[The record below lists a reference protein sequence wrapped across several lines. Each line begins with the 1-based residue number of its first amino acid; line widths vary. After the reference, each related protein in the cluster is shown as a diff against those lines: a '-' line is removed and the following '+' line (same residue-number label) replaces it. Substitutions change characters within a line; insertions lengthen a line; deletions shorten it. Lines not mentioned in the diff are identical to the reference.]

1 MTTDERIQKALESA
15 RKNDANNRDAAR
27 RLPGSSASGAGAS
40 GDRAQQALAAAR
52 QKDKTTTRT
61 LTPSR
66 TPSSTPA
73 SPLPSFATGSGN
85 TVESVLGRF
94 SGRGG
99 VEAIKSP
106 DSWSSAGDAELG
118 LKAWSNQLDGYEK
131 KLTELSGSIA
141 NTENRLKNLQ
151 TTVKTAEDAAAY
163 DELYAGY
170 EKMIAD
176 YNGVV
181 NDINRVQ
188 DKYSAGVERYRDI
201 LSGGMERADAA
212 AAEAKRLEDEN
223 SRLQQQANLIRIYEM
238 SGTSSSSAAAPI
250 EAQIEQN
257 AQRIKELQAEESQ
270 NKMQYYSSL
279 ALMEDYAGLSSPTSV
294 TGDSRYEY
302 INDIDNARYRNE
314 HTTDPSGAPVALRRY
329 QYLTEDEIKIY
340 NYLYASQGKDAAD
353 RFLEDMGPALTERQG
368 AAQYEELGA
377 LGKALYWIPAGL
389 DQFGSGIRQLFQR
402 EAVPVSSTQITSQL
416 IQQEAQEKSPVLG
429 TLYTLGTTLSN
440 MAPSILAS
448 ALGSWALGAAG
459 LSAGTAAAV
468 GRATGAATLGASAG
482 GNAYTQKLN
491 EGYSS
496 EAAQN
501 YATLVGASE
510 GALQY
515 LLGGIGALSKSGT
528 GRIAAK
534 IAALDNALGRVA
546 RTVSGSTAA
555 RLLGSM
561 ISEGTEEGL
570 QELLEPAFAA
580 IIFDEEYEADFED
593 AAYAFLLGALSAGII
608 EGPATI
614 AYARRPAGFS
624 FRDMD
629 GYADNGVDYFE
640 GANTL
645 EEVEARYRD
654 LARQYHP
661 DVGGDTAIMAEINRQ
676 RTMARAFF
684 RGRAEAAVEDN
695 TADTTPEAAAN
706 TERADGVTR
715 RLTAGR
721 ATEETTPETAGA
733 QIESQTGAEA
743 GGIVLPTADSAG
755 DFSPRVEVGETVAPT
770 LEAPRAAAPE
780 TNAAGNIVLPTADEI
795 MNGGISNGQQEG
807 QRPAALG
814 GDGGRNADI
823 SAGGQAG
830 RLGGS
835 AEVRTAPAEQ
845 GRAALARQNSA
856 RDLRLQEV
864 SSAELGIPE
873 GTDTRNVRVLPET
886 DWDDVLISTAEQVR
900 GVTGREVRYV
910 LGSIEVRTTAGE
922 TRRVRGVWQ
931 PSGDIIIQADN
942 LRVSPQQIA
951 DHEIYHELAAQDT
964 GLDYTV
970 EERIREQFGE
980 EEFARVVE
988 TYIQKLH
995 GIVDLPANASES
1007 EFETALARIKQE
1019 IFADAYAGINA
1030 FGAHAERFADPTRE
1044 TVKER
1049 TGIRSRENDDAT
1061 RDRTGPPAERYGV
1074 DEEYATELELW
1085 NRDGRP
1091 DGEMFVLGSTGEVL
1105 QGLGAMEQDIYLRS
1119 EKINAILDAHPEMT
1133 LSEIKRIPEILDD
1146 PVLIAKSAG
1155 EGRGGRNSRL
1165 TIMGSLHAQNGKPIM
1180 AVLDLRPIEGR
1191 LLVNDMQKINSA
1203 YTRSNAAN
1211 YLRRSEILYAD
1222 EKRTIPLLRSAG
1234 LTIASQ
1240 RLLRHGSMGSIT
1252 YSGNDVNIEGVP
1264 FSDLIDTAEP
1274 ERHSYVSINATN
1286 ADPEA
1291 LKAFETEKRQNN
1303 TRYSVEEYSEEEKRE
1318 HVEKAL
1324 DYFGSTYKWTETGY
1338 LTPDGKRIDFSG
1350 KRLGAPGGYRTVDHR
1365 EIRNAIGLGYGGDDY
1380 GGSLVQF
1387 MSEGNI
1393 RISPESAGINL
1404 SVKPTKAQEQM
1415 LSDYISR
1422 EHGEVIVDLDSLT
1435 GETISSTEYPRGTHA
1450 NKIIADI
1457 RNFFDKGETP
1467 TASELLRY
1475 RYSLEDNDRP
1485 DEISPA
1491 KSKFSLSEPV
1501 ERVADLVAV
1510 HNLEPY
1516 NLERALDLGAFPMP
1530 SIAIIRGNVG
1540 HDAFGDISV
1549 VFGAETIDPASDSRN
1564 RVYSRDAWTPTFPK
1578 RDTTGMSP
1586 EDILTLME
1594 RQPERVDS
1602 IGSPGWRLYMS
1613 SIESYGSLDDIRAD
1627 ESRID
1632 GATRNSSVNFRR
1644 IEEDLKRIAQRL
1656 ATPENTRN
1664 TFTFKIDDLDLLNF
1678 SKLDNIAYDLATAK
1692 YNKAEERRLFDVELP
1707 DIWADAVDDARDVY
1721 EIEAQKFINI
1731 LAMTPKYMR
1740 TVDNVLAQEEAIYLE
1755 LSPEEAERA
1764 IEAVNE
1770 VEDSVWNESS
1780 KETVDEQF
1788 LDWAENVIITAAKG
1802 PHTLDA
1808 VKTALE
1814 EGGLKF
1820 SENSAKAVLNLINE
1834 TASIATRY
1842 FEAKPHRVVNF
1853 DEIRGIVVPDNT
1865 DSKLLQRLSEKN
1877 IPILEYRAEDEA
1889 DRARVIN
1896 SIEGARFSTDEDDDW
1911 PVEQAISSAKTSLR
1925 QVPALFK
1932 DKNVQFG
1939 DVNIDIGGGKYDL
1952 ATEFLAERGTQNLVF
1967 DPYNR
1972 GEATN
1977 RATLDFLRDGSR
1989 ADTATNAN
1997 VLNVIAEAPTR
2008 ANVILEMAKAIKPD
2022 GKAYFMVYEG
2032 DGSGVG
2038 RETSAGWQ
2046 NNRKTADY
2054 MDEIKRYFDSVE
2066 RRGKLIIASN
2076 PKADLPKALW
2086 EVQPG
2091 DAVRYSAADD
2101 EPRPVIAKQDLRRR
2115 LLDTFSVPPGS
2126 RAELGRIIEGFA
2138 DKIIR
2143 SGRYTEQDR
2152 GYLFDKLYD
2161 AGVMSVAADPYY
2173 SEARNALVKRR
2184 MYVSDALKAEFGDDW
2199 NDFRKRAFAAGVYLT
2214 NDPDDMA
2221 PDMWQAELGETLPG
2235 LFDSDNLDM
2244 RSFMERVVQVAEE
2257 GRDEQV
2263 SLAEYTQML
2272 AGENYVSEDEV
2283 LQDLEQRVDWE
2294 LRSFA
2299 EKADLEVR
2307 LRGRGADG
2315 ITNTE
2320 RKRIIQEERANYWQ
2334 LHKQYQEET
2343 RQRIAEERGKRHA
2356 SEREAREKINNIIR
2370 EEREKYWQKRRDYQQ
2385 RADERV
2391 RQERERRWAVQ
2402 AETRRRI
2409 DDVEQGERRT
2419 YYERLERYKEARR
2432 ATDARERERRK
2443 AMSERRR
2450 ETAELRSL
2458 QQRTLKQ
2465 IQWLAKSQYRAP
2477 AELKQQWDEVLGDLD
2492 IFAVSAANEMNY
2504 SKKYDATWRDLAEM
2518 YKKARDT
2525 DPNFLPSQELE
2536 RIVARLDNDK
2546 IGGLDIG
2553 ALQDLYKAAVGLRQE
2568 FYNRNHVIGDEEARL
2583 FSELYADSKEEINS
2597 APGGYSKNPA
2607 DKVFNL
2613 EQLTPMNY
2621 LERMAGWNPDS
2632 AWYSMAKQLEAGE
2645 RNERAYIVQANA
2657 LLADWLEE
2665 NEEWVL
2671 RSDGQGKDAVWYE
2684 VEVPEL
2690 LELGMGDKPV
2700 FGDSVKVWMT
2710 PSMKVHLYLE
2720 SKNYD
2725 NLRHMVGGR
2734 TFPDK
2739 ELYSDGKRQEA
2750 FAQGKT
2756 IRLAPETVK
2765 KLVSDLA
2772 PEERELAALLERYYN
2787 QFAAERIN
2795 KVSNALYGY
2804 DRAVT
2809 KNYAPIYTNSNYNQK
2824 EIGKSDQTA
2833 EGVGNMKQRIRG
2845 AKNPSY
2851 NLSAYDAFERHVDQT
2866 ARFVG
2871 MAIPARNWKTLLN
2884 WRERNNSMSDVI
2896 THKWGNESLKYIT
2909 DLLTD
2914 LQGGSPRKAQFQ
2926 ISSFA
2931 DKLWSNYI
2939 SAVFGAN
2946 PSIVLKQLGSIPLGG
2961 AYLGMNNVP
2970 SPGQIANIDR
2980 ELISRYT
2987 SELDWRLMGYATP
3000 ETKMLKDHPNWTE
3013 RNSFF
3018 RTVFGGGAITG
3029 MDGWAASTLWPWAEN
3044 KVRKERPELEVGT
3057 QEQIDAGQSPFY
3069 KAVAEEFDNAVN
3081 RSQSMSDTLHNARIR
3096 KSDNAVLR
3104 TLTMF
3109 KSDAAQTYNAFRQ
3122 TIGEAQYYKRKG
3134 ADSKAQRTAR
3144 AATGAAFLAWII
3156 NAAWTAGVNFLV
3168 NLAKKKGANYRD
3180 DEDELTAQS
3189 VLGNMASDMVSGMS
3203 GVVILGEE
3211 LAGAIGSAITGE
3223 RWYGLDVP
3231 GIEQLNDILESIIS
3245 SDKNTMLI
3253 EAVNIGR
3260 QGGDVIAYLN
3270 EHRADLIGEIKD
3282 VAMTAATYLGGISAN
3297 NVEAYLLGVLNWT
3310 LPGIAT
3316 AYEDMFETPDKA
3328 SLSGLEGDA
3337 LVTRV
3342 EDILASR
3349 LEDVSEPA
3357 AQTVATLYAAGY
3369 TEALPSGIPKQVT
3382 VTDKK
3387 TDTSETVELD
3397 AYQQQFFGQVWTE
3410 TVGRAVNEL
3419 VLMPEF
3425 ETASPEDQAK
3435 MLSQIY
3441 RFANE
3446 TAKAETVEKYSPP
3459 STMAEAAEDIAS
3471 GRTLAE
3477 WAAYDV
3483 LSDDVSGTFGKLT
3496 DEGLD
3501 YEQALDV
3508 AETLDDLGDDAT
3520 SVERYL
3526 AVARMPLPEDEKEL
3540 ALRGVMTDS
3549 AYAKYETARSAG
3561 IDTLDYCEFLDRISD
3576 ISGDGRQERVWA
3588 LIDSMRLTN
3597 RQKDVL
3603 HLAAGYKDSTLSKT
3617 PWHN

>member
-1 MTTDERIQKALESA
+1 MSSVQERLDRMINGTGTAS
-15 RKNDANNRDAAR
+15 
-27 RLPGSSASGAGAS
+27 SGAGS
-40 GDRAQQALAAAR
+40 SVMERLDRMINHSLPQVANKNDEDSAAR
-52 QKDKTTTRT
+52 WPSQSKESTKD
-61 LTPSR
+61 L
-66 TPSSTPA
+66 
-73 SPLPSFATGSGN
+73 LPSFATPSGGGKS
-85 TVESVLGRF
+85 VENILGKF
-94 SGRGG
+94 SDRGG

-106 DSWSSAGDAELG
+106 DSWSSTGDAELG
-118 LKAWSNQLDGYEK
+118 LKAWSGQLESYEK

-170 EKMIAD
+170 EKMLAD
-176 YNGVV
+176 YNGTV
-181 NDINRVQ
+181 NDFNRVQ
-188 DKYSAGVERYRDI
+188 DKYNTGIERYRDI

-223 SRLQQQANLIRIYEM
+223 SRLQRQANLIRVYEM
-238 SGTSSSSAAAPI
+238 SGTSPSSAAAPI

-257 AQRIKELQAEESQ
+257 AERIKKLRAEENQ

-279 ALMEDYAGLSSPTSV
+279 ALMEDYAGLSSPASV
-294 TGDSRYEY
+294 TDDTRYEY

-482 GNAYTQKLN
+482 GNAFTQKLN

-534 IAALDNALGRVA
+534 IAGLDNALGRVA

-684 RGRAEAAVEDN
+684 RGRAEAAQEEEQ
-695 TADTTPEAAAN
+695 AEPQRPEA
-706 TERADGVTR
+706 EDGVIR
-715 RLTAGR
+715 RLNAPAATTAQE
-721 ATEETTPETAGA
+721 AAPAAEPAVQTE
-733 QIESQTGAEA
+733 QES
-743 GGIVLPTADSAG
+743 GIVLPTAEDAG
-755 DFSPRVEVGETVAPT
+755 DFTPRAAAETAPMLEVS
-770 LEAPRAAAPE
+770 RAAAPE
-780 TNAAGNIVLPTADEI
+780 ISAEGNIVLPTADDTMI
-795 MNGGISNGQQEG
+795 GGIANGQQEG
-807 QRPAALG
+807 QQQDFG
-814 GDGGRNADI
+814 GDVGRDADI
-823 SAGGQAG
+823 GPRGQAG

-970 EERIREQFGE
+970 EERIRERFSE

-1007 EFETALARIKQE
+1007 EFEAALARIKQE

-1030 FGAHAERFADPTRE
+1030 FGAHAERFAEPARE
-1044 TVKER
+1044 TVRER
-1049 TGIRSRENDDAT
+1049 AGLSRENENAT
-1061 RDRTGPPAERYGV
+1061 RDRTGPPAERYS
-1074 DEEYATELELW
+1074 YA
-1085 NRDGRP
+1085 
-1091 DGEMFVLGSTGEVL
+1091 
-1105 QGLGAMEQDIYLRS
+1105 GA
-1119 EKINAILDAHPEMT
+1119 
-1133 LSEIKRIPEILDD
+1133 
-1146 PVLIAKSAG
+1146 
-1155 EGRGGRNSRL
+1155 
-1165 TIMGSLHAQNGKPIM
+1165 
-1180 AVLDLRPIEGR
+1180 
-1191 LLVNDMQKINSA
+1191 
-1203 YTRSNAAN
+1203 NAAN
-1211 YLRRSEILYAD
+1211 AD
-1222 EKRTIPLLRSAG
+1222 L
-1234 LTIASQ
+1234 
-1240 RLLRHGSMGSIT
+1240 
-1252 YSGNDVNIEGVP
+1252 
-1264 FSDLIDTAEP
+1264 
-1274 ERHSYVSINATN
+1274 
-1286 ADPEA
+1286 EA
-1291 LKAFETEKRQNN
+1291 LEVAKGMAEQNVSPETIRQATGWFQGADGKWRFELDDSGM
-1303 TRYSVEEYSEEEKRE
+1303 RYSAQGDLNYGDP
-1318 HVEKAL
+1318 
-1324 DYFGSTYKWTETGY
+1324 DYW
-1338 LTPDGKRIDFSG
+1338 
-1350 KRLGAPGGYRTVDHR
+1350 
-1365 EIRNAIGLGYGGDDY
+1365 
-1380 GGSLVQF
+1380 
-1387 MSEGNI
+1387 
-1393 RISPESAGINL
+1393 
-1404 SVKPTKAQEQM
+1404 
-1415 LSDYISR
+1415 
-1422 EHGEVIVDLDSLT
+1422 
-1435 GETISSTEYPRGTHA
+1435 
-1450 NKIIADI
+1450 
-1457 RNFFDKGETP
+1457 
-1467 TASELLRY
+1467 RY
-1475 RYSLEDNDRP
+1475 RELRDKLERDMLGIGSEAATEAERAELGNAERQYDAG
-1485 DEISPA
+1485 EISPA

-1501 ERVADLVAV
+1501 EETSDLLAL
-1510 HNLEPY
+1510 HNLTEDKLL
-1516 NLERALDLGAFPMP
+1516 NTLKLGGFPMP
-1530 SIAIIRGNVG
+1530 SIAVIR
-1540 HDAFGDISV
+1540 DQMPYEEFGDITM
-1549 VFGAETIDPASDSRN
+1549 VFGRDTIDPQVNSGN
-1564 RVYSRDAWTPTFPK
+1564 RIYGGDAWTPTFPQVEYK
-1578 RDTTGMSP
+1578 VNEDELNRIEREVDDLVGGRD
-1586 EDILTLME
+1586 IR
-1594 RQPERVDS
+1594 RQLDRTH
-1602 IGSPGWRLYMS
+1602 
-1613 SIESYGSLDDIRAD
+1613 SLDV
-1627 ESRID
+1627 
-1632 GATRNSSVNFRR
+1632 TNV
-1644 IEEDLKRIAQRL
+1644 
-1656 ATPENTRN
+1656 T
-1664 TFTFKIDDLDLLNF
+1664 DDLNRY
-1678 SKLDNIAYDLATAK
+1678 NGDLATAYRYSNALK
-1692 YNKAEERRLFDVELP
+1692 YAYLRQLNADYSLPYRYAPLGARSNMDDEIIIQLADMFGIDAIRQMREGGYRYYDSHKEELEKILDLVNQHYRETYNLDENLYDEIPFNTWGSLTADIYSYLRQGPKISVDTDAVSKFLADNVNQTEYENWVTNLFDSIVAKRGIRNSKDIFTPSGKRRNFEALHYELTLENVVKAMKNAAQKGGGAVLGGKSIWGVATKDYASVDALKQDKSRLQNIP
-1707 DIWADAVDDARDVY
+1707 DEKYQEQRQKFTERLHDLASEIANPKANNRLIALDDAT
-1721 EIEAQKFINI
+1721 ETIIEALSKRKTASGINNELRSNKTLNI
-1731 LAMTPKYMR
+1731 KNDTAEK
-1740 TVDNVLAQEEAIYLE
+1740 ALE
-1755 LSPEEAERA
+1755 LFKDISNMP
-1764 IEAVNE
+1764 V
-1770 VEDSVWNESS
+1770 
-1780 KETVDEQF
+1780 
-1788 LDWAENVIITAAKG
+1788 G
-1802 PHTLDA
+1802 
-1808 VKTALE
+1808 
-1814 EGGLKF
+1814 
-1820 SENSAKAVLNLINE
+1820 
-1834 TASIATRY
+1834 Y
-1842 FEAKPHRVVNF
+1842 FEAKPQRAVPF
-1853 DEIRGIVVPDNT
+1853 DEVLAAVVPNDISEELRDGLAKAGIQT
-1865 DSKLLQRLSEKN
+1865 IEYDAGDQLDRLAKVES
-1877 IPILEYRAEDEA
+1877 
-1889 DRARVIN
+1889 V
-1896 SIEGARFSTDEDDDW
+1896 EGARFSTDEDDDQ

-1997 VLNVIAEAPTR
+1997 VLNVIAEAPAR

-2054 MDEIKRYFDSVE
+2054 MEEIKRYFDSVE

-2101 EPRPVIAKQDLRRR
+2101 DPRPVIAKQDLRRR

-2138 DKIIR
+2138 DKMIR

-2152 GYLFDKLYD
+2152 SALFDKLYD
-2161 AGVMSVAADPYY
+2161 AGAMTLTADPYY
-2173 SEARNALVKRR
+2173 SDARGALVKRR

-2199 NDFRKRAFAAGVYLT
+2199 NDFRKRAFAAGIYLT
-2214 NDPDDMA
+2214 NNPSDMA

-2235 LFDSDNLDM
+2235 LFDADNLDM

-2343 RQRIAEERGKRHA
+2343 RRRIAEERGKRHA

-2391 RQERERRWAVQ
+2391 RQERERRWAAQ

-2465 IQWLAKSQYRAP
+2465 IQWLAKNQYRAP

-2518 YKKARDT
+2518 YKKARDS

-2546 IGGLDIG
+2546 IGDLDIG

-2607 DKVFNL
+2607 DKMFNL

-2657 LLADWLEE
+2657 LLADWLGE

-2750 FAQGKT
+2750 FAQGRT

-2765 KLVSDLA
+2765 KLASDLT

-2884 WRERNNSMSDVI
+2884 WRERNDSMSDVI

-2926 ISSFA
+2926 ISSFT

-3000 ETKMLKDHPNWTE
+3000 ETKQLKDHPNWTE

-3018 RTVFGGGAITG
+3018 RNVFGGGAITG
-3029 MDGWAASTLWPWAEN
+3029 VDGWAASTLWPWAEN
-3044 KVRKERPELEVGT
+3044 KVRREQPELEVGT

-3069 KAVAEEFDNAVN
+3069 KAVAAEFDNAVN

-3134 ADSKAQRTAR
+3134 ADSKTQRVAR

-3189 VLGNMASDMVSGMS
+3189 VLGNMASDMLNGMS

-3223 RWYGLDVP
+3223 RWYGLDTP
-3231 GIEQLNDILESIIS
+3231 GIEQLNDTLESLINSGNSIKS
-3245 SDKNTMLI
+3245 LLSDAI
-3253 EAVNIGR
+3253 NIGR
-3260 QGGDVIAYLN
+3260 QGGDVLAYLN
-3270 EHRADLIGEIKD
+3270 EHRADLAGGIKE
-3282 VAMTAATYLGGISAN
+3282 VAATAVTYFPGLPVN
-3297 NVEAYLLGVLNWT
+3297 NVEAYLAGLLSWT
-3310 LPGIAT
+3310 IPSLST
-3316 AYEDMFETPDKA
+3316 SYEDLFETPDKA

-3369 TEALPSGIPKQVT
+3369 SEALPSGIPNQVT

-3549 AYAKYETARSAG
+3549 AYAKYETARNAG

>member
-1 MTTDERIQKALESA
+1 M
-15 RKNDANNRDAAR
+15 
-27 RLPGSSASGAGAS
+27 
-40 GDRAQQALAAAR
+40 
-52 QKDKTTTRT
+52 
-61 LTPSR
+61 
-66 TPSSTPA
+66 
-73 SPLPSFATGSGN
+73 
-85 TVESVLGRF
+85 
-94 SGRGG
+94 
-99 VEAIKSP
+99 
-106 DSWSSAGDAELG
+106 
-118 LKAWSNQLDGYEK
+118 
-131 KLTELSGSIA
+131 
-141 NTENRLKNLQ
+141 
-151 TTVKTAEDAAAY
+151 
-163 DELYAGY
+163 
-170 EKMIAD
+170 
-176 YNGVV
+176 
-181 NDINRVQ
+181 
-188 DKYSAGVERYRDI
+188 
-201 LSGGMERADAA
+201 
-212 AAEAKRLEDEN
+212 
-223 SRLQQQANLIRIYEM
+223 
-238 SGTSSSSAAAPI
+238 
-250 EAQIEQN
+250 
-257 AQRIKELQAEESQ
+257 
-270 NKMQYYSSL
+270 
-279 ALMEDYAGLSSPTSV
+279 
-294 TGDSRYEY
+294 
-302 INDIDNARYRNE
+302 
-314 HTTDPSGAPVALRRY
+314 
-329 QYLTEDEIKIY
+329 
-340 NYLYASQGKDAAD
+340 
-353 RFLEDMGPALTERQG
+353 
-368 AAQYEELGA
+368 
-377 LGKALYWIPAGL
+377 
-389 DQFGSGIRQLFQR
+389 
-402 EAVPVSSTQITSQL
+402 
-416 IQQEAQEKSPVLG
+416 
-429 TLYTLGTTLSN
+429 
-440 MAPSILAS
+440 
-448 ALGSWALGAAG
+448 
-459 LSAGTAAAV
+459 
-468 GRATGAATLGASAG
+468 
-482 GNAYTQKLN
+482 
-491 EGYSS
+491 
-496 EAAQN
+496 
-501 YATLVGASE
+501 
-510 GALQY
+510 
-515 LLGGIGALSKSGT
+515 
-528 GRIAAK
+528 
-534 IAALDNALGRVA
+534 
-546 RTVSGSTAA
+546 
-555 RLLGSM
+555 
-561 ISEGTEEGL
+561 
-570 QELLEPAFAA
+570 
-580 IIFDEEYEADFED
+580 
-593 AAYAFLLGALSAGII
+593 
-608 EGPATI
+608 
-614 AYARRPAGFS
+614 
-624 FRDMD
+624 
-629 GYADNGVDYFE
+629 
-640 GANTL
+640 
-645 EEVEARYRD
+645 
-654 LARQYHP
+654 
-661 DVGGDTAIMAEINRQ
+661 
-676 RTMARAFF
+676 
-684 RGRAEAAVEDN
+684 
-695 TADTTPEAAAN
+695 
-706 TERADGVTR
+706 
-715 RLTAGR
+715 
-721 ATEETTPETAGA
+721 
-733 QIESQTGAEA
+733 
-743 GGIVLPTADSAG
+743 
-755 DFSPRVEVGETVAPT
+755 
-770 LEAPRAAAPE
+770 
-780 TNAAGNIVLPTADEI
+780 
-795 MNGGISNGQQEG
+795 
-807 QRPAALG
+807 
-814 GDGGRNADI
+814 
-823 SAGGQAG
+823 
-830 RLGGS
+830 
-835 AEVRTAPAEQ
+835 
-845 GRAALARQNSA
+845 
-856 RDLRLQEV
+856 
-864 SSAELGIPE
+864 
-873 GTDTRNVRVLPET
+873 RVLPET
-886 DWDDVLISTAEQVR
+886 DWDDELVSTAERVR
-900 GVTGREVRYV
+900 SVTGREVRYV
-910 LGSIEVRTTAGE
+910 LGSIEVRTAGGG
-922 TRRVRGVWQ
+922 THRVRGVWM
-931 PSGDIIIQADN
+931 PNGDIIVQADN
-942 LRVSPQQIA
+942 MRVSAQQIA
-951 DHEIYHELAAQDT
+951 EHEIYHDIAAQMPGT
-964 GLDYTV
+964 DYEV
-970 EERIREQFGE
+970 EERIREQFGA
-980 EEFARVVE
+980 EEFERVVE
-988 TYIQKLH
+988 IYIQKLH
-995 GIVDLPANASES
+995 GIVDLPANASEG

-1061 RDRTGPPAERYGV
+1061 RDRTGPPAERYSI

-1091 DGEMFVLGSTGEVL
+1091 DGEVFVLGSTGEAL

-1165 TIMGSLHAQNGKPIM
+1165 TIMGSLRAQNGKPIM
-1180 AVLDLRPIEGR
+1180 VVLDLRPIEGR

-1264 FSDLIDTAEP
+1264 FSDLVETVEP
-1274 ERHSYVSINATN
+1274 EQYSYVGINATN
-1286 ADPEA
+1286 ADLKA
-1291 LKAFETEKRQNN
+1291 LKAFETEKRQN
-1303 TRYSVEEYSEEEKRE
+1303 
-1318 HVEKAL
+1318 
-1324 DYFGSTYKWTETGY
+1324 
-1338 LTPDGKRIDFSG
+1338 I
-1350 KRLGAPGGYRTVDHR
+1350 
-1365 EIRNAIGLGYGGDDY
+1365 
-1380 GGSLVQF
+1380 
-1387 MSEGNI
+1387 
-1393 RISPESAGINL
+1393 
-1404 SVKPTKAQEQM
+1404 
-1415 LSDYISR
+1415 
-1422 EHGEVIVDLDSLT
+1422 
-1435 GETISSTEYPRGTHA
+1435 
-1450 NKIIADI
+1450 
-1457 RNFFDKGETP
+1457 FDKGEAP

-1475 RYSLEDNDRP
+1475 RYSLED
-1485 DEISPA
+1485 
-1491 KSKFSLSEPV
+1491 
-1501 ERVADLVAV
+1501 
-1510 HNLEPY
+1510 
-1516 NLERALDLGAFPMP
+1516 
-1530 SIAIIRGNVG
+1530 
-1540 HDAFGDISV
+1540 
-1549 VFGAETIDPASDSRN
+1549 
-1564 RVYSRDAWTPTFPK
+1564 
-1578 RDTTGMSP
+1578 
-1586 EDILTLME
+1586 
-1594 RQPERVDS
+1594 
-1602 IGSPGWRLYMS
+1602 
-1613 SIESYGSLDDIRAD
+1613 DD
-1627 ESRID
+1627 
-1632 GATRNSSVNFRR
+1632 
-1644 IEEDLKRIAQRL
+1644 Q
-1656 ATPENTRN
+1656 
-1664 TFTFKIDDLDLLNF
+1664 
-1678 SKLDNIAYDLATAK
+1678 
-1692 YNKAEERRLFDVELP
+1692 
-1707 DIWADAVDDARDVY
+1707 
-1721 EIEAQKFINI
+1721 
-1731 LAMTPKYMR
+1731 
-1740 TVDNVLAQEEAIYLE
+1740 
-1755 LSPEEAERA
+1755 
-1764 IEAVNE
+1764 
-1770 VEDSVWNESS
+1770 
-1780 KETVDEQF
+1780 
-1788 LDWAENVIITAAKG
+1788 
-1802 PHTLDA
+1802 
-1808 VKTALE
+1808 
-1814 EGGLKF
+1814 
-1820 SENSAKAVLNLINE
+1820 
-1834 TASIATRY
+1834 
-1842 FEAKPHRVVNF
+1842 
-1853 DEIRGIVVPDNT
+1853 
-1865 DSKLLQRLSEKN
+1865 
-1877 IPILEYRAEDEA
+1877 
-1889 DRARVIN
+1889 
-1896 SIEGARFSTDEDDDW
+1896 

-1932 DKNVQFG
+1932 DKNVLFG

-1972 GEATN
+1972 GETTN

-1997 VLNVIAEAPTR
+1997 VLNVIAEAPAR

-2054 MDEIKRYFDSVE
+2054 VDEIKRYFDSVE

-2138 DKIIR
+2138 DKMIR

-2152 GYLFDKLYD
+2152 SALFDKLYD
-2161 AGVMSVAADPYY
+2161 AGAMTLTADPYY
-2173 SEARNALVKRR
+2173 SDARGALVKRR
-2184 MYVSDALKAEFGDDW
+2184 MYVSDALKAEFGNDW
-2199 NDFRKRAFAAGVYLT
+2199 NDFRKRAFAAGIYLT
-2214 NDPDDMA
+2214 NNPSDMA

-2465 IQWLAKSQYRAP
+2465 IQWLAKNQYRAP
-2477 AELKQQWDEVLGDLD
+2477 AELRQQWDEVLGDLD

-2546 IGGLDIG
+2546 IGDLDIG

-2583 FSELYADSKEEINS
+2583 FSELYEDSKEEINS

-2657 LLADWLEE
+2657 LLEDWLEE

-2824 EIGKSDQTA
+2824 EIGKFDQTA
-2833 EGVGNMKQRIRG
+2833 EGVGNLKQRIRG

-2884 WRERNNSMSDVI
+2884 WRERDNSMSDVI
-2896 THKWGNESLKYIT
+2896 THKWGSESLKYIT

-2931 DKLWSNYI
+2931 DRLWSNYI

-2961 AYLGMNNVP
+2961 AYLGMGNVP
-2970 SPGQIANIDR
+2970 TPRQMANIDR
-2980 ELISRYT
+2980 DLIALYT

-3000 ETKMLKDHPNWTE
+3000 ETKQLKDHPNWTQ

-3018 RTVFGGGAITG
+3018 RNVFGGGAITG

-3044 KVRKERPELEVGT
+3044 KVRRERPELEVGT
-3057 QEQIDAGQSPFY
+3057 EEQVNAGQSPFY
-3069 KAVAEEFDNAVN
+3069 KAVAAEFDNAVN

-3096 KSDNAVLR
+3096 KADNAILR

-3134 ADSKAQRTAR
+3134 ADSKTQRVAR

-3180 DEDELTAQS
+3180 DEDELTAHS
-3189 VLGNMASDMVSGMS
+3189 VLGNMASDMLNGMS

-3223 RWYGLDVP
+3223 RWYGLDTP
-3231 GIEQLNDILESIIS
+3231 GIEQLNDTLESLINSGNSIKS
-3245 SDKNTMLI
+3245 LLSDAI
-3253 EAVNIGR
+3253 NIGR
-3260 QGGDVIAYLN
+3260 QGGDVLAYLN
-3270 EHRADLIGEIKD
+3270 EHRADLAGGIKE
-3282 VAMTAATYLGGISAN
+3282 VAATAVTYFPGLPVN
-3297 NVEAYLLGVLNWT
+3297 NVEAYLAGLLSWT
-3310 LPGIAT
+3310 IPSLST
-3316 AYEDMFETPDKA
+3316 SYEDLFETPDKA

-3369 TEALPSGIPKQVT
+3369 SEALPSGIPNQVT

-3501 YEQALDV
+3501 YEQALDM

-3576 ISGDGRQERVWA
+3576 MSGDGRQERVWA

>member
-1 MTTDERIQKALESA
+1 MSSVQERLDRMINGTGTAS
-15 RKNDANNRDAAR
+15 
-27 RLPGSSASGAGAS
+27 SGAGS
-40 GDRAQQALAAAR
+40 SVMERLDRMINHSLPQVANKNDEDSAAR
-52 QKDKTTTRT
+52 WPSQSKESTKD
-61 LTPSR
+61 L
-66 TPSSTPA
+66 
-73 SPLPSFATGSGN
+73 LPSFATPSGGGKS
-85 TVESVLGRF
+85 VENILGKF
-94 SGRGG
+94 SDRGG

-118 LKAWSNQLDGYEK
+118 LKAWSGQLESYEK

-141 NTENRLKNLQ
+141 NAENRLKNLQ

-188 DKYSAGVERYRDI
+188 DKYSAGVERYRNI

-212 AAEAKRLEDEN
+212 ASEAKRLEDEN
-223 SRLQQQANLIRIYEM
+223 SRLQRQANLIRVYEM
-238 SGTSSSSAAAPI
+238 SGTSPSSAAAPI

-279 ALMEDYAGLSSPTSV
+279 ALMEDYAGLSSPASV

-340 NYLYASQGKDAAD
+340 NYLYASQGKEAAD

-368 AAQYEELGA
+368 TAQYEKLGA

-459 LSAGTAAAV
+459 LSAGTASAI
-468 GRATGAATLGASAG
+468 GRAAGGTALGASAG

-528 GRIAAK
+528 GHIAAK
-534 IAALDNALGRVA
+534 IAGLDNALGRVA

-580 IIFDEEYEADFED
+580 IIFDDEYEADFED

-608 EGPATI
+608 EGPAAI

-684 RGRAEAAVEDN
+684 RGRAEAAQEEEQ
-695 TADTTPEAAAN
+695 AEPQRPEA
-706 TERADGVTR
+706 EDGVIR
-715 RLTAGR
+715 RLNAPAATTAQE
-721 ATEETTPETAGA
+721 AAPAAEPAVQTE
-733 QIESQTGAEA
+733 QES
-743 GGIVLPTADSAG
+743 GIVLPTAEDAG
-755 DFSPRVEVGETVAPT
+755 DFTPRAAAETVPM
-770 LEAPRAAAPE
+770 LEVSRAAAPE
-780 TNAAGNIVLPTADEI
+780 ISAEGNIVLPTADDTMI
-795 MNGGISNGQQEG
+795 GGIANGQQEG
-807 QRPAALG
+807 QQQDFG
-814 GDGGRNADI
+814 GDVGRDADI
-823 SAGGQAG
+823 GPRGQAERLDRGAG
-830 RLGGS
+830 RR
-835 AEVRTAPAEQ
+835 AAPADQ
-845 GRAALARQNSA
+845 SRAALARQNSA
-856 RDLRLQEV
+856 KDLRLEPV

-873 GTDTRNVRVLPET
+873 GTDTRNVRVLPRE
-886 DWDDVLISTAEQVR
+886 DWDDALLGTAEQVQS
-900 GVTGREVRYV
+900 VTGRGTRFV
-910 LGSIEVRTTAGE
+910 LGSIEVRTTDGG
-922 TRRVRGVWQ
+922 THRVRGVWR
-931 PSGDIIIQADN
+931 PEGDIIIQADN
-942 LRVSPQQIA
+942 LRVSPRQIA
-951 DHEIYHELAAQDT
+951 DHEIYHELAAQNP
-964 GLDYTV
+964 GLDADV
-970 EERIREQFGE
+970 EARIRERFSE
-980 EEFARVVE
+980 EEFGRVVE
-988 TYIQKLH
+988 SYIQKLR
-995 GIVDLPANASES
+995 GVIDLPENASEA
-1007 EFETALARIKQE
+1007 EFEAAMNRILQE
-1019 IFADAYAGINA
+1019 IYADAYAGINA
-1030 FGAHAERFADPTRE
+1030 FGARADRFAEPARAA
-1044 TVKER
+1044 VQER
-1049 TGIRSRENDDAT
+1049 TGIGRETEEA
-1061 RDRTGPPAERYGV
+1061 RQDRTGPPEERYSYAGVNAAAADLETLDVAERQTTSEEPRRQTAPDVG
-1074 DEEYATELELW
+1074 DEETTFA
-1085 NRDGRP
+1085 
-1091 DGEMFVLGSTGEVL
+1091 EMPGDSD
-1105 QGLGAMEQDIYLRS
+1105 QRS
-1119 EKINAILDAHPEMT
+1119 YDDDALP
-1133 LSEIKRIPEILDD
+1133 IK
-1146 PVLIAKSAG
+1146 
-1155 EGRGGRNSRL
+1155 SR
-1165 TIMGSLHAQNGKPIM
+1165 
-1180 AVLDLRPIEGR
+1180 
-1191 LLVNDMQKINSA
+1191 
-1203 YTRSNAAN
+1203 
-1211 YLRRSEILYAD
+1211 
-1222 EKRTIPLLRSAG
+1222 
-1234 LTIASQ
+1234 
-1240 RLLRHGSMGSIT
+1240 
-1252 YSGNDVNIEGVP
+1252 
-1264 FSDLIDTAEP
+1264 
-1274 ERHSYVSINATN
+1274 
-1286 ADPEA
+1286 
-1291 LKAFETEKRQNN
+1291 
-1303 TRYSVEEYSEEEKRE
+1303 
-1318 HVEKAL
+1318 
-1324 DYFGSTYKWTETGY
+1324 
-1338 LTPDGKRIDFSG
+1338 
-1350 KRLGAPGGYRTVDHR
+1350 
-1365 EIRNAIGLGYGGDDY
+1365 
-1380 GGSLVQF
+1380 
-1387 MSEGNI
+1387 
-1393 RISPESAGINL
+1393 
-1404 SVKPTKAQEQM
+1404 
-1415 LSDYISR
+1415 
-1422 EHGEVIVDLDSLT
+1422 
-1435 GETISSTEYPRGTHA
+1435 
-1450 NKIIADI
+1450 
-1457 RNFFDKGETP
+1457 
-1467 TASELLRY
+1467 
-1475 RYSLEDNDRP
+1475 
-1485 DEISPA
+1485 
-1491 KSKFSLSEPV
+1491 FSLSEPV
-1501 ERVADLVAV
+1501 ERTADLVAV
-1510 HNLEPY
+1510 HNIEPY
-1516 NLERALDLGAFPMP
+1516 NLERTLDLGAFPMP
-1530 SIAIIRGNVG
+1530 SIAIIRGDAG
-1540 HDAFGDISV
+1540 HDIFGDISV
-1549 VFGAETIDPASDSRN
+1549 VFGADTIDPAADSRN
-1564 RVYSRDAWTPTFPK
+1564 RVYSRDAWTPRFPK
-1578 RDTTGMSP
+1578 ADTSGLSP
-1586 EDILTLME
+1586 DEIVTLMQ
-1594 RQPERVDS
+1594 RQPERQDS
-1602 IGSPGWRLYMS
+1602 FGRPAMQLLMS
-1613 SIESYGSLDDIRAD
+1613 SVERYGSLDEIIAD
-1627 ESRID
+1627 ENRID
-1632 GATRNSSVNFRR
+1632 SVTRTSTVDFAE
-1644 IEEDLKRIAQRL
+1644 IQDDLQHTADSL

-1664 TFTFKIDDLDLLNF
+1664 TFSYKLDDLDILTYN
-1678 SKLDNIAYDLATAK
+1678 KLQGVVYDLAKAK
-1692 YNKAEERRLFDVELP
+1692 NEKVEERMLFDDELP
-1707 DIWADAVDDARDVY
+1707 DIWADAVEDAQYAY
-1721 EIEAQKFINI
+1721 ELEADRFVQL
-1731 LAMTPKYMR
+1731 LAMTPHYMR
-1740 TVDNVLAQEEAIYLE
+1740 TVENALSQEGAAYLE
-1755 LSPEEAERA
+1755 LTPDEARA
-1764 IEAVNE
+1764 AIDAVNE
-1770 VEDSVWNESS
+1770 VEDTVWNESS
-1780 KETVDEQF
+1780 QEEINNQF
-1788 LDWAENVIITAAKG
+1788 DDWAESVIITAAKG
-1802 PHTLDA
+1802 PHTLEA
-1808 VKTALE
+1808 IKTALKN
-1814 EGGLKF
+1814 GGLTPAD
-1820 SENSAKAVLNLINE
+1820 SSAEAVLNLINK
-1834 TASIATRY
+1834 TASVGTKY
-1842 FEAKPHRVVNF
+1842 LEAKPYRVVNF
-1853 DEIRGIVVPDNT
+1853 DEILGVVVPDDT
-1865 DSKLLQRLSEKN
+1865 SQSLLDRLAEKS
-1877 IPILEYRAEDEA
+1877 IPVIEYRAEDEA
-1889 DRARVIN
+1889 DRTRAIN
-1896 SIEGARFSTDEDDDW
+1896 SIENARFSVNEEGDSWSDDNLDKTDYEGAALSQEQADFFKDSKIRLDEDGDYW
-1911 PVEQAISSAKTSLR
+1911 YGNGKLL
-1925 QVPALFK
+1925 PA
-1932 DKNVQFG
+1932 
-1939 DVNIDIGGGKYDL
+1939 YH
-1952 ATEFLAERGTQNLVF
+1952 ATWSDEFTVFDPAYLGENTDSTASDEWLGATAHTGFWFNTQNLAEGQRAGKRAEKVYLNITE
-1967 DPYNR
+1967 PYEV
-1972 GEATN
+1972 GGVAELADLIYE
-1977 RATLDFLRDGSR
+1977 RAEED
-1989 ADTATNAN
+1989 
-1997 VLNVIAEAPTR
+1997 
-2008 ANVILEMAKAIKPD
+2008 
-2022 GKAYFMVYEG
+2022 
-2032 DGSGVG
+2032 
-2038 RETSAGWQ
+2038 ETSAEAAQ
-2046 NNRKTADY
+2046 KFVQELKADGY
-2054 MDEIKRYFDSVE
+2054 DGLIILKDGEFGGMSFVAFEPNQIKRVSNESPTVDADIRYSVE
-2066 RRGKLIIASN
+2066 SSPTIEGYEDNA
-2076 PKADLPKALW
+2076 PK
-2086 EVQPG
+2086 
-2091 DAVRYSAADD
+2091 
-2101 EPRPVIAKQDLRRR
+2101 PVIAKQDLRRR

-2126 RAELGRIIEGFA
+2126 RAELGRVIEGFA
-2138 DKIIR
+2138 DKMIR

-2152 GYLFDKLYD
+2152 SALFDKLYD
-2161 AGVMSVAADPYY
+2161 AGAMTLTADPYY
-2173 SEARNALVKRR
+2173 SDARGALVKRR

-2199 NDFRKRAFAAGVYLT
+2199 NDFRKRAFAAGIFLT
-2214 NDPDDMA
+2214 NDPNDMA

-2307 LRGRGADG
+2307 LRGRGTDG

-2391 RQERERRWAVQ
+2391 RQERERRWAAQ

-2409 DDVEQGERRT
+2409 DDVEQTERQT

-2450 ETAELRSL
+2450 ETAELRNL

-2465 IQWLAKSQYRAP
+2465 IQWLAKNQYRAP

-2504 SKKYDATWRDLAEM
+2504 SKKFDATWRDISEM

-2546 IGGLDIG
+2546 IGDLDIG

-2657 LLADWLEE
+2657 LLADWLED

-2700 FGDSVKVWMT
+2700 FGDSIKVWMT

-2739 ELYSDGKRQEA
+2739 ELYSEGKRQEA

-2756 IRLAPETVK
+2756 VRLAPETVK
-2765 KLVSDLA
+2765 KLVSDLT
-2772 PEERELAALLERYYN
+2772 PEERELAAMLERYYN

-2809 KNYAPIYTNSNYNQK
+2809 TNYAPIYTNSNYNQK
-2824 EIGKSDQTA
+2824 EIGKFDQTA
-2833 EGVGNMKQRIRG
+2833 EGVGNLKQRIRG

-2884 WRERNNSMSDVI
+2884 WRERDNSMSDVI
-2896 THKWGNESLKYIT
+2896 THKWGSESLKYIT

-2931 DKLWSNYI
+2931 DRLWSNYI

-2961 AYLGMNNVP
+2961 AYLGMGNVP
-2970 SPGQIANIDR
+2970 TPRQMANIDR
-2980 ELISRYT
+2980 DLIALYT

-3000 ETKMLKDHPNWTE
+3000 ETKQLKDHPNWTQ

-3018 RTVFGGGAITG
+3018 RNVFGGGAITG

-3044 KVRKERPELEVGT
+3044 KVRRERPELEVGT
-3057 QEQIDAGQSPFY
+3057 EEQVNAGQSPFY
-3069 KAVAEEFDNAVN
+3069 RAVAAEFDNAVN

-3096 KSDNAVLR
+3096 KADNAILR

-3122 TIGEAQYYKRKG
+3122 TIGEAQYYKRTG
-3134 ADSKAQRTAR
+3134 ASSKTQRTAR
-3144 AATGAAFLAWII
+3144 AAMGAAFLAWIV

-3168 NLAKKKGANYRD
+3168 NLAKTKGKNYRD
-3180 DEDELTAQS
+3180 DEDELTAES
-3189 VLGNMASDMVSGMS
+3189 VLGKMATDMISGMS

-3211 LAGAIGSAITGE
+3211 LAGALGSAVTGE
-3223 RWYGLDVP
+3223 RWYGLDAP
-3231 GIEQLNDILESIIS
+3231 GIEQLNDTLESIINS
-3245 SDKNTMLI
+3245 SKSLKKLLTD
-3253 EAVNIGR
+3253 AVNIGR
-3260 QGGDVIAYLN
+3260 QGGDVLAYLN
-3270 EHRADLIGEIKD
+3270 SHRADIIGGIKD
-3282 VAMTAATYLGGISAN
+3282 VAATAVTYFPGLPVN
-3297 NVEAYLLGVLNWT
+3297 NVEAYLAGLISWA
-3310 LPGIAT
+3310 LPSVGT
-3316 AYEDMFETPDKA
+3316 AYEDLFETPEKA
-3328 SLSGLEGDA
+3328 DLSGLEGDA

-3342 EDILASR
+3342 TDILGGR
-3349 LEDVSEPA
+3349 LDDVSEKA
-3357 AQTVATLYAAGY
+3357 AEDIATLYAAGY
-3369 TEALPSGIPKQVT
+3369 SEALPAGVPTQIT
-3382 VTDKK
+3382 VTDKD

-3397 AYQQQFFGQVWTE
+3397 AYQRQFFERVWTE
-3410 TVGRAVNEL
+3410 TVGRAVDDL
-3419 VLMPEF
+3419 VAMPEY
-3425 ETASPEDQAK
+3425 EQASPDEQVK
-3435 MLSQIY
+3435 MLNQIY

-3446 TAKAETVEKYSPP
+3446 TAKAETIEKYSPP
-3459 STMAEAAEDIAS
+3459 STIAEAAEDIAD

-3496 DEGLD
+3496 DEGLG

-3508 AETLDDLGDDAT
+3508 AETVNELGDDSTA
-3520 SVERYL
+3520 VERYL
-3526 AVARMPLPEDEKEL
+3526 AVAQMPIPEDEKEL
-3540 ALRGVMTDS
+3540 ALRGIMTDS
-3549 AYAKYETARSAG
+3549 AYSKYETARAAG

>member
-1 MTTDERIQKALESA
+1 MSRTSELLERKKNGTLTFESNTEESRTSRMLSQRGVTNYDDISEPANADSKKALQTLRET
-15 RKNDANNRDAAR
+15 
-27 RLPGSSASGAGAS
+27 GSVTYAG
-40 GDRAQQALAAAR
+40 
-52 QKDKTTTRT
+52 KTYTM
-61 LTPSR
+61 PVKS
-66 TPSSTPA
+66 TPSSSDSKSLLLGFTNP
-73 SPLPSFATGSGN
+73 GGGDYK
-85 TVESVLGRF
+85 SVDDVLDHPF
-94 SGRGG
+94 SRGILD
-99 VEAIKSP
+99 AIISP
-106 DSWSSAGDAELG
+106 DNWLSTTDAEMGLKSWSG
-118 LKAWSNQLDGYEK
+118 QLDDYQKE
-131 KLTELSGSIA
+131 LTSLSSNISNA
-141 NTENRLKNLQ
+141 ENRLKSMQGNVN
-151 TTVKTAEDAAAY
+151 TEADVAEYNKLYDNYEALVNDYNSLVNEYNRVREKYAVGVDQYRSILNSGMDRAEAAAK
-163 DELYAGY
+163 EIKKL
-170 EKMIAD
+170 
-176 YNGVV
+176 
-181 NDINRVQ
+181 
-188 DKYSAGVERYRDI
+188 
-201 LSGGMERADAA
+201 
-212 AAEAKRLEDEN
+212 EAEN
-223 SRLQQQANLIRIYEM
+223 SRLQQQVDLIKAYDTNGLDM
-238 SGTSSSSAAAPI
+238 TGTYAEPI
-250 EAQIEQN
+250 EAEIRRN
-257 AQRIKELQAEESQ
+257 AQRIKELRAEENQ

-279 ALMEDYAGLSSPTSV
+279 ALMDDYAELSAPGKV
-294 TGDSRYEY
+294 TGDERYYY
-302 INDIDNARYRNE
+302 INDIDSARYKNE
-314 HTTDPSGAPVALRRY
+314 HTTDPGGEPIALRLY
-329 QYLTEDEIKIY
+329 QHLTDDERKIY
-340 NYLYASQGKDAAD
+340 NYLYASKGKEAAD
-353 RFLEDMGPALTERQG
+353 RFLDDIGDTLRTRQG
-368 AAQYEELGA
+368 AAQYEQLGT

-389 DQFGSGIRQLFQR
+389 EQFGSGIKQLFQS
-402 EAVPVSSTQITSQL
+402 EALPVSPTLITSQL

-429 TLYTLGTTLSN
+429 TLYELGTTLSN
-440 MAPSILAS
+440 MAPSILAG
-448 ALGSWALGAAG
+448 ALGGWALGAAG
-459 LSAGTAAAV
+459 LSASTATAIARGV
-468 GRATGAATLGASAG
+468 GAATLGASAG
-482 GNAYTQKLN
+482 GNAYTQKIN
-491 EGYSS
+491 EGYSP
-496 EAAQN
+496 EAARN
-501 YATLVGASE
+501 YSTLVGASE

-534 IAALDNALGRVA
+534 IAGMDNALGRVA

-608 EGPATI
+608 EGPAAI
-614 AYARRPAGFS
+614 DYARRPAGFS

-684 RGRAEAAVEDN
+684 RGRAEAAAADEA
-695 TADTTPEAAAN
+695 ADTTPEAAAN
-706 TERADGVTR
+706 TERADGVIR

-721 ATEETTPETAGA
+721 TTEETTPETAGA
-733 QIESQTGAEA
+733 QIEDQIYAEA
-743 GGIVLPTADSAG
+743 GGIVLPTADTAG
-755 DFSPRVEVGETVAPT
+755 DFSPRVEVGATETST

-795 MNGGISNGQQEG
+795 MNGGIQNGQQG
-807 QRPAALG
+807 QQWQQWG
-814 GDGGRNADI
+814 DQVSDGDGGRF
-823 SAGGQAG
+823 SGQRAGVEAG
-830 RLGGS
+830 ELARG
-835 AEVRTAPAEQ
+835 AEQ
-845 GRAALARQNSA
+845 AARPTQQVGTALARQA
-856 RDLRLQEV
+856 RVRALRLERV
-864 SSAELGIPE
+864 SSASLGLENGTEARSLQVIPE
-873 GTDTRNVRVLPET
+873 AAYDDELRAVSADVYRRTGQRVT
-886 DWDDVLISTAEQVR
+886 FVAGNIQVR
-900 GVTGREVRYV
+900 A
-910 LGSIEVRTTAGE
+910 AGK
-922 TRRVRGVWQ
+922 TRAVRGVWT
-931 PSGDIIIQADN
+931 PGGIYVQADN
-942 LRVSPQQIA
+942 AGYSAAQIA
-951 DHEIYHELAAQDT
+951 AHEVYHDLAANTPGLDADVKQRIIERYGEDEFRRVAQVYIERLRGVYDVPDGAEHDPALMDKYFASILQEIY
-964 GLDYTV
+964 
-970 EERIREQFGE
+970 
-980 EEFARVVE
+980 
-988 TYIQKLH
+988 
-995 GIVDLPANASES
+995 
-1007 EFETALARIKQE
+1007 
-1019 IFADAYAGINA
+1019 ADAYAGINA

-1049 TGIRSRENDDAT
+1049 TGIRSRENDDAV
-1061 RDRTGPPAERYGV
+1061 RDRTGPPAERYS
-1074 DEEYATELELW
+1074 YAGT
-1085 NRDGRP
+1085 
-1091 DGEMFVLGSTGEVL
+1091 
-1105 QGLGAMEQDIYLRS
+1105 
-1119 EKINAILDAHPEMT
+1119 
-1133 LSEIKRIPEILDD
+1133 
-1146 PVLIAKSAG
+1146 
-1155 EGRGGRNSRL
+1155 
-1165 TIMGSLHAQNGKPIM
+1165 
-1180 AVLDLRPIEGR
+1180 
-1191 LLVNDMQKINSA
+1191 
-1203 YTRSNAAN
+1203 NAAN
-1211 YLRRSEILYAD
+1211 AD
-1222 EKRTIPLLRSAG
+1222 L
-1234 LTIASQ
+1234 
-1240 RLLRHGSMGSIT
+1240 
-1252 YSGNDVNIEGVP
+1252 
-1264 FSDLIDTAEP
+1264 
-1274 ERHSYVSINATN
+1274 
-1286 ADPEA
+1286 EA
-1291 LKAFETEKRQNN
+1291 LEVAKGMAEQNVSAETIRQATGWFQGADGKWRFEIDDSGM
-1303 TRYSVEEYSEEEKRE
+1303 RYSARGDLNYGDPDYWRYRELLDKLEREMLGIGSEAVTEAERAEYEELAPRYRDFYLQPG
-1318 HVEKAL
+1318 VRG
-1324 DYFGSTYKWTETGY
+1324 DGSATAT
-1338 LTPDGKRIDFSG
+1338 R
-1350 KRLGAPGGYRTVDHR
+1350 
-1365 EIRNAIGLGYGGDDY
+1365 
-1380 GGSLVQF
+1380 
-1387 MSEGNI
+1387 
-1393 RISPESAGINL
+1393 
-1404 SVKPTKAQEQM
+1404 
-1415 LSDYISR
+1415 LSDYIQHDELFEQYPQLRDARLVFEDMEDGKQGSYNPDTNTITLSESLQNSERDDALVHEIQHAIQEAEGFARGASPQYWARREYESGDFVGERLRR
-1422 EHGEVIVDLDSLT
+1422 EHDNLFRSLSQEEQNQFT
-1435 GETISSTEYPRGTHA
+1435 
-1450 NKIIADI
+1450 
-1457 RNFFDKGETP
+1457 
-1467 TASELLRY
+1467 RY
-1475 RYSLEDNDRP
+1475 RELDRELNRTMFAELGTEEAADYERYEAEQDALYDELYSNEWFRKLLD
-1485 DEISPA
+1485 
-1491 KSKFSLSEPV
+1491 
-1501 ERVADLVAV
+1501 
-1510 HNLEPY
+1510 
-1516 NLERALDLGAFPMP
+1516 LERRMDDIPGEYRAMYSNTSGEIEARDAEARRKLTADERRAAPPDLGNEDTIFAQSGAGVQA
-1530 SIAIIRGNVG
+1530 SI
-1540 HDAFGDISV
+1540 DYD
-1549 VFGAETIDPASDSRN
+1549 TDN
-1564 RVYSRDAWTPTFPK
+1564 RPYVTVE
-1578 RDTTGMSP
+1578 
-1586 EDILTLME
+1586 EDILDGV
-1594 RQPERVDS
+1594 PERD
-1602 IGSPGWRLYMS
+1602 
-1613 SIESYGSLDDIRAD
+1613 
-1627 ESRID
+1627 
-1632 GATRNSSVNFRR
+1632 
-1644 IEEDLKRIAQRL
+1644 
-1656 ATPENTRN
+1656 
-1664 TFTFKIDDLDLLNF
+1664 
-1678 SKLDNIAYDLATAK
+1678 
-1692 YNKAEERRLFDVELP
+1692 
-1707 DIWADAVDDARDVY
+1707 WA
-1721 EIEAQKFINI
+1721 
-1731 LAMTPKYMR
+1731 R
-1740 TVDNVLAQEEAIYLE
+1740 TV
-1755 LSPEEAERA
+1755 
-1764 IEAVNE
+1764 
-1770 VEDSVWNESS
+1770 
-1780 KETVDEQF
+1780 
-1788 LDWAENVIITAAKG
+1788 
-1802 PHTLDA
+1802 
-1808 VKTALE
+1808 
-1814 EGGLKF
+1814 
-1820 SENSAKAVLNLINE
+1820 KAVLREKFPDGITVGNSEINIGGRTGRE
-1834 TASIATRY
+1834 LTWSGTSRWLRANDPVAFADKYRTANNADELLLASTDYVNEGLDHPRRDDITDFSRGKVQFRIGDRDYTADVIVAALKDGRLMLYDITHLTRTEIQNRSQPRRSTNPSPGTASYTA
-1842 FEAKPHRVVNF
+1842 
-1853 DEIRGIVVPDNT
+1853 T
-1865 DSKLLQRLSEKN
+1865 DS
-1877 IPILEYRAEDEA
+1877 D
-1889 DRARVIN
+1889 N
-1896 SIEGARFSTDEDDDW
+1896 SISALGDNVNARFSYDE
-1911 PVEQAISSAKTSLR
+1911 EL
-1925 QVPALFK
+1925 
-1932 DKNVQFG
+1932 
-1939 DVNIDIGGGKYDL
+1939 
-1952 ATEFLAERGTQNLVF
+1952 
-1967 DPYNR
+1967 
-1972 GEATN
+1972 
-1977 RATLDFLRDGSR
+1977 
-1989 ADTATNAN
+1989 
-1997 VLNVIAEAPTR
+1997 
-2008 ANVILEMAKAIKPD
+2008 
-2022 GKAYFMVYEG
+2022 
-2032 DGSGVG
+2032 
-2038 RETSAGWQ
+2038 
-2046 NNRKTADY
+2046 
-2054 MDEIKRYFDSVE
+2054 
-2066 RRGKLIIASN
+2066 
-2076 PKADLPKALW
+2076 
-2086 EVQPG
+2086 
-2091 DAVRYSAADD
+2091 
-2101 EPRPVIAKQDLRRR
+2101 PRPVIAKQDLRRR

-2126 RAELGRIIEGFA
+2126 RAELGRIIEGFT
-2138 DKIIR
+2138 DKMIR

-2152 GYLFDKLYD
+2152 SALFDKLYD

-2184 MYVSDALKAEFGDDW
+2184 MYVGDALKAEFGNDW

-2214 NDPDDMA
+2214 NDPDDVA

-2465 IQWLAKSQYRAP
+2465 IQWLAKNQYRAP
-2477 AELKQQWDEVLGDLD
+2477 AELRQQWDEVLGDLD

-2546 IGGLDIG
+2546 IGDLDIG

-2568 FYNRNHVIGDEEARL
+2568 FYNRNHVIGDEEGRL
-2583 FSELYADSKEEINS
+2583 FAELYADSKAEITE
-2597 APGGYSKNPA
+2597 APGGYTGNPA
-2607 DKVFNL
+2607 DKVFNI

-2632 AWYSMAKQLEAGE
+2632 AWYSMAKQLEKGE
-2645 RNERAYIVQANA
+2645 RDERAYIVQANK
-2657 LLADWLEE
+2657 LLSDWLRD
-2665 NEEWVL
+2665 NEDWVMQ
-2671 RSDGQGKDAVWYE
+2671 SDGQGKNAVWYE

-2700 FGDSVKVWMT
+2700 FGDSVKVYMT

-2765 KLVSDLA
+2765 KLVSDLT
-2772 PEERELAALLERYYN
+2772 PEELELAALLERYYN

-2970 SPGQIANIDR
+2970 SPGQMANIDR

-2987 SELDWRLMGYATP
+2987 SELDWRLMGYSTP
-3000 ETKMLKDHPNWTE
+3000 ETKQLKDHPNWTE

-3018 RTVFGGGAITG
+3018 RNVFGGGAITG
-3029 MDGWAASTLWPWAEN
+3029 VDGWAASTLWPWAEN
-3044 KVRKERPELEVGT
+3044 KVRREQPELEVGT

-3069 KAVAEEFDNAVN
+3069 KAVAAEFDNAVN

-3134 ADSKAQRTAR
+3134 ADSKTQRVAR

-3189 VLGNMASDMVSGMS
+3189 VLGNMASDMLNGMS

-3223 RWYGLDVP
+3223 RWYGLDTP
-3231 GIEQLNDILESIIS
+3231 GIEQLNDTLES
-3245 SDKNTMLI
+3245 LI
-3253 EAVNIGR
+3253 NSGNSIKRLLGDAINIGQ
-3260 QGGDVIAYLN
+3260 QGGDVLAYLN
-3270 EHRADLIGEIKD
+3270 EHRADLAGGIKE
-3282 VAMTAATYLGGISAN
+3282 VAATAVTYFPGLPVN
-3297 NVEAYLLGVLNWT
+3297 NVEAYLTGLLSWT
-3310 LPGIAT
+3310 FPSLST
-3316 AYEDMFETPDKA
+3316 SYEDMFETPDKA

-3369 TEALPSGIPKQVT
+3369 TEALTSGIPNQVT

>member
-1 MTTDERIQKALESA
+1 MSRTSELLERKKNGTLTFEPNTEESRTSRMLSQRGVTNYDDISEPANADSKKALQTLRET
-15 RKNDANNRDAAR
+15 
-27 RLPGSSASGAGAS
+27 GSVTYAG
-40 GDRAQQALAAAR
+40 
-52 QKDKTTTRT
+52 KTYTM
-61 LTPSR
+61 PVKS
-66 TPSSTPA
+66 TPSS
-73 SPLPSFATGSGN
+73 SGSKSLLLGFTN
-85 TVESVLGRF
+85 PGGGDYKSVDDVLDHPF
-94 SGRGG
+94 SRG
-99 VEAIKSP
+99 VLDAIISP
-106 DSWSSAGDAELG
+106 DNWLSTTDAEMGLKSWSG
-118 LKAWSNQLDGYEK
+118 QLDDYQKE
-131 KLTELSGSIA
+131 LTSLSSNISNA
-141 NTENRLKNLQ
+141 ENRLKSMQGNVN
-151 TTVKTAEDAAAY
+151 TEADVAEYNKLYDNYEALVNDYNSLVNEYNRVREKYAVGVDQYRSILNSGMDRAEAAAK
-163 DELYAGY
+163 EIKKL
-170 EKMIAD
+170 
-176 YNGVV
+176 
-181 NDINRVQ
+181 
-188 DKYSAGVERYRDI
+188 
-201 LSGGMERADAA
+201 
-212 AAEAKRLEDEN
+212 EAKN
-223 SRLQQQANLIRIYEM
+223 SRLQQQVDLIKAYDT
-238 SGTSSSSAAAPI
+238 SGLDMTGTYAEPI
-250 EAQIEQN
+250 EAEIRRN
-257 AQRIKELQAEESQ
+257 AQRIKELRAKENQ

-279 ALMEDYAGLSSPTSV
+279 ALMDDYAELSAPGKV
-294 TGDSRYEY
+294 TGDERYYY
-302 INDIDNARYRNE
+302 INDIDNARYKNE
-314 HTTDPSGAPVALRRY
+314 HTTDTGGEPIALRLY
-329 QYLTEDEIKIY
+329 QHLTDDERKIY
-340 NYLYASQGKDAAD
+340 NYLYASKGKEAAD
-353 RFLEDMGPALTERQG
+353 RFLDDIGDTLRTRQG
-368 AAQYEELGA
+368 AAQYEQLGT

-389 DQFGSGIRQLFQR
+389 EQFGSGIKQLFQS
-402 EAVPVSSTQITSQL
+402 EALPVSPTLITSQL

-429 TLYTLGTTLSN
+429 TLYELGTTLSN
-440 MAPSILAS
+440 MAPSILAG
-448 ALGSWALGAAG
+448 ALGGWALGAAG
-459 LSAGTAAAV
+459 LSASTATAIARGV
-468 GRATGAATLGASAG
+468 GAATLGASAG
-482 GNAYTQKLN
+482 GNAYTQKIN
-491 EGYSS
+491 EGYSP
-496 EAAQN
+496 EAARN
-501 YATLVGASE
+501 YSTLVGASE

-515 LLGGIGALSKSGT
+515 LLGGIGALSRSGV
-528 GRIAAK
+528 GSVAAK
-534 IAALDNALGRVA
+534 IAGLDNALGRVA

-608 EGPATI
+608 EGPAAI
-614 AYARRPAGFS
+614 DYARRPAGFS

-645 EEVEARYRD
+645 EEVEARYRE

-661 DVGGDTAIMAEINRQ
+661 DLGGDAAVMAEINRQ

-684 RGRAEAAVEDN
+684 HGRAEAAQEAAPAQ
-695 TADTTPEAAAN
+695 TEEQAGPQSPEAEEGIIRRLNAPASTTEQKAAPAAN
-706 TERADGVTR
+706 PATQTEQV
-715 RLTAGR
+715 
-721 ATEETTPETAGA
+721 
-733 QIESQTGAEA
+733 S
-743 GGIVLPTADSAG
+743 GIVLPTAEDAG
-755 DFSPRVEVGETVAPT
+755 DFTPRAAAEAAPT
-770 LEAPRAAAPE
+770 LEVSRAAAPE
-780 TNAAGNIVLPTADEI
+780 ISAVGNIVLPTADDTMIGGMTNGQHEKQEWQQRGLQVPSG
-795 MNGGISNGQQEG
+795 NGGRLGDIGAGRQTGRLGQ
-807 QRPAALG
+807 
-814 GDGGRNADI
+814 
-823 SAGGQAG
+823 SAGGRAATFEQ
-830 RLGGS
+830 S
-835 AEVRTAPAEQ
+835 RTAIE
-845 GRAALARQNSA
+845 RQNRA

-873 GTDTRNVRVLPET
+873 GTQTRNVRVLPES
-886 DWDDVLISTAEQVR
+886 DWDGELVSTAERVR
-900 GVTGREVRYV
+900 NVTGREVHYV
-910 LGSIEVRTTAGE
+910 LGSIEVRTAGND
-922 TRRVRGVWQ
+922 THRVRGVWM
-931 PSGDIIIQADN
+931 PNGDIIVQADN
-942 LRVSPQQIA
+942 MRVSAQQIA
-951 DHEIYHELAAQDT
+951 EHEIYHDIAAQT
-964 GLDYTV
+964 PGTDYEV
-970 EERIREQFGE
+970 EQRIREQFGD
-980 EEFARVVE
+980 EEFERVVE
-988 TYIQKLH
+988 IYIQKLH

-1007 EFETALARIKQE
+1007 EFEAALARIKQE

-1049 TGIRSRENDDAT
+1049 AGIRSRENDDAV
-1061 RDRTGPPAERYGV
+1061 RDRTGPPAERYS
-1074 DEEYATELELW
+1074 YAGT
-1085 NRDGRP
+1085 
-1091 DGEMFVLGSTGEVL
+1091 
-1105 QGLGAMEQDIYLRS
+1105 
-1119 EKINAILDAHPEMT
+1119 
-1133 LSEIKRIPEILDD
+1133 
-1146 PVLIAKSAG
+1146 
-1155 EGRGGRNSRL
+1155 
-1165 TIMGSLHAQNGKPIM
+1165 
-1180 AVLDLRPIEGR
+1180 
-1191 LLVNDMQKINSA
+1191 
-1203 YTRSNAAN
+1203 NAAN
-1211 YLRRSEILYAD
+1211 AD
-1222 EKRTIPLLRSAG
+1222 L
-1234 LTIASQ
+1234 
-1240 RLLRHGSMGSIT
+1240 
-1252 YSGNDVNIEGVP
+1252 
-1264 FSDLIDTAEP
+1264 
-1274 ERHSYVSINATN
+1274 
-1286 ADPEA
+1286 EA
-1291 LKAFETEKRQNN
+1291 LEVAKGMAEQNVSAETIRQATGWFQGADGKWRFEIDDSGM
-1303 TRYSVEEYSEEEKRE
+1303 RYSARGDLNYGDPDYWRYRELLDKLEREMLGIGSEAVTEAERAEYEELAPRYRDFYLQPG
-1318 HVEKAL
+1318 VRG
-1324 DYFGSTYKWTETGY
+1324 DGSATAS
-1338 LTPDGKRIDFSG
+1338 R
-1350 KRLGAPGGYRTVDHR
+1350 
-1365 EIRNAIGLGYGGDDY
+1365 
-1380 GGSLVQF
+1380 
-1387 MSEGNI
+1387 
-1393 RISPESAGINL
+1393 
-1404 SVKPTKAQEQM
+1404 
-1415 LSDYISR
+1415 LSDYIQHDELFEQYPQLRDARLVFEDMEDGKQGSYNPDTNTITLSESLQNSERDDALVHEIQHAIQEAEGFARGASPQYWARREYESGDLVGERLRR
-1422 EHGEVIVDLDSLT
+1422 EHDNLFRSLSQEEQNQFT
-1435 GETISSTEYPRGTHA
+1435 
-1450 NKIIADI
+1450 
-1457 RNFFDKGETP
+1457 
-1467 TASELLRY
+1467 RY
-1475 RYSLEDNDRP
+1475 RELDRELNRTMFAELGTEEAADYERYEAEQDALYDELYSNEWFRKLLDLERRMDDIPGEYRAMYTNTSGEIEARDAEARRKLTADERRAAPP
-1485 DEISPA
+1485 DLGNEKTIFAEMRGDPEQRSYAGGVLPI
-1491 KSKFSLSEPV
+1491 KSRFSLSEPV
-1501 ERVADLVAV
+1501 ERTADLVAV
-1510 HNLEPY
+1510 HNIEPY
-1516 NLERALDLGAFPMP
+1516 NLERTLELGAFPMP
-1530 SIAIIRGNVG
+1530 SIAIIRGDAG
-1540 HDAFGDISV
+1540 HDVFGDISV
-1549 VFGAETIDPASDSRN
+1549 VFGADTIDPAADSRN
-1564 RVYSRDAWTPTFPK
+1564 RVYSRDAWTPRFPNT
-1578 RDTTGMSP
+1578 DTSGMSP
-1586 EDILTLME
+1586 DEIVTLMQ
-1594 RQPERVDS
+1594 RQPERKDS
-1602 IGSPGWRLYMS
+1602 FGWPAMQLLMS
-1613 SIESYGSLDDIRAD
+1613 SIERYGSLDEIIAD
-1627 ESRID
+1627 ENRID
-1632 GATRNSSVNFRR
+1632 SFTRTSTVNFGE
-1644 IEEDLKRIAQRL
+1644 IQNDLQRTINSL

-1664 TFTFKIDDLDLLNF
+1664 TFSYKLDDLDLLTYN
-1678 SKLDNIAYDLATAK
+1678 KLQDIVYDLAKAK
-1692 YNKAEERRLFDVELP
+1692 NEKAEERRLFDDELP
-1707 DIWADAVDDARDVY
+1707 DMWADAVDDAQYAY
-1721 EIEAQKFINI
+1721 ELEADRFIQL
-1731 LAMTPKYMR
+1731 LAMTPHYMR
-1740 TVDNVLAQEEAIYLE
+1740 TVEYALAQDGAAYLKLTPDEAK
-1755 LSPEEAERA
+1755 AA
-1764 IEAVNE
+1764 IDAVNE
-1770 VEDSVWNESS
+1770 VEDTVWKESTQEEIN
-1780 KETVDEQF
+1780 KQF
-1788 LDWAENVIITAAKG
+1788 DDWAESVIITAAKG
-1802 PHTLDA
+1802 PHTLEA
-1808 VKTALE
+1808 IKTSLKN
-1814 EGGLKF
+1814 GGLTPTD
-1820 SENSAKAVLNLINE
+1820 SSAKAVLNLINN
-1834 TASIATRY
+1834 TTSIGTRY
-1842 FEAKPHRVVNF
+1842 LEAKPYRVVNF
-1853 DEIRGIVVPDNT
+1853 DEILGVVVPDNT

-1896 SIEGARFSTDEDDDW
+1896 SIEGARFSIEDDDW

-1997 VLNVIAEAPTR
+1997 VLNVIAEAPAR

-2138 DKIIR
+2138 DKMIR

-2152 GYLFDKLYD
+2152 SALFDKLYD
-2161 AGVMSVAADPYY
+2161 AGAMTLTADPYY
-2173 SEARNALVKRR
+2173 SDARGALVKRR

-2199 NDFRKRAFAAGVYLT
+2199 NDFRKRAFAAGIYLT
-2214 NDPDDMA
+2214 NNSNDMA

-2257 GRDEQV
+2257 GRNEQV

-2272 AGENYVSEDEV
+2272 ANENYVSEDEV

-2343 RQRIAEERGKRHA
+2343 RRRIAEERGKRHA

-2391 RQERERRWAVQ
+2391 RQEREKRWAAQ

-2409 DDVEQGERRT
+2409 DDVEQAERRT
-2419 YYERLERYKEARR
+2419 YYERLERYKEGRR

-2450 ETAELRSL
+2450 ETAELRNL

-2465 IQWLAKSQYRAP
+2465 IQWLAKNQYRAP
-2477 AELKQQWDEVLGDLD
+2477 AELKQQWNEVLGDLD

-2504 SKKYDATWRDLAEM
+2504 SKKYDATWRDIAEM

-2546 IGGLDIG
+2546 IGDLDIG

-2657 LLADWLEE
+2657 LLADWLED

-2700 FGDSVKVWMT
+2700 FSDSVKVWMT

-2739 ELYSDGKRQEA
+2739 ELYSEGKRQEA
-2750 FAQGKT
+2750 YAQGKT
-2756 IRLAPETVK
+2756 IRLAPETVRK
-2765 KLVSDLA
+2765 MVSDLT

-2809 KNYAPIYTNSNYNQK
+2809 TNYAPIYTNSNYNQK
-2824 EIGKSDQTA
+2824 EIGKFDQTA

-2884 WRERNNSMSDVI
+2884 WRERNDSMSDVI
-2896 THKWGNESLKYIT
+2896 THKWGNESLTYIT

-2914 LQGGSPRKAQFQ
+2914 LQGGSPRKAKFQ
-2926 ISSFA
+2926 ISSLA

-2939 SAVFGAN
+2939 SAVFGSN

-2961 AYLGMNNVP
+2961 AYLGMENVP
-2970 SPGQIANIDR
+2970 TPRQMANIDR
-2980 ELISRYT
+2980 DLIALYT

-3000 ETKMLKDHPNWTE
+3000 ETKQLKDHPNWTQ

-3018 RTVFGGGAITG
+3018 RNVFGGGAITG

-3044 KVRKERPELEVGT
+3044 KVRRERPELEVGT
-3057 QEQIDAGQSPFY
+3057 EEQVNAGQSPFY
-3069 KAVAEEFDNAVN
+3069 KAVAAEFDNAVN

-3096 KSDNAVLR
+3096 KADNAILR

-3122 TIGEAQYYKRKG
+3122 TIGEAQYYKRTG
-3134 ADSKAQRTAR
+3134 ASSKTQRTAR
-3144 AATGAAFLAWII
+3144 AAMGAAFLAWIV

-3168 NLAKKKGANYRD
+3168 NLAKTKGKNYRD
-3180 DEDELTAQS
+3180 DEDELTAES
-3189 VLGNMASDMVSGMS
+3189 VLGKMATDMISGMS

-3211 LAGAIGSAITGE
+3211 LAGALGSAVTGE
-3223 RWYGLDVP
+3223 RWYGLDAP
-3231 GIEQLNDILESIIS
+3231 GIEQLNDTLESIINS
-3245 SDKNTMLI
+3245 SKSLKKLLTD
-3253 EAVNIGR
+3253 AVNIGR
-3260 QGGDVIAYLN
+3260 QGGDVLAYLN
-3270 EHRADLIGEIKD
+3270 SHRADIIGGIKD
-3282 VAMTAATYLGGISAN
+3282 VAATAVTYFPGLPVN
-3297 NVEAYLLGVLNWT
+3297 NVEAYLAGLISWA
-3310 LPGIAT
+3310 LPSVGT
-3316 AYEDMFETPDKA
+3316 AYEDLFETPEKA
-3328 SLSGLEGDA
+3328 DLSGLEGDA

-3342 EDILASR
+3342 TDILGGR
-3349 LEDVSEPA
+3349 LDDVSEKA
-3357 AQTVATLYAAGY
+3357 AEDIATLYAAGY
-3369 TEALPSGIPKQVT
+3369 SEALPAGVPTQIT
-3382 VTDKK
+3382 VTDKD

-3397 AYQQQFFGQVWTE
+3397 AYQRQFFERVWTE
-3410 TVGRAVNEL
+3410 TVGRAVDDL
-3419 VLMPEF
+3419 VDMPEF
-3425 ETASPEDQAK
+3425 EQASPDEQAK
-3435 MLSQIY
+3435 MLNQIY

-3446 TAKAETVEKYSPP
+3446 TAKAETIEKYSPP
-3459 STMAEAAEDIAS
+3459 STIAEAAEDIAD

-3496 DEGLD
+3496 DEGLG

-3508 AETLDDLGDDAT
+3508 AETVNELGDDSTA
-3520 SVERYL
+3520 VERYL
-3526 AVARMPLPEDEKEL
+3526 AVAQMPIPEDEKEL
-3540 ALRGVMTDS
+3540 ALRGIMTDS
-3549 AYAKYETARSAG
+3549 AYSKYETARAAG

>member
-118 LKAWSNQLDGYEK
+118 LKAWSGQLESYEK

-141 NTENRLKNLQ
+141 NAENRLKNLQ

-223 SRLQQQANLIRIYEM
+223 SRLQQQANLIRVYEM
-238 SGTSSSSAAAPI
+238 SGTSPSSAAAPI

-257 AQRIKELQAEESQ
+257 AERIKKLRAEENQ

-279 ALMEDYAGLSSPTSV
+279 ALMEDYAGLSSPASV
-294 TGDSRYEY
+294 TDDTRYEY

-340 NYLYASQGKDAAD
+340 NYLYASQGKEAAD

-368 AAQYEELGA
+368 TAQYEKLGA

-459 LSAGTAAAV
+459 LSAGTASAI
-468 GRATGAATLGASAG
+468 GRAAGGTALGASAG

-534 IAALDNALGRVA
+534 IAGLDNALGRVA
-546 RTVSGSTAA
+546 RTVSGSTEA

-608 EGPATI
+608 EGPAAI
-614 AYARRPAGFS
+614 DYARRPAGFS

-661 DVGGDTAIMAEINRQ
+661 DLGGDAATMAEINRQ

-684 RGRAEAAVEDN
+684 RGRAEAAAADEA
-695 TADTTPEAAAN
+695 ADTTPEAAAN
-706 TERADGVTR
+706 TERADGVIR

-721 ATEETTPETAGA
+721 TTEETAPETAGA
-733 QIESQTGAEA
+733 QIEDQPYAEA
-743 GGIVLPTADSAG
+743 GGIVLPTADTAG
-755 DFSPRVEVGETVAPT
+755 DFSPRAETGATETPT

-795 MNGGISNGQQEG
+795 MNGGIQNGQQG
-807 QRPAALG
+807 QQWQQWG
-814 GDGGRNADI
+814 DQVSDGDGGRLDGI
-823 SAGGQAG
+823 STGGQAG

-835 AEVRTAPAEQ
+835 AEVRSAPAEQ
-845 GRAALARQNSA
+845 GRAAIERQNRA

-886 DWDDVLISTAEQVR
+886 DWDDELVSTAERVR
-900 GVTGREVRYV
+900 SVTGREVRYV
-910 LGSIEVRTTAGE
+910 LGSIEVRTAGGG
-922 TRRVRGVWQ
+922 THRVRGVWM
-931 PSGDIIIQADN
+931 PNGDIIVQADN
-942 LRVSPQQIA
+942 MRVSAQQIA
-951 DHEIYHELAAQDT
+951 EHEIYHDIAAQMPGT
-964 GLDYTV
+964 DYEV
-970 EERIREQFGE
+970 EERIREQFGA
-980 EEFARVVE
+980 EEFERVVE
-988 TYIQKLH
+988 IYIQKLH
-995 GIVDLPANASES
+995 GIVDLPANASEG

-1061 RDRTGPPAERYGV
+1061 RDRTGPPAERYSI

-1091 DGEMFVLGSTGEVL
+1091 DGEVFVLGSTGEAL

-1165 TIMGSLHAQNGKPIM
+1165 TIMGSLRAQNGKPIM
-1180 AVLDLRPIEGR
+1180 VVLDLRPIEGR

-1264 FSDLIDTAEP
+1264 FSDLVETVEP
-1274 ERHSYVSINATN
+1274 EQYSYVGINATN
-1286 ADPEA
+1286 ADLKA
-1291 LKAFETEKRQNN
+1291 LKAFETEKRQN
-1303 TRYSVEEYSEEEKRE
+1303 
-1318 HVEKAL
+1318 
-1324 DYFGSTYKWTETGY
+1324 
-1338 LTPDGKRIDFSG
+1338 I
-1350 KRLGAPGGYRTVDHR
+1350 
-1365 EIRNAIGLGYGGDDY
+1365 
-1380 GGSLVQF
+1380 
-1387 MSEGNI
+1387 
-1393 RISPESAGINL
+1393 
-1404 SVKPTKAQEQM
+1404 
-1415 LSDYISR
+1415 
-1422 EHGEVIVDLDSLT
+1422 
-1435 GETISSTEYPRGTHA
+1435 
-1450 NKIIADI
+1450 
-1457 RNFFDKGETP
+1457 FDKGEAP

-1475 RYSLEDNDRP
+1475 RYSLED
-1485 DEISPA
+1485 
-1491 KSKFSLSEPV
+1491 
-1501 ERVADLVAV
+1501 
-1510 HNLEPY
+1510 
-1516 NLERALDLGAFPMP
+1516 
-1530 SIAIIRGNVG
+1530 
-1540 HDAFGDISV
+1540 
-1549 VFGAETIDPASDSRN
+1549 
-1564 RVYSRDAWTPTFPK
+1564 
-1578 RDTTGMSP
+1578 
-1586 EDILTLME
+1586 
-1594 RQPERVDS
+1594 
-1602 IGSPGWRLYMS
+1602 
-1613 SIESYGSLDDIRAD
+1613 DD
-1627 ESRID
+1627 
-1632 GATRNSSVNFRR
+1632 
-1644 IEEDLKRIAQRL
+1644 Q
-1656 ATPENTRN
+1656 
-1664 TFTFKIDDLDLLNF
+1664 
-1678 SKLDNIAYDLATAK
+1678 
-1692 YNKAEERRLFDVELP
+1692 
-1707 DIWADAVDDARDVY
+1707 
-1721 EIEAQKFINI
+1721 
-1731 LAMTPKYMR
+1731 
-1740 TVDNVLAQEEAIYLE
+1740 
-1755 LSPEEAERA
+1755 
-1764 IEAVNE
+1764 
-1770 VEDSVWNESS
+1770 
-1780 KETVDEQF
+1780 
-1788 LDWAENVIITAAKG
+1788 
-1802 PHTLDA
+1802 
-1808 VKTALE
+1808 
-1814 EGGLKF
+1814 
-1820 SENSAKAVLNLINE
+1820 
-1834 TASIATRY
+1834 
-1842 FEAKPHRVVNF
+1842 
-1853 DEIRGIVVPDNT
+1853 
-1865 DSKLLQRLSEKN
+1865 
-1877 IPILEYRAEDEA
+1877 
-1889 DRARVIN
+1889 
-1896 SIEGARFSTDEDDDW
+1896 

-1972 GEATN
+1972 GETTN

-1997 VLNVIAEAPTR
+1997 VLNVIAEAPAR

-2054 MDEIKRYFDSVE
+2054 VDEIKRYFDSVE

-2138 DKIIR
+2138 DKMIR

-2152 GYLFDKLYD
+2152 SALFDKLYD
-2161 AGVMSVAADPYY
+2161 AGAMTLTADPYY
-2173 SEARNALVKRR
+2173 SDARGALVKRR
-2184 MYVSDALKAEFGDDW
+2184 MYVSDALKAEFGNDW
-2199 NDFRKRAFAAGVYLT
+2199 NDFRKRAFAAGIYLT
-2214 NDPDDMA
+2214 NNPSDMA

-2465 IQWLAKSQYRAP
+2465 IQWLAKNQYRAP
-2477 AELKQQWDEVLGDLD
+2477 AELRQQWDEVLGDLD

-2546 IGGLDIG
+2546 IGDLDIG

-2583 FSELYADSKEEINS
+2583 FSELYEDSKEEINS

-2657 LLADWLEE
+2657 LLEDWLEE

-2824 EIGKSDQTA
+2824 EIGKFDQTA
-2833 EGVGNMKQRIRG
+2833 EGVGNLKQRIRG

-2884 WRERNNSMSDVI
+2884 WRERDNSMSDVI
-2896 THKWGNESLKYIT
+2896 THKWGSESLKYIT

-2931 DKLWSNYI
+2931 DRLWSNYI

-2961 AYLGMNNVP
+2961 AYLGMGNVP
-2970 SPGQIANIDR
+2970 TPRQMANIDR
-2980 ELISRYT
+2980 DLIALYT

-3000 ETKMLKDHPNWTE
+3000 ETKQLKDHPNWTQ

-3018 RTVFGGGAITG
+3018 RNVFGGGAITG

-3044 KVRKERPELEVGT
+3044 KVRRERPELEVGT
-3057 QEQIDAGQSPFY
+3057 EEQVNAGQSPFY
-3069 KAVAEEFDNAVN
+3069 KAVAAEFDNAVN

-3096 KSDNAVLR
+3096 KADNAILR

-3134 ADSKAQRTAR
+3134 ADSKTQRVAR

-3180 DEDELTAQS
+3180 DEDELTAHS
-3189 VLGNMASDMVSGMS
+3189 VLGNMASDMLNGMS

-3223 RWYGLDVP
+3223 RWYGLDTP
-3231 GIEQLNDILESIIS
+3231 GIEQLNDTLESLINSGNSIKS
-3245 SDKNTMLI
+3245 LLSDAI
-3253 EAVNIGR
+3253 NIGR
-3260 QGGDVIAYLN
+3260 QGGDVLAYLN
-3270 EHRADLIGEIKD
+3270 EHRADLAGGIKE
-3282 VAMTAATYLGGISAN
+3282 VAATAVTYFPGLPVN
-3297 NVEAYLLGVLNWT
+3297 NVEAYLAGLLSWT
-3310 LPGIAT
+3310 IPSLST
-3316 AYEDMFETPDKA
+3316 SYEDLFETPDKA

-3369 TEALPSGIPKQVT
+3369 SEALPSGIPNQVT

-3576 ISGDGRQERVWA
+3576 MSGDGRQERVWA

>member
-1 MTTDERIQKALESA
+1 MSSVQERLDRMINGTGTAS
-15 RKNDANNRDAAR
+15 
-27 RLPGSSASGAGAS
+27 SGAGS
-40 GDRAQQALAAAR
+40 SVMERLDRMINHSLPQVANKNDEDSAAR
-52 QKDKTTTRT
+52 WPSQSKESTKD
-61 LTPSR
+61 L
-66 TPSSTPA
+66 
-73 SPLPSFATGSGN
+73 LPSFATPSGGGKS
-85 TVESVLGRF
+85 VENILGKF
-94 SGRGG
+94 SDRGG

-106 DSWSSAGDAELG
+106 DSWSSTGDAELG
-118 LKAWSNQLDGYEK
+118 LKAWSGQLESYEK
-131 KLTELSGSIA
+131 KLTELSGDIA
-141 NTENRLKNLQ
+141 NTENRLKSLQ
-151 TTVKTAEDAAAY
+151 TTAKTAEDAAAY

-223 SRLQQQANLIRIYEM
+223 SRLQRQANLIRIYEM
-238 SGTSSSSAAAPI
+238 SGTSPSSAAAPI

-279 ALMEDYAGLSSPTSV
+279 ALMEDYAGLSSPASV

-416 IQQEAQEKSPVLG
+416 IQQEAQEKSPALG

-534 IAALDNALGRVA
+534 IAGLDNALGRVA

-608 EGPATI
+608 EGPAAI

-661 DVGGDTAIMAEINRQ
+661 DLGGDAATMAEINRQ

-684 RGRAEAAVEDN
+684 RGRAEAAAEND
-695 TADTTPEAAAN
+695 TADTTPETAAN
-706 TERADGVTR
+706 TERADSVIR

-733 QIESQTGAEA
+733 SIEGQIYSEA
-743 GGIVLPTADSAG
+743 GGIVLPTADTAG
-755 DFSPRVEVGETVAPT
+755 DFSPRVEVGATETPT
-770 LEAPRAAAPE
+770 LEAPRAAVPE
-780 TNAAGNIVLPTADEI
+780 TNAAGNIVLPTAEEI
-795 MNGGISNGQQEG
+795 MNGGIQNGQQG
-807 QRPAALG
+807 QEWQQWG
-814 GDGGRNADI
+814 DQVSDGDGGRLDGI
-823 SAGGQAG
+823 STGGQAG

-835 AEVRTAPAEQ
+835 SEVRSAPAEQ
-845 GRAALARQNSA
+845 GRAAIERQNRA

-886 DWDDVLISTAEQVR
+886 DWDDELVRTAERVR
-900 GVTGREVRYV
+900 SVTGREVRYV
-910 LGSIEVRTTAGE
+910 LGSIEVRTAGGG
-922 TRRVRGVWQ
+922 THRVRGVWM
-931 PSGDIIIQADN
+931 PNGDIIVQADN
-942 LRVSPQQIA
+942 MRVSAQQIA
-951 DHEIYHELAAQDT
+951 EHEIYHDIAAQMPGT
-964 GLDYTV
+964 DYEV
-970 EERIREQFGE
+970 EERIREQFGA
-980 EEFARVVE
+980 EEFERVVE
-988 TYIQKLH
+988 IYIQKLH
-995 GIVDLPANASES
+995 GIVDLPVNASEG

-1030 FGAHAERFADPTRE
+1030 FGAHAERFADVTRE

-1049 TGIRSRENDDAT
+1049 TGIRSRENDDAV
-1061 RDRTGPPAERYGV
+1061 RDRTGPPAEQYSI

-1091 DGEMFVLGSTGEVL
+1091 DGEVFVLGSTGEAL

-1155 EGRGGRNSRL
+1155 EGREGRNSRL
-1165 TIMGSLHAQNGKPIM
+1165 TIMGSLRAQNGKPIM
-1180 AVLDLRPIEGR
+1180 VVLDLRPIEGR

-1264 FSDLIDTAEP
+1264 FSDLVETVEP
-1274 ERHSYVSINATN
+1274 EQYSYVGINATN
-1286 ADPEA
+1286 ADLKA
-1291 LKAFETEKRQNN
+1291 LKAFETEKRQN
-1303 TRYSVEEYSEEEKRE
+1303 
-1318 HVEKAL
+1318 
-1324 DYFGSTYKWTETGY
+1324 
-1338 LTPDGKRIDFSG
+1338 I
-1350 KRLGAPGGYRTVDHR
+1350 
-1365 EIRNAIGLGYGGDDY
+1365 
-1380 GGSLVQF
+1380 
-1387 MSEGNI
+1387 
-1393 RISPESAGINL
+1393 
-1404 SVKPTKAQEQM
+1404 
-1415 LSDYISR
+1415 
-1422 EHGEVIVDLDSLT
+1422 
-1435 GETISSTEYPRGTHA
+1435 
-1450 NKIIADI
+1450 
-1457 RNFFDKGETP
+1457 FDKGEAP

-1475 RYSLEDNDRP
+1475 RYSLED
-1485 DEISPA
+1485 
-1491 KSKFSLSEPV
+1491 
-1501 ERVADLVAV
+1501 
-1510 HNLEPY
+1510 
-1516 NLERALDLGAFPMP
+1516 
-1530 SIAIIRGNVG
+1530 
-1540 HDAFGDISV
+1540 
-1549 VFGAETIDPASDSRN
+1549 
-1564 RVYSRDAWTPTFPK
+1564 
-1578 RDTTGMSP
+1578 
-1586 EDILTLME
+1586 
-1594 RQPERVDS
+1594 
-1602 IGSPGWRLYMS
+1602 
-1613 SIESYGSLDDIRAD
+1613 DD
-1627 ESRID
+1627 
-1632 GATRNSSVNFRR
+1632 
-1644 IEEDLKRIAQRL
+1644 Q
-1656 ATPENTRN
+1656 
-1664 TFTFKIDDLDLLNF
+1664 
-1678 SKLDNIAYDLATAK
+1678 
-1692 YNKAEERRLFDVELP
+1692 
-1707 DIWADAVDDARDVY
+1707 
-1721 EIEAQKFINI
+1721 
-1731 LAMTPKYMR
+1731 
-1740 TVDNVLAQEEAIYLE
+1740 
-1755 LSPEEAERA
+1755 
-1764 IEAVNE
+1764 
-1770 VEDSVWNESS
+1770 
-1780 KETVDEQF
+1780 
-1788 LDWAENVIITAAKG
+1788 
-1802 PHTLDA
+1802 
-1808 VKTALE
+1808 
-1814 EGGLKF
+1814 
-1820 SENSAKAVLNLINE
+1820 
-1834 TASIATRY
+1834 
-1842 FEAKPHRVVNF
+1842 
-1853 DEIRGIVVPDNT
+1853 
-1865 DSKLLQRLSEKN
+1865 
-1877 IPILEYRAEDEA
+1877 
-1889 DRARVIN
+1889 
-1896 SIEGARFSTDEDDDW
+1896 

-1972 GEATN
+1972 GETTN

-1997 VLNVIAEAPTR
+1997 VLNVIAEAPAR

-2138 DKIIR
+2138 DKMIR

-2161 AGVMSVAADPYY
+2161 AGAMSVAADPYY

-2214 NDPDDMA
+2214 NDPDDMS
-2221 PDMWQAELGETLPG
+2221 PGMWQAELGETLPG

-2263 SLAEYTQML
+2263 NLAEYTQML

-2294 LRSFA
+2294 LRTFA

-2307 LRGRGADG
+2307 LRGRGTDG

-2343 RQRIAEERGKRHA
+2343 RRRIAEERQKRHA
-2356 SEREAREKINNIIR
+2356 SEKEARERINDIIR
-2370 EEREKYWQKRRDYQQ
+2370 EERAKYWQNRRDYQQ

-2409 DDVEQGERRT
+2409 DDVEQTERQT

-2450 ETAELRSL
+2450 ETAELRNL

-2465 IQWLAKSQYRAP
+2465 IQWLAKNQYRAP

-2504 SKKYDATWRDLAEM
+2504 SKKFDATWRDISEM

-2546 IGGLDIG
+2546 IGDLDIG

-2657 LLADWLEE
+2657 LLADWLED

-2700 FGDSVKVWMT
+2700 FGDSIKVWMT

-2739 ELYSDGKRQEA
+2739 ELYSEGKRQEA

-2756 IRLAPETVK
+2756 VRLAPETVK
-2765 KLVSDLA
+2765 KLVSDLT
-2772 PEERELAALLERYYN
+2772 PEERELAAMLERYYN

-2809 KNYAPIYTNSNYNQK
+2809 TNYAPIYTNSNYNQK
-2824 EIGKSDQTA
+2824 EIGKFDQTA
-2833 EGVGNMKQRIRG
+2833 EGVGNLKQRIRG

-2884 WRERNNSMSDVI
+2884 WRERDNSMSDVI
-2896 THKWGNESLKYIT
+2896 THKWGSESLKYIT

-2931 DKLWSNYI
+2931 DRLWSNYI

-2961 AYLGMNNVP
+2961 AYLGMGNVP
-2970 SPGQIANIDR
+2970 TPRQMANIDR
-2980 ELISRYT
+2980 DLIALYT

-3000 ETKMLKDHPNWTE
+3000 ETKQLKDHPNWTQ

-3018 RTVFGGGAITG
+3018 RNVFGGGAITG

-3044 KVRKERPELEVGT
+3044 KVRRERPELEVGT
-3057 QEQIDAGQSPFY
+3057 EEQVNAGQSPFY
-3069 KAVAEEFDNAVN
+3069 RAVAAEFDNAVN

-3096 KSDNAVLR
+3096 KADNAILR

-3122 TIGEAQYYKRKG
+3122 TIGEAQYYKRTG
-3134 ADSKAQRTAR
+3134 ASSKTQRTAR
-3144 AATGAAFLAWII
+3144 AAMGAAFLAWVV

-3168 NLAKKKGANYRD
+3168 NLAKTKGKNYRD
-3180 DEDELTAQS
+3180 DEDELTAES
-3189 VLGNMASDMVSGMS
+3189 VLGKMATDMISGMS

-3211 LAGAIGSAITGE
+3211 LAGALGSAVTGE
-3223 RWYGLDVP
+3223 RWYGLDAP
-3231 GIEQLNDILESIIS
+3231 GIEQLNDTLESIINS
-3245 SDKNTMLI
+3245 SKSLKKLLTD
-3253 EAVNIGR
+3253 AVNIGR
-3260 QGGDVIAYLN
+3260 QGGDVLAYLN
-3270 EHRADLIGEIKD
+3270 SHRADIIGGIKD
-3282 VAMTAATYLGGISAN
+3282 VAATAVTYFPGLPVN
-3297 NVEAYLLGVLNWT
+3297 NVEAYLAGLISWA
-3310 LPGIAT
+3310 LPSVGT
-3316 AYEDMFETPDKA
+3316 AYEDLFEAPEKA
-3328 SLSGLEGDA
+3328 DLSGLEGDA

-3342 EDILASR
+3342 TDILGGR
-3349 LEDVSEPA
+3349 LDDVSEKA
-3357 AQTVATLYAAGY
+3357 AEDIATLYAAGY
-3369 TEALPSGIPKQVT
+3369 SEALPAGVPTQIT
-3382 VTDKK
+3382 VTDKD

-3397 AYQQQFFGQVWTE
+3397 AYQRQFFERVWTE
-3410 TVGRAVNEL
+3410 TVGRAVDDL
-3419 VLMPEF
+3419 VAMPEY
-3425 ETASPEDQAK
+3425 EQASPDEQVK
-3435 MLSQIY
+3435 MLNQIY

-3446 TAKAETVEKYSPP
+3446 TAKAETIEKYSPP
-3459 STMAEAAEDIAS
+3459 STIAEAAEDIAD

-3496 DEGLD
+3496 DEGLG

-3508 AETLDDLGDDAT
+3508 AETVNELGDDSTA
-3520 SVERYL
+3520 VERYL
-3526 AVARMPLPEDEKEL
+3526 AVAQMPIPEDEKEL
-3540 ALRGVMTDS
+3540 ALRGIMTDS
-3549 AYAKYETARSAG
+3549 AYSKYETARAAG

>member
-118 LKAWSNQLDGYEK
+118 LKAWSGQLESYEK
-131 KLTELSGSIA
+131 KLTELSGDIA
-141 NTENRLKNLQ
+141 NTENRLKSLQ
-151 TTVKTAEDAAAY
+151 TTAKTAEDAAAY

-223 SRLQQQANLIRIYEM
+223 SRLQRQANLIRIYEM
-238 SGTSSSSAAAPI
+238 SGTSPSSAAAPI

-279 ALMEDYAGLSSPTSV
+279 ALMEDYAGLSSPASV
-294 TGDSRYEY
+294 TDDTRYEY

-340 NYLYASQGKDAAD
+340 NYLYASQGKEAAD

-368 AAQYEELGA
+368 TAQYEKLGA

-416 IQQEAQEKSPVLG
+416 IQQEAQEKSPALG
-429 TLYTLGTTLSN
+429 TLYTLGTILSN
-440 MAPSILAS
+440 MAPSLLAS
-448 ALGSWALGAAG
+448 SLGSWALGAAG

-528 GRIAAK
+528 GRVAAK
-534 IAALDNALGRVA
+534 IAGLDNALGRVA

-608 EGPATI
+608 EGPATV

-684 RGRAEAAVEDN
+684 RGRAEAAQEAAPAQ
-695 TADTTPEAAAN
+695 TEEQAGPQSPEAEEGIIRRLNAPATITAQEAAPAAN
-706 TERADGVTR
+706 PATQTEQV
-715 RLTAGR
+715 
-721 ATEETTPETAGA
+721 
-733 QIESQTGAEA
+733 S
-743 GGIVLPTADSAG
+743 GIVLPTAEDAG
-755 DFSPRVEVGETVAPT
+755 DFTPRAAAEAAPT
-770 LEAPRAAAPE
+770 LEVSRAAAPE
-780 TNAAGNIVLPTADEI
+780 ISAVGNIVLPTADDTMIGGMTNGQHEKQEWQQRGLQVPSG
-795 MNGGISNGQQEG
+795 NGGRLGDIGAGRQTGRLGQ
-807 QRPAALG
+807 
-814 GDGGRNADI
+814 
-823 SAGGQAG
+823 SAGGRAATFEQ
-830 RLGGS
+830 S
-835 AEVRTAPAEQ
+835 RTAIE
-845 GRAALARQNSA
+845 RQNRA

-873 GTDTRNVRVLPET
+873 GTQTRNVRVLPES
-886 DWDDVLISTAEQVR
+886 DWDGELVSTAERVR
-900 GVTGREVRYV
+900 NVTGREVHYV
-910 LGSIEVRTTAGE
+910 LGSIEVRTAGND
-922 TRRVRGVWQ
+922 THRVRGVWM
-931 PSGDIIIQADN
+931 PNGDIIVQADN
-942 LRVSPQQIA
+942 MRVSAQQIA
-951 DHEIYHELAAQDT
+951 EHEIYHDIAAQT
-964 GLDYTV
+964 PGTDYEV
-970 EERIREQFGE
+970 EQRIREQFGD
-980 EEFARVVE
+980 EEFERVVE
-988 TYIQKLH
+988 IYIQKLH
-995 GIVDLPANASES
+995 GIVDLPANASAS
-1007 EFETALARIKQE
+1007 EFETALARVKQE

-1030 FGAHAERFADPTRE
+1030 FGAHAERFADVTRE

-1049 TGIRSRENDDAT
+1049 AGIRSRENDDAV
-1061 RDRTGPPAERYGV
+1061 RDRTGPPAERYS
-1074 DEEYATELELW
+1074 YAGT
-1085 NRDGRP
+1085 
-1091 DGEMFVLGSTGEVL
+1091 
-1105 QGLGAMEQDIYLRS
+1105 
-1119 EKINAILDAHPEMT
+1119 
-1133 LSEIKRIPEILDD
+1133 
-1146 PVLIAKSAG
+1146 
-1155 EGRGGRNSRL
+1155 
-1165 TIMGSLHAQNGKPIM
+1165 
-1180 AVLDLRPIEGR
+1180 
-1191 LLVNDMQKINSA
+1191 
-1203 YTRSNAAN
+1203 NAAN
-1211 YLRRSEILYAD
+1211 AD
-1222 EKRTIPLLRSAG
+1222 L
-1234 LTIASQ
+1234 
-1240 RLLRHGSMGSIT
+1240 
-1252 YSGNDVNIEGVP
+1252 
-1264 FSDLIDTAEP
+1264 
-1274 ERHSYVSINATN
+1274 
-1286 ADPEA
+1286 EA
-1291 LKAFETEKRQNN
+1291 LEVAKGMAEQNV
-1303 TRYSVEEYSEEEKRE
+1303 S
-1318 HVEKAL
+1318 
-1324 DYFGSTYKWTETGY
+1324 
-1338 LTPDGKRIDFSG
+1338 
-1350 KRLGAPGGYRTVDHR
+1350 
-1365 EIRNAIGLGYGGDDY
+1365 
-1380 GGSLVQF
+1380 
-1387 MSEGNI
+1387 
-1393 RISPESAGINL
+1393 
-1404 SVKPTKAQEQM
+1404 
-1415 LSDYISR
+1415 
-1422 EHGEVIVDLDSLT
+1422 
-1435 GETISSTEYPRGTHA
+1435 
-1450 NKIIADI
+1450 
-1457 RNFFDKGETP
+1457 
-1467 TASELLRY
+1467 
-1475 RYSLEDNDRP
+1475 
-1485 DEISPA
+1485 
-1491 KSKFSLSEPV
+1491 
-1501 ERVADLVAV
+1501 
-1510 HNLEPY
+1510 
-1516 NLERALDLGAFPMP
+1516 
-1530 SIAIIRGNVG
+1530 
-1540 HDAFGDISV
+1540 
-1549 VFGAETIDPASDSRN
+1549 AETIRQATGWFQGADGKWRFEIDDSGMRYSARGDLNYGDPDYWRY
-1564 RVYSRDAWTPTFPK
+1564 RELLDK
-1578 RDTTGMSP
+1578 
-1586 EDILTLME
+1586 LE
-1594 RQPERVDS
+1594 REMLG
-1602 IGSPGWRLYMS
+1602 IGS
-1613 SIESYGSLDDIRAD
+1613 E
-1627 ESRID
+1627 
-1632 GATRNSSVNFRR
+1632 
-1644 IEEDLKRIAQRL
+1644 
-1656 ATPENTRN
+1656 
-1664 TFTFKIDDLDLLNF
+1664 
-1678 SKLDNIAYDLATAK
+1678 
-1692 YNKAEERRLFDVELP
+1692 
-1707 DIWADAVDDARDVY
+1707 AV
-1721 EIEAQKFINI
+1721 
-1731 LAMTPKYMR
+1731 T
-1740 TVDNVLAQEEAIYLE
+1740 
-1755 LSPEEAERA
+1755 EAE
-1764 IEAVNE
+1764 
-1770 VEDSVWNESS
+1770 
-1780 KETVDEQF
+1780 
-1788 LDWAENVIITAAKG
+1788 
-1802 PHTLDA
+1802 
-1808 VKTALE
+1808 
-1814 EGGLKF
+1814 
-1820 SENSAKAVLNLINE
+1820 
-1834 TASIATRY
+1834 
-1842 FEAKPHRVVNF
+1842 
-1853 DEIRGIVVPDNT
+1853 
-1865 DSKLLQRLSEKN
+1865 
-1877 IPILEYRAEDEA
+1877 RAEDEA

-1896 SIEGARFSTDEDDDW
+1896 SIEGARFSTDEVDDQ

-1997 VLNVIAEAPTR
+1997 VLNVIAEAPAR

-2138 DKIIR
+2138 DKMIR

-2152 GYLFDKLYD
+2152 SALFDKLYD
-2161 AGVMSVAADPYY
+2161 AGAMTLTADPYY
-2173 SEARNALVKRR
+2173 SDARGALVKRR

-2199 NDFRKRAFAAGVYLT
+2199 NDFRKRAFAAGIYLT
-2214 NDPDDMA
+2214 SNPNDMA

-2272 AGENYVSEDEV
+2272 AGESYVSEDEV

-2299 EKADLEVR
+2299 DKADLEVR

-2343 RQRIAEERGKRHA
+2343 RQRIAEERQKRHA
-2356 SEREAREKINNIIR
+2356 SEKEAREKIDNIIR

-2391 RQERERRWAVQ
+2391 RQERERRWAAQ

-2465 IQWLAKSQYRAP
+2465 IQWLAKNQYRAP

-2504 SKKYDATWRDLAEM
+2504 SKKYDATWRDIADM
-2518 YKKARDT
+2518 VRDFESNPQKY
-2525 DPNFLPSQELE
+2525 PNFIPSEELK
-2536 RIVARLDNDK
+2536 RIAARVSDEK
-2546 IGGLDIG
+2546 IGNLDIG
-2553 ALQDLYKAAVGLRQE
+2553 ALQDLYKAAVGLRTE

-2657 LLADWLEE
+2657 LLEDWLEE

-2734 TFPDK
+2734 TFPNK

-2756 IRLAPETVK
+2756 IRLAPETVR
-2765 KLVSDLA
+2765 KLVSDLT

-2824 EIGKSDQTA
+2824 EIGKFDQTA

-2884 WRERNNSMSDVI
+2884 WRERNDSMSDVI

-2914 LQGGSPRKAQFQ
+2914 LQSSSPREAQFQ
-2926 ISSFA
+2926 ISSFV
-2931 DKLWSNYI
+2931 DNLWSNYI

-3000 ETKMLKDHPNWTE
+3000 ETKQLKDHPNWTQ

-3018 RTVFGGGAITG
+3018 RNVFGGGAITG

-3044 KVRKERPELEVGT
+3044 KVRREQPELEVGT

-3310 LPGIAT
+3310 LPGLAT

-3369 TEALPSGIPKQVT
+3369 TEALPSGIPNQVT

-3387 TDTSETVELD
+3387 TNTSETVELD

-3410 TVGRAVNEL
+3410 TVGRAVDEL

-3425 ETASPEDQAK
+3425 EAASPEDQAK

>member
-1 MTTDERIQKALESA
+1 MSSVQERLDRMINGTGTAS
-15 RKNDANNRDAAR
+15 
-27 RLPGSSASGAGAS
+27 SGAGS
-40 GDRAQQALAAAR
+40 SVMERLDRMINHSLPQAANKDDEDSAAR
-52 QKDKTTTRT
+52 WPSQSKESTKD
-61 LTPSR
+61 L
-66 TPSSTPA
+66 
-73 SPLPSFATGSGN
+73 LPSFATPSGGRK
-85 TVESVLGRF
+85 TVKSILGKF
-94 SGRGG
+94 SDRGG
-99 VEAIKSP
+99 IETIKSP

-118 LKAWSNQLDGYEK
+118 LKAWSGQLDGYEK
-131 KLTELSGSIA
+131 KLTELSGDIA
-141 NTENRLKNLQ
+141 NTENRLKSLQ

-279 ALMEDYAGLSSPTSV
+279 ALMEDYAGLSSPASV

-389 DQFGSGIRQLFQR
+389 DQFSIGIRQLFQR

-534 IAALDNALGRVA
+534 IAGLDNALGRVA

-593 AAYAFLLGALSAGII
+593 AAYAFLLGALSTGII
-608 EGPATI
+608 EGPAAI
-614 AYARRPAGFS
+614 DYARRPAGFS

-661 DVGGDTAIMAEINRQ
+661 DLGGDAATMAEINRQ

-684 RGRAEAAVEDN
+684 RGRAEAAAEND

-706 TERADGVTR
+706 TERADGVIR

-721 ATEETTPETAGA
+721 ATEETTPETVRAP
-733 QIESQTGAEA
+733 IEDQTYAET
-743 GGIVLPTADSAG
+743 GGIVLTTADTAG
-755 DFSPRVEVGETVAPT
+755 DFSPRAEVGATETST

-795 MNGGISNGQQEG
+795 MNGGISNGQQG
-807 QRPAALG
+807 QQWQQWG
-814 GDGGRNADI
+814 DQVSDGDGGRLDGI
-823 SAGGQAG
+823 STGGQAG

-835 AEVRTAPAEQ
+835 AEVRSAPAEQ

-886 DWDDVLISTAEQVR
+886 DWDDELVSTAERVR
-900 GVTGREVRYV
+900 SVTGREVRYV
-910 LGSIEVRTTAGE
+910 LGSIEVRTAGGG
-922 TRRVRGVWQ
+922 THRVRGVWM
-931 PSGDIIIQADN
+931 PNGDIIVQADN
-942 LRVSPQQIA
+942 MRVSAQQIA
-951 DHEIYHELAAQDT
+951 EHEIYHDIAAQMPGT
-964 GLDYTV
+964 DYEV
-970 EERIREQFGE
+970 EERIREQFGA
-980 EEFARVVE
+980 EEFERVVE
-988 TYIQKLH
+988 IYIQKLH
-995 GIVDLPANASES
+995 GIVDLPANASEG

-1061 RDRTGPPAERYGV
+1061 RDRTGPPAERYSI

-1091 DGEMFVLGSTGEVL
+1091 DGEVFVLGSTGEAL

-1165 TIMGSLHAQNGKPIM
+1165 TIMGSLRAQNGKPIM
-1180 AVLDLRPIEGR
+1180 VVLDLRPIEGR

-1264 FSDLIDTAEP
+1264 FSDLVETVEP
-1274 ERHSYVSINATN
+1274 EQYSYVGINATN
-1286 ADPEA
+1286 ADLKA
-1291 LKAFETEKRQNN
+1291 LKAFETEKRQN
-1303 TRYSVEEYSEEEKRE
+1303 
-1318 HVEKAL
+1318 
-1324 DYFGSTYKWTETGY
+1324 
-1338 LTPDGKRIDFSG
+1338 I
-1350 KRLGAPGGYRTVDHR
+1350 
-1365 EIRNAIGLGYGGDDY
+1365 
-1380 GGSLVQF
+1380 
-1387 MSEGNI
+1387 
-1393 RISPESAGINL
+1393 
-1404 SVKPTKAQEQM
+1404 
-1415 LSDYISR
+1415 
-1422 EHGEVIVDLDSLT
+1422 
-1435 GETISSTEYPRGTHA
+1435 
-1450 NKIIADI
+1450 
-1457 RNFFDKGETP
+1457 FDKGEAP

-1475 RYSLEDNDRP
+1475 RYSLED
-1485 DEISPA
+1485 
-1491 KSKFSLSEPV
+1491 
-1501 ERVADLVAV
+1501 
-1510 HNLEPY
+1510 
-1516 NLERALDLGAFPMP
+1516 
-1530 SIAIIRGNVG
+1530 
-1540 HDAFGDISV
+1540 
-1549 VFGAETIDPASDSRN
+1549 
-1564 RVYSRDAWTPTFPK
+1564 
-1578 RDTTGMSP
+1578 
-1586 EDILTLME
+1586 
-1594 RQPERVDS
+1594 
-1602 IGSPGWRLYMS
+1602 
-1613 SIESYGSLDDIRAD
+1613 DD
-1627 ESRID
+1627 
-1632 GATRNSSVNFRR
+1632 
-1644 IEEDLKRIAQRL
+1644 Q
-1656 ATPENTRN
+1656 
-1664 TFTFKIDDLDLLNF
+1664 
-1678 SKLDNIAYDLATAK
+1678 
-1692 YNKAEERRLFDVELP
+1692 
-1707 DIWADAVDDARDVY
+1707 
-1721 EIEAQKFINI
+1721 
-1731 LAMTPKYMR
+1731 
-1740 TVDNVLAQEEAIYLE
+1740 
-1755 LSPEEAERA
+1755 
-1764 IEAVNE
+1764 
-1770 VEDSVWNESS
+1770 
-1780 KETVDEQF
+1780 
-1788 LDWAENVIITAAKG
+1788 
-1802 PHTLDA
+1802 
-1808 VKTALE
+1808 
-1814 EGGLKF
+1814 
-1820 SENSAKAVLNLINE
+1820 
-1834 TASIATRY
+1834 
-1842 FEAKPHRVVNF
+1842 
-1853 DEIRGIVVPDNT
+1853 
-1865 DSKLLQRLSEKN
+1865 
-1877 IPILEYRAEDEA
+1877 
-1889 DRARVIN
+1889 
-1896 SIEGARFSTDEDDDW
+1896 

-1972 GEATN
+1972 GETTN

-1997 VLNVIAEAPTR
+1997 VLNVIAEAPAR

-2054 MDEIKRYFDSVE
+2054 VDEIKRYFDSVE

-2138 DKIIR
+2138 DKMIR

-2152 GYLFDKLYD
+2152 SALFDKLYD

-2184 MYVSDALKAEFGDDW
+2184 MYVSDALKAEFGNDW
-2199 NDFRKRAFAAGVYLT
+2199 NDFRKRAFAAGIYLT
-2214 NDPDDMA
+2214 NNPSDMA

-2465 IQWLAKSQYRAP
+2465 IQWLAKNQYRAP
-2477 AELKQQWDEVLGDLD
+2477 AELRQQWDEVLGDLD

-2546 IGGLDIG
+2546 IGDLDIG

-2824 EIGKSDQTA
+2824 EIGKFDQTA
-2833 EGVGNMKQRIRG
+2833 EGVGNLKQRIRG

-2884 WRERNNSMSDVI
+2884 WRERNDSMSDVI

-3000 ETKMLKDHPNWTE
+3000 ETKQLKDHPNWTQ

-3018 RTVFGGGAITG
+3018 RNVFGGGAITG

-3044 KVRKERPELEVGT
+3044 KVRREQPELEVGT

-3069 KAVAEEFDNAVN
+3069 KAVAAEFDNAVN

-3134 ADSKAQRTAR
+3134 ADSKTQRVAR

-3180 DEDELTAQS
+3180 DEDELTAHS
-3189 VLGNMASDMVSGMS
+3189 VLGNMASDMLNGMS

-3223 RWYGLDVP
+3223 RWYGLDTP
-3231 GIEQLNDILESIIS
+3231 GIEQLNDTLES
-3245 SDKNTMLI
+3245 LI
-3253 EAVNIGR
+3253 NSGNSIKRLLGDAINIGQ
-3260 QGGDVIAYLN
+3260 QGGDVLAYLN
-3270 EHRADLIGEIKD
+3270 EHRADLAGGIKE
-3282 VAMTAATYLGGISAN
+3282 VAATAVTYFPGLPVN
-3297 NVEAYLLGVLNWT
+3297 NVEAYLAGLLSWT
-3310 LPGIAT
+3310 IPSLST
-3316 AYEDMFETPDKA
+3316 SYEDLFETPDKA

-3369 TEALPSGIPKQVT
+3369 TEALPSGIPNQVT
-3382 VTDKK
+3382 ITDKK
-3387 TDTSETVELD
+3387 
-3397 AYQQQFFGQVWTE
+3397 
-3410 TVGRAVNEL
+3410 
-3419 VLMPEF
+3419 
-3425 ETASPEDQAK
+3425 
-3435 MLSQIY
+3435 
-3441 RFANE
+3441 
-3446 TAKAETVEKYSPP
+3446 
-3459 STMAEAAEDIAS
+3459 
-3471 GRTLAE
+3471 
-3477 WAAYDV
+3477 
-3483 LSDDVSGTFGKLT
+3483 
-3496 DEGLD
+3496 
-3501 YEQALDV
+3501 
-3508 AETLDDLGDDAT
+3508 
-3520 SVERYL
+3520 
-3526 AVARMPLPEDEKEL
+3526 
-3540 ALRGVMTDS
+3540 
-3549 AYAKYETARSAG
+3549 
-3561 IDTLDYCEFLDRISD
+3561 
-3576 ISGDGRQERVWA
+3576 
-3588 LIDSMRLTN
+3588 
-3597 RQKDVL
+3597 
-3603 HLAAGYKDSTLSKT
+3603 
-3617 PWHN
+3617 

>member
-1 MTTDERIQKALESA
+1 MASIHDKFTRAIKQIIENDQRARAGLPYNTGNSISDKFERAIQEI
-15 RKNDANNRDAAR
+15 RERDNASR
-27 RLPGSSASGAGAS
+27 QNTSSQPA
-40 GDRAQQALAAAR
+40 
-52 QKDKTTTRT
+52 

-66 TPSSTPA
+66 TLSSTPT

-99 VEAIKSP
+99 IEAIKSP

-118 LKAWSNQLDGYEK
+118 LKAWSGQLDGYEK
-131 KLTELSGSIA
+131 KLTELSGDIA
-141 NTENRLKNLQ
+141 NTENRLKSLQ
-151 TTVKTAEDAAAY
+151 TTAKTAEDAAAY

-181 NDINRVQ
+181 NDFNRVQ

-201 LSGGMERADAA
+201 LSGGMERAETA

-223 SRLQQQANLIRIYEM
+223 SRLQRQANLIRIYEM
-238 SGTSSSSAAAPI
+238 SGTSPSSAAAPI

-257 AQRIKELQAEESQ
+257 ARRIQELQAEESR

-279 ALMEDYAGLSSPTSV
+279 ALMEDYADLSAPGKV
-294 TGDSRYEY
+294 TGDSRYDY
-302 INDIDNARYRNE
+302 INDIDSARYRNE

-416 IQQEAQEKSPVLG
+416 IQQEAQEKSPALG

-459 LSAGTAAAV
+459 LSAGTASAI
-468 GRATGAATLGASAG
+468 GRAAGGTALGASAG

-528 GRIAAK
+528 GHIAAK
-534 IAALDNALGRVA
+534 IAGLDNALGRVA

-661 DVGGDTAIMAEINRQ
+661 DLGGDTAVMAEINRQ

-684 RGRAEAAVEDN
+684 HGRAEAAQEAAPAQ
-695 TADTTPEAAAN
+695 TEEQAGPQSPEAEEGIIRRLNAPASTTEQKAAPAAN
-706 TERADGVTR
+706 PATQTEQV
-715 RLTAGR
+715 
-721 ATEETTPETAGA
+721 
-733 QIESQTGAEA
+733 S
-743 GGIVLPTADSAG
+743 GIVLPTAEDAG
-755 DFSPRVEVGETVAPT
+755 DFTPRAAAEAAPT
-770 LEAPRAAAPE
+770 LEVSRAAAPE
-780 TNAAGNIVLPTADEI
+780 ISAVGNIVLPTADDTMIGGMTNGQHEKQEWQQRGLQVPSG
-795 MNGGISNGQQEG
+795 NGGRLGDIGAGRQTGRLGQ
-807 QRPAALG
+807 
-814 GDGGRNADI
+814 
-823 SAGGQAG
+823 SAGGRAATFEQ
-830 RLGGS
+830 S
-835 AEVRTAPAEQ
+835 RTAIE
-845 GRAALARQNSA
+845 RQNRA

-873 GTDTRNVRVLPET
+873 GTQTRNVRVLPES
-886 DWDDVLISTAEQVR
+886 DWDGELVSTAERVR
-900 GVTGREVRYV
+900 NITGREVHYV
-910 LGSIEVRTTAGE
+910 LGSIEVRTAGND
-922 TRRVRGVWQ
+922 THRVRGVWM
-931 PSGDIIIQADN
+931 PNGDIIVQADN
-942 LRVSPQQIA
+942 MRVSAQQIA
-951 DHEIYHELAAQDT
+951 EHEIYHDIAAQT
-964 GLDYTV
+964 PGTDYEV
-970 EERIREQFGE
+970 EQRIREQFGD
-980 EEFARVVE
+980 EEFERVVE
-988 TYIQKLH
+988 IYIQKLH

-1007 EFETALARIKQE
+1007 EFEAALARIKQE

-1030 FGAHAERFADPTRE
+1030 FGAHAERFADVTRE

-1049 TGIRSRENDDAT
+1049 AGIRSRENDDAV
-1061 RDRTGPPAERYGV
+1061 RDRTGPPAERYS
-1074 DEEYATELELW
+1074 YAGT
-1085 NRDGRP
+1085 
-1091 DGEMFVLGSTGEVL
+1091 
-1105 QGLGAMEQDIYLRS
+1105 
-1119 EKINAILDAHPEMT
+1119 
-1133 LSEIKRIPEILDD
+1133 
-1146 PVLIAKSAG
+1146 
-1155 EGRGGRNSRL
+1155 
-1165 TIMGSLHAQNGKPIM
+1165 
-1180 AVLDLRPIEGR
+1180 
-1191 LLVNDMQKINSA
+1191 
-1203 YTRSNAAN
+1203 NAAN
-1211 YLRRSEILYAD
+1211 AD
-1222 EKRTIPLLRSAG
+1222 L
-1234 LTIASQ
+1234 
-1240 RLLRHGSMGSIT
+1240 
-1252 YSGNDVNIEGVP
+1252 
-1264 FSDLIDTAEP
+1264 
-1274 ERHSYVSINATN
+1274 
-1286 ADPEA
+1286 EA
-1291 LKAFETEKRQNN
+1291 LEVAKGMAEQNV
-1303 TRYSVEEYSEEEKRE
+1303 S
-1318 HVEKAL
+1318 
-1324 DYFGSTYKWTETGY
+1324 
-1338 LTPDGKRIDFSG
+1338 
-1350 KRLGAPGGYRTVDHR
+1350 
-1365 EIRNAIGLGYGGDDY
+1365 
-1380 GGSLVQF
+1380 
-1387 MSEGNI
+1387 
-1393 RISPESAGINL
+1393 
-1404 SVKPTKAQEQM
+1404 
-1415 LSDYISR
+1415 
-1422 EHGEVIVDLDSLT
+1422 
-1435 GETISSTEYPRGTHA
+1435 
-1450 NKIIADI
+1450 
-1457 RNFFDKGETP
+1457 
-1467 TASELLRY
+1467 
-1475 RYSLEDNDRP
+1475 
-1485 DEISPA
+1485 
-1491 KSKFSLSEPV
+1491 
-1501 ERVADLVAV
+1501 
-1510 HNLEPY
+1510 
-1516 NLERALDLGAFPMP
+1516 
-1530 SIAIIRGNVG
+1530 
-1540 HDAFGDISV
+1540 
-1549 VFGAETIDPASDSRN
+1549 AETIRQATGWFQGADGKWRFEIDDSGMRYSARGDLNYGDPDYWRY
-1564 RVYSRDAWTPTFPK
+1564 RELLDK
-1578 RDTTGMSP
+1578 
-1586 EDILTLME
+1586 LE
-1594 RQPERVDS
+1594 REMLG
-1602 IGSPGWRLYMS
+1602 IGS
-1613 SIESYGSLDDIRAD
+1613 E
-1627 ESRID
+1627 
-1632 GATRNSSVNFRR
+1632 
-1644 IEEDLKRIAQRL
+1644 
-1656 ATPENTRN
+1656 
-1664 TFTFKIDDLDLLNF
+1664 
-1678 SKLDNIAYDLATAK
+1678 
-1692 YNKAEERRLFDVELP
+1692 
-1707 DIWADAVDDARDVY
+1707 AV
-1721 EIEAQKFINI
+1721 
-1731 LAMTPKYMR
+1731 T
-1740 TVDNVLAQEEAIYLE
+1740 
-1755 LSPEEAERA
+1755 EAE
-1764 IEAVNE
+1764 
-1770 VEDSVWNESS
+1770 
-1780 KETVDEQF
+1780 
-1788 LDWAENVIITAAKG
+1788 
-1802 PHTLDA
+1802 
-1808 VKTALE
+1808 
-1814 EGGLKF
+1814 
-1820 SENSAKAVLNLINE
+1820 
-1834 TASIATRY
+1834 
-1842 FEAKPHRVVNF
+1842 
-1853 DEIRGIVVPDNT
+1853 
-1865 DSKLLQRLSEKN
+1865 
-1877 IPILEYRAEDEA
+1877 RAEDEA

-1896 SIEGARFSTDEDDDW
+1896 SIEGARFSTDEDNDR

-1939 DVNIDIGGGKYDL
+1939 DVNIDIGGGKFDL

-1997 VLNVIAEAPTR
+1997 VLNVIAEAPAR

-2138 DKIIR
+2138 DKMIR

-2152 GYLFDKLYD
+2152 SALFDKLYD
-2161 AGVMSVAADPYY
+2161 AGAMTLTADPYY
-2173 SEARNALVKRR
+2173 SDARGALVKRR

-2199 NDFRKRAFAAGVYLT
+2199 NDFRKRAFAAGIYLT
-2214 NDPDDMA
+2214 NNSNDMA

-2294 LRSFA
+2294 LRNFA

-2334 LHKQYQEET
+2334 LHKQHQAET

-2370 EEREKYWQKRRDYQQ
+2370 EEREKYWQKRREYQQ

-2391 RQERERRWAVQ
+2391 RQEREKRWAAQ
-2402 AETRRRI
+2402 AETRQRI
-2409 DDVEQGERRT
+2409 DDVEQAERRT
-2419 YYERLERYKEARR
+2419 YYERLERYKEGRR

-2450 ETAELRSL
+2450 ETAELRNL

-2465 IQWLAKSQYRAP
+2465 IQWLAKNQYRAP

-2546 IGGLDIG
+2546 IGDLDIG

-2657 LLADWLEE
+2657 LLADWLED

-2700 FGDSVKVWMT
+2700 FSDSVKVWMT

-2750 FAQGKT
+2750 YAQGKT

-2765 KLVSDLA
+2765 KLVSDLT
-2772 PEERELAALLERYYN
+2772 PEERELAAMLERYYN

-2809 KNYAPIYTNSNYNQK
+2809 TNYAPIYTNSNYNQK
-2824 EIGKSDQTA
+2824 EIGKFDQTA
-2833 EGVGNMKQRIRG
+2833 EGVGNLKQRIRG

-2884 WRERNNSMSDVI
+2884 WRERNDSMSDVI
-2896 THKWGNESLKYIT
+2896 THKWGSESLEYIT

-2926 ISSFA
+2926 FSSFV
-2931 DKLWSNYI
+2931 DNLWSNYI

-2961 AYLGMNNVP
+2961 TYLGMENVP
-2970 SPGQIANIDR
+2970 TPRQMANIDR
-2980 ELISRYT
+2980 DLIALYT

-3000 ETKMLKDHPNWTE
+3000 ETKQLKDHPNWTQ

-3018 RTVFGGGAITG
+3018 RNVFGGGAITG

-3044 KVRKERPELEVGT
+3044 KVRRERPELEVGT
-3057 QEQIDAGQSPFY
+3057 EEQVNAGQSPFY
-3069 KAVAEEFDNAVN
+3069 RAVAAEFDNAVN

-3096 KSDNAVLR
+3096 KADNAILR

-3122 TIGEAQYYKRKG
+3122 TIGEAQYYKRTG
-3134 ADSKAQRTAR
+3134 ASSKTQRTAR
-3144 AATGAAFLAWII
+3144 AAMGAAFLAWIV

-3168 NLAKKKGANYRD
+3168 NLAKTKGKNYRD
-3180 DEDELTAQS
+3180 DEDELTAES
-3189 VLGNMASDMVSGMS
+3189 VLGKMATDMISGMS

-3211 LAGAIGSAITGE
+3211 LAGALGSAVTGE
-3223 RWYGLDVP
+3223 RWYGLDAP
-3231 GIEQLNDILESIIS
+3231 GIEQLNDTLESIINS
-3245 SDKNTMLI
+3245 SKSLKKLLTD
-3253 EAVNIGR
+3253 AVNIGR
-3260 QGGDVIAYLN
+3260 QGGDVLAYLN
-3270 EHRADLIGEIKD
+3270 SHRADIIGGIKD
-3282 VAMTAATYLGGISAN
+3282 VAATAVTYFPGLPVN
-3297 NVEAYLLGVLNWT
+3297 NVEAYLAGLISWA
-3310 LPGIAT
+3310 LPSVGT
-3316 AYEDMFETPDKA
+3316 AYEDLFETPEKA
-3328 SLSGLEGDA
+3328 DLSGLEGDA

-3342 EDILASR
+3342 TDILGGR
-3349 LEDVSEPA
+3349 LDDVSEKA
-3357 AQTVATLYAAGY
+3357 AEDIATLYAAGY
-3369 TEALPSGIPKQVT
+3369 SEALPAGVPTQIT
-3382 VTDKK
+3382 VTDKD

-3397 AYQQQFFGQVWTE
+3397 AYQRQFFERVWTE
-3410 TVGRAVNEL
+3410 TVGRAVDDL
-3419 VLMPEF
+3419 VAMPEY
-3425 ETASPEDQAK
+3425 EQASPDEQVK
-3435 MLSQIY
+3435 MLNQIY

-3446 TAKAETVEKYSPP
+3446 TAKAETIEKYSPP
-3459 STMAEAAEDIAS
+3459 STIAEAAEDIAD

-3496 DEGLD
+3496 DEGLG

-3508 AETLDDLGDDAT
+3508 AETVNELGDDSTA
-3520 SVERYL
+3520 VERYL
-3526 AVARMPLPEDEKEL
+3526 AVAQMPIPEDEKEL
-3540 ALRGVMTDS
+3540 ALRGIMTDS
-3549 AYAKYETARSAG
+3549 AYSKYETARAAG

>member
-1 MTTDERIQKALESA
+1 MASIHDKFTRAINQIRENDQRARAGLPYNTGNSISDKFERAIQEI
-15 RKNDANNRDAAR
+15 RERDNASR
-27 RLPGSSASGAGAS
+27 HNTSSQPA
-40 GDRAQQALAAAR
+40 
-52 QKDKTTTRT
+52 

-73 SPLPSFATGSGN
+73 SPLPSIATGGGN
-85 TVESVLGRF
+85 TIESVLGRF
-94 SGRGG
+94 SNRGG
-99 VEAIKSP
+99 IEAITSP

-118 LKAWSNQLDGYEK
+118 LKAWSGQLESYEK

-170 EKMIAD
+170 ERMIAD

-223 SRLQQQANLIRIYEM
+223 SRLQRQANLIRVYEM
-238 SGTSSSSAAAPI
+238 SGTSPSSAAAPI

-257 AQRIKELQAEESQ
+257 AERIKKLRAEENQ

-279 ALMEDYAGLSSPTSV
+279 ALMEDYADLSAPGKV
-294 TGDSRYEY
+294 TGDERYYY
-302 INDIDNARYRNE
+302 INDIDSARHKNE
-314 HTTDPSGAPVALRRY
+314 HTTDPGGEAVAMRRY
-329 QYLTEDEIKIY
+329 QYLTEDERQIY
-340 NYLYASQGKDAAD
+340 NYLYATQGKTAAD
-353 RFLEDMGPALTERQG
+353 RFLDDLSDTLSERQG
-368 AAQYEELGA
+368 AAQYEDMGT

-389 DQFGSGIRQLFQR
+389 DQFGSGIKQLFQS
-402 EAVPVSSTQITSQL
+402 EAVPMSPTQITSQL

-429 TLYTLGTTLSN
+429 TLYTLGVNLSN
-440 MAPSILAS
+440 MAPSLLAS
-448 ALGSWALGAAG
+448 VLGSWALGAAG
-459 LSAGTAAAV
+459 LSAGTASAI
-468 GRATGAATLGASAG
+468 GRAAGGTALGASAG

-528 GRIAAK
+528 GRIAVK
-534 IAALDNALGRVA
+534 IAGLDNALGRVA

-608 EGPATI
+608 EGPAAI

-640 GANTL
+640 SANTL

-661 DVGGDTAIMAEINRQ
+661 DLGGDAATMAEINRQ

-684 RGRAEAAVEDN
+684 RGRAEAAAEND

-706 TERADGVTR
+706 TERADGVIR

-721 ATEETTPETAGA
+721 TTEETTPETAGA
-733 QIESQTGAEA
+733 SIEDQIYSEV
-743 GGIVLPTADSAG
+743 GGVVLPTADTAG
-755 DFSPRVEVGETVAPT
+755 DFSPRAEAGATETPT

-795 MNGGISNGQQEG
+795 MNGGILNGQQEG
-807 QRPAALG
+807 QRPAAPG

-886 DWDDVLISTAEQVR
+886 DWDDALISTAEQVR

-1007 EFETALARIKQE
+1007 EFEAALARIKQE

-1049 TGIRSRENDDAT
+1049 TGIRSRENDDAV
-1061 RDRTGPPAERYGV
+1061 RDRTGPPAERYSIGYDRDNRPFV
-1074 DEEYATELELW
+1074 TVEE
-1085 NRDGRP
+1085 D
-1091 DGEMFVLGSTGEVL
+1091 
-1105 QGLGAMEQDIYLRS
+1105 
-1119 EKINAILDAHPEMT
+1119 ILDGVPERDWVST
-1133 LSEIKRIPEILDD
+1133 VKGNLKRKFPNGVTVGNSEIKINQQSMREMTFSRYMKWLYNNYPHLRADKLRATNNADEILQATTDWVD
-1146 PVLIAKSAG
+1146 EGLNHPRKDTIAAFTRGNVLIRVGGNDYSADVVVGSRKDGSMILYDILNLQPTAITEKETTAVKAKNPSPGTDSSTATVSTDRVA
-1155 EGRGGRNSRL
+1155 ENALPVKENVPRNELADSESKDAVQEL
-1165 TIMGSLHAQNGKPIM
+1165 PKGAAENGSL
-1180 AVLDLRPIEGR
+1180 
-1191 LLVNDMQKINSA
+1191 
-1203 YTRSNAAN
+1203 
-1211 YLRRSEILYAD
+1211 
-1222 EKRTIPLLRSAG
+1222 
-1234 LTIASQ
+1234 
-1240 RLLRHGSMGSIT
+1240 
-1252 YSGNDVNIEGVP
+1252 
-1264 FSDLIDTAEP
+1264 
-1274 ERHSYVSINATN
+1274 
-1286 ADPEA
+1286 
-1291 LKAFETEKRQNN
+1291 
-1303 TRYSVEEYSEEEKRE
+1303 
-1318 HVEKAL
+1318 
-1324 DYFGSTYKWTETGY
+1324 
-1338 LTPDGKRIDFSG
+1338 
-1350 KRLGAPGGYRTVDHR
+1350 
-1365 EIRNAIGLGYGGDDY
+1365 
-1380 GGSLVQF
+1380 
-1387 MSEGNI
+1387 
-1393 RISPESAGINL
+1393 
-1404 SVKPTKAQEQM
+1404 TKAT
-1415 LSDYISR
+1415 S
-1422 EHGEVIVDLDSLT
+1422 
-1435 GETISSTEYPRGTHA
+1435 
-1450 NKIIADI
+1450 
-1457 RNFFDKGETP
+1457 
-1467 TASELLRY
+1467 TASEDIIRDAGESVNN
-1475 RYSLEDNDRP
+1475 RYS
-1485 DEISPA
+1485 
-1491 KSKFSLSEPV
+1491 
-1501 ERVADLVAV
+1501 
-1510 HNLEPY
+1510 
-1516 NLERALDLGAFPMP
+1516 
-1530 SIAIIRGNVG
+1530 
-1540 HDAFGDISV
+1540 
-1549 VFGAETIDPASDSRN
+1549 T
-1564 RVYSRDAWTPTFPK
+1564 
-1578 RDTTGMSP
+1578 
-1586 EDILTLME
+1586 
-1594 RQPERVDS
+1594 
-1602 IGSPGWRLYMS
+1602 
-1613 SIESYGSLDDIRAD
+1613 
-1627 ESRID
+1627 
-1632 GATRNSSVNFRR
+1632 
-1644 IEEDLKRIAQRL
+1644 
-1656 ATPENTRN
+1656 
-1664 TFTFKIDDLDLLNF
+1664 
-1678 SKLDNIAYDLATAK
+1678 
-1692 YNKAEERRLFDVELP
+1692 
-1707 DIWADAVDDARDVY
+1707 
-1721 EIEAQKFINI
+1721 
-1731 LAMTPKYMR
+1731 
-1740 TVDNVLAQEEAIYLE
+1740 
-1755 LSPEEAERA
+1755 
-1764 IEAVNE
+1764 
-1770 VEDSVWNESS
+1770 
-1780 KETVDEQF
+1780 
-1788 LDWAENVIITAAKG
+1788 
-1802 PHTLDA
+1802 
-1808 VKTALE
+1808 
-1814 EGGLKF
+1814 
-1820 SENSAKAVLNLINE
+1820 
-1834 TASIATRY
+1834 
-1842 FEAKPHRVVNF
+1842 
-1853 DEIRGIVVPDNT
+1853 
-1865 DSKLLQRLSEKN
+1865 
-1877 IPILEYRAEDEA
+1877 
-1889 DRARVIN
+1889 
-1896 SIEGARFSTDEDDDW
+1896 
-1911 PVEQAISSAKTSLR
+1911 
-1925 QVPALFK
+1925 
-1932 DKNVQFG
+1932 
-1939 DVNIDIGGGKYDL
+1939 
-1952 ATEFLAERGTQNLVF
+1952 
-1967 DPYNR
+1967 
-1972 GEATN
+1972 
-1977 RATLDFLRDGSR
+1977 
-1989 ADTATNAN
+1989 
-1997 VLNVIAEAPTR
+1997 
-2008 ANVILEMAKAIKPD
+2008 
-2022 GKAYFMVYEG
+2022 
-2032 DGSGVG
+2032 
-2038 RETSAGWQ
+2038 
-2046 NNRKTADY
+2046 
-2054 MDEIKRYFDSVE
+2054 
-2066 RRGKLIIASN
+2066 
-2076 PKADLPKALW
+2076 
-2086 EVQPG
+2086 
-2091 DAVRYSAADD
+2091 ADD

-2115 LLDTFSVPPGS
+2115 LLDTFSVPSGS

-2138 DKIIR
+2138 DKMIR

-2152 GYLFDKLYD
+2152 SALFDKLYD
-2161 AGVMSVAADPYY
+2161 AGAMTLTADPYY
-2173 SEARNALVKRR
+2173 SDARGALVKRR

-2199 NDFRKRAFAAGVYLT
+2199 SDFRKRAFAAGIYLT
-2214 NDPDDMA
+2214 NNPSDMA

-2244 RSFMERVVQVAEE
+2244 RSFMERVVQAAEE

-2294 LRSFA
+2294 LRTFA

-2307 LRGRGADG
+2307 LRGRGTDG

-2391 RQERERRWAVQ
+2391 RQERERRWAAQ

-2409 DDVEQGERRT
+2409 DDVEQAERQT

-2443 AMSERRR
+2443 QMSERRR
-2450 ETAELRSL
+2450 ETAELRNL
-2458 QQRTLKQ
+2458 QHRTLKQ
-2465 IQWLAKSQYRAP
+2465 IQWLAKNQYRAP

-2518 YKKARDT
+2518 YKKARDS

-2536 RIVARLDNDK
+2536 RIVARLDNEK
-2546 IGGLDIG
+2546 IGNLDIG
-2553 ALQDLYKAAVGLRQE
+2553 ALQDLYKAAVGLRTE
-2568 FYNRNHVIGDEEARL
+2568 FYNRNRVIGDEEGRL
-2583 FSELYADSKEEINS
+2583 FAELYADSKAEIIE
-2597 APGGYSKNPA
+2597 APGGYTGNPA
-2607 DKVFNL
+2607 DKVFNI

-2632 AWYSMAKQLEAGE
+2632 AWYSMAKQLEKGE
-2645 RNERAYIVQANA
+2645 RDERAYIVQANK
-2657 LLADWLEE
+2657 LLSDWLRD
-2665 NEEWVL
+2665 NEDWVMQ
-2671 RSDGQGKDAVWYE
+2671 SDGQGKNAVWYE

-2700 FGDSVKVWMT
+2700 FGDSVKVYMT

-2750 FAQGKT
+2750 FAQGRT
-2756 IRLAPETVK
+2756 IRLAPETVR
-2765 KLVSDLA
+2765 KLVSDLT

-2795 KVSNALYGY
+2795 KVSNTLYGY

-2884 WRERNNSMSDVI
+2884 WQERNDSMSDVI

-2987 SELDWRLMGYATP
+2987 SELDWRLMGYSTP
-3000 ETKMLKDHPNWTE
+3000 ETKQLKDHPNWTE

-3018 RTVFGGGAITG
+3018 RNVFGGGAITG

-3044 KVRKERPELEVGT
+3044 KVRREQPELEVGT

-3069 KAVAEEFDNAVN
+3069 KAVAAEFDNAVN

-3134 ADSKAQRTAR
+3134 ADSKTQRVAR
-3144 AATGAAFLAWII
+3144 AATGTAFLAWII

-3189 VLGNMASDMVSGMS
+3189 VLGNMASDMLNGMS

-3223 RWYGLDVP
+3223 RWYGFDTP
-3231 GIEQLNDILESIIS
+3231 GIEQLNDTLESLINSGNSIKVLL
-3245 SDKNTMLI
+3245 SDAI
-3253 EAVNIGR
+3253 NIGR
-3260 QGGDVIAYLN
+3260 QGGDVLAYLN
-3270 EHRADLIGEIKD
+3270 EHRADLAGGIKE
-3282 VAMTAATYLGGISAN
+3282 VAATAITYFPGLPVN
-3297 NVEAYLLGVLNWT
+3297 NVEAYLAGLLSWT
-3310 LPGIAT
+3310 FPSLST
-3316 AYEDMFETPDKA
+3316 SYEDLFETPDKA
-3328 SLSGLEGDA
+3328 SLKGLEGDA

-3342 EDILASR
+3342 ENILASR
-3349 LEDVSEPA
+3349 LEEVSEPA
-3357 AQTVATLYAAGY
+3357 AQTVATLFAAGY
-3369 TEALPSGIPKQVT
+3369 SEALPSGIPKQVT

-3425 ETASPEDQAK
+3425 EAASPEDQAK

-3526 AVARMPLPEDEKEL
+3526 AVARMPIPEDEKEL

-3549 AYAKYETARSAG
+3549 AYAKYETARNAG
-3561 IDTLDYCEFLDRISD
+3561 IDTLDYCDFLDRISD
-3576 ISGDGRQERVWA
+3576 ISGDSRQERVWA
-3588 LIDSMRLTN
+3588 LIDSMRLSN

-3603 HLAAGYKDSTLSKT
+3603 HLAAGYKESTLEKT
-3617 PWHN
+3617 PWHSTE

>member
-27 RLPGSSASGAGAS
+27 RLPGHSASGAGAS

-66 TPSSTPA
+66 TPSSTPV

-106 DSWSSAGDAELG
+106 DSWSSVGDAELG
-118 LKAWSNQLDGYEK
+118 LKAWSGQLESYEK

-212 AAEAKRLEDEN
+212 AAEIKKLEAEN
-223 SRLQQQANLIRIYEM
+223 SRLQQQVDLIKAYDT
-238 SGTSSSSAAAPI
+238 SGLDMTGTYAEPI
-250 EAQIEQN
+250 EAEIRRN
-257 AQRIKELQAEESQ
+257 AQRIKELRAEENQ

-389 DQFGSGIRQLFQR
+389 DQFGSSIRQLFQR

-496 EAAQN
+496 EAARN

-608 EGPATI
+608 EGPAAV

-640 GANTL
+640 GTNTL

-661 DVGGDTAIMAEINRQ
+661 DVGGDTDIMAEINRQ

-684 RGRAEAAVEDN
+684 HGRAEAAQEEAPAQ
-695 TADTTPEAAAN
+695 TQEQAEPQSPEAEEGVIRRLNAPATTTAQETAPAAN
-706 TERADGVTR
+706 PATQTEQV
-715 RLTAGR
+715 
-721 ATEETTPETAGA
+721 
-733 QIESQTGAEA
+733 S
-743 GGIVLPTADSAG
+743 GIVLPTAEDAG
-755 DFSPRVEVGETVAPT
+755 DFTPRAAAETAPT
-770 LEAPRAAAPE
+770 LEVSRAAAPE
-780 TNAAGNIVLPTADEI
+780 ISAVGNIVLPTADDTMSGGMTNGQHEKQEWQQRGLQVPSG
-795 MNGGISNGQQEG
+795 NGGRLGDIGAGRQTGRLGQ
-807 QRPAALG
+807 
-814 GDGGRNADI
+814 
-823 SAGGQAG
+823 SAGGRAATFEQ
-830 RLGGS
+830 S
-835 AEVRTAPAEQ
+835 RTAIE
-845 GRAALARQNSA
+845 RQNRA

-873 GTDTRNVRVLPET
+873 GTQTRNVRVLPES
-886 DWDDVLISTAEQVR
+886 DWDGELISTAERVR
-900 GVTGREVRYV
+900 NVTGREVHYV
-910 LGSIEVRTTAGE
+910 LGSIEVRTAGND
-922 TRRVRGVWQ
+922 THRVRGVWM
-931 PSGDIIIQADN
+931 PNGDIIVQADN
-942 LRVSPQQIA
+942 MRVSAQQIA
-951 DHEIYHELAAQDT
+951 EHEIYHDIAAQT
-964 GLDYTV
+964 PGTDYEV
-970 EERIREQFGE
+970 EQRIREQFGD
-980 EEFARVVE
+980 EEFERVVE
-988 TYIQKLH
+988 IYIQKLH

-1007 EFETALARIKQE
+1007 EFETALARVKQE

-1030 FGAHAERFADPTRE
+1030 FGAHAERFADVTRE

-1049 TGIRSRENDDAT
+1049 TGIRSRENDDAV
-1061 RDRTGPPAERYGV
+1061 RDRTGPPEERYS
-1074 DEEYATELELW
+1074 YAGT
-1085 NRDGRP
+1085 
-1091 DGEMFVLGSTGEVL
+1091 
-1105 QGLGAMEQDIYLRS
+1105 
-1119 EKINAILDAHPEMT
+1119 
-1133 LSEIKRIPEILDD
+1133 
-1146 PVLIAKSAG
+1146 
-1155 EGRGGRNSRL
+1155 
-1165 TIMGSLHAQNGKPIM
+1165 
-1180 AVLDLRPIEGR
+1180 
-1191 LLVNDMQKINSA
+1191 
-1203 YTRSNAAN
+1203 NAAN
-1211 YLRRSEILYAD
+1211 AD
-1222 EKRTIPLLRSAG
+1222 L
-1234 LTIASQ
+1234 
-1240 RLLRHGSMGSIT
+1240 
-1252 YSGNDVNIEGVP
+1252 
-1264 FSDLIDTAEP
+1264 
-1274 ERHSYVSINATN
+1274 
-1286 ADPEA
+1286 EA
-1291 LKAFETEKRQNN
+1291 LEVAKGMAEQNVSVETIRQATGWFQGADGKWRFEIDDSGM
-1303 TRYSVEEYSEEEKRE
+1303 RYSARGDLNYGDP
-1318 HVEKAL
+1318 
-1324 DYFGSTYKWTETGY
+1324 DYW
-1338 LTPDGKRIDFSG
+1338 R
-1350 KRLGAPGGYRTVDHR
+1350 YR
-1365 EIRNAIGLGYGGDDY
+1365 
-1380 GGSLVQF
+1380 
-1387 MSEGNI
+1387 
-1393 RISPESAGINL
+1393 
-1404 SVKPTKAQEQM
+1404 
-1415 LSDYISR
+1415 
-1422 EHGEVIVDLDSLT
+1422 
-1435 GETISSTEYPRGTHA
+1435 
-1450 NKIIADI
+1450 
-1457 RNFFDKGETP
+1457 
-1467 TASELLRY
+1467 ELL
-1475 RYSLEDNDRP
+1475 D
-1485 DEISPA
+1485 
-1491 KSKFSLSEPV
+1491 K
-1501 ERVADLVAV
+1501 
-1510 HNLEPY
+1510 
-1516 NLERALDLGAFPMP
+1516 LEREMLG
-1530 SIAIIRGNVG
+1530 
-1540 HDAFGDISV
+1540 
-1549 VFGAETIDPASDSRN
+1549 
-1564 RVYSRDAWTPTFPK
+1564 
-1578 RDTTGMSP
+1578 
-1586 EDILTLME
+1586 
-1594 RQPERVDS
+1594 
-1602 IGSPGWRLYMS
+1602 IGS
-1613 SIESYGSLDDIRAD
+1613 E
-1627 ESRID
+1627 
-1632 GATRNSSVNFRR
+1632 
-1644 IEEDLKRIAQRL
+1644 
-1656 ATPENTRN
+1656 
-1664 TFTFKIDDLDLLNF
+1664 
-1678 SKLDNIAYDLATAK
+1678 
-1692 YNKAEERRLFDVELP
+1692 
-1707 DIWADAVDDARDVY
+1707 AV
-1721 EIEAQKFINI
+1721 
-1731 LAMTPKYMR
+1731 T
-1740 TVDNVLAQEEAIYLE
+1740 
-1755 LSPEEAERA
+1755 EAE
-1764 IEAVNE
+1764 
-1770 VEDSVWNESS
+1770 
-1780 KETVDEQF
+1780 
-1788 LDWAENVIITAAKG
+1788 
-1802 PHTLDA
+1802 
-1808 VKTALE
+1808 
-1814 EGGLKF
+1814 
-1820 SENSAKAVLNLINE
+1820 
-1834 TASIATRY
+1834 
-1842 FEAKPHRVVNF
+1842 
-1853 DEIRGIVVPDNT
+1853 
-1865 DSKLLQRLSEKN
+1865 
-1877 IPILEYRAEDEA
+1877 RAEDEA

-1896 SIEGARFSTDEDDDW
+1896 SIEGARFSTDEDDDR

-1952 ATEFLAERGTQNLVF
+1952 ATEFLAERGTRNLVF

-1997 VLNVIAEAPTR
+1997 VLNVIAEAPAR

-2076 PKADLPKALW
+2076 PKADLPKAIW

-2091 DAVRYSAADD
+2091 EAVRYSAADD

-2115 LLDTFSVPPGS
+2115 LLDSFSVPPGS

-2138 DKIIR
+2138 DKMIR

-2152 GYLFDKLYD
+2152 SALFDKLYD
-2161 AGVMSVAADPYY
+2161 AGAMTLTADPYY
-2173 SEARNALVKRR
+2173 SDARGALVKRR

-2199 NDFRKRAFAAGVYLT
+2199 NDFRKRAFAAGIFLT
-2214 NDPDDMA
+2214 NNPNDMA
-2221 PDMWQAELGETLPG
+2221 PDMWQAELDETLPG

-2294 LRSFA
+2294 LRNFA

-2343 RQRIAEERGKRHA
+2343 RRRIAEERQKRHA
-2356 SEREAREKINNIIR
+2356 SEKEAREKIDNIIR
-2370 EEREKYWQKRRDYQQ
+2370 EEREKYWQKRREYQQ

-2391 RQERERRWAVQ
+2391 RQEREKRWAAQ
-2402 AETRRRI
+2402 AETRQRI
-2409 DDVEQGERRT
+2409 DDVEQAERRT

-2450 ETAELRSL
+2450 ETAELRNL

-2465 IQWLAKSQYRAP
+2465 IQWLAKNQYRAP

-2504 SKKYDATWRDLAEM
+2504 SKKFDATWRDISEM

-2546 IGGLDIG
+2546 IGDLDIG

-2657 LLADWLEE
+2657 LLADWLED

-2671 RSDGQGKDAVWYE
+2671 RSDGQGKVAVWYE

-2700 FGDSVKVWMT
+2700 FGDSIKVWMT

-2739 ELYSDGKRQEA
+2739 ELYSEGKRQEA

-2756 IRLAPETVK
+2756 VRLAPETVK
-2765 KLVSDLA
+2765 KLVSDLT
-2772 PEERELAALLERYYN
+2772 PEERELAAMLERYYN

-2809 KNYAPIYTNSNYNQK
+2809 TNYAPIYTNSNYNQK
-2824 EIGKSDQTA
+2824 EIGKFDQTA
-2833 EGVGNMKQRIRG
+2833 EGVGNLKQRIRG

-2884 WRERNNSMSDVI
+2884 WRERDNSMSDVI
-2896 THKWGNESLKYIT
+2896 THKWGSESLKYIT

-2931 DKLWSNYI
+2931 DRLWSNYI

-2961 AYLGMNNVP
+2961 AYLGMENVP
-2970 SPGQIANIDR
+2970 TPRQMANIDR
-2980 ELISRYT
+2980 DLIALYT

-3000 ETKMLKDHPNWTE
+3000 ETKQLKDHPNWTQ

-3018 RTVFGGGAITG
+3018 RNVFGGGAITG

-3044 KVRKERPELEVGT
+3044 KVRRERPELEVGT
-3057 QEQIDAGQSPFY
+3057 EEQVNAGQSPFY
-3069 KAVAEEFDNAVN
+3069 RAVAAEFDNAVN

-3096 KSDNAVLR
+3096 KADNAILR

-3122 TIGEAQYYKRKG
+3122 TIGEAQYYKRTG
-3134 ADSKAQRTAR
+3134 ASSKTQRTAR
-3144 AATGAAFLAWII
+3144 AAMGAAFLAWIV

-3168 NLAKKKGANYRD
+3168 NLAKTKGKNYRD
-3180 DEDELTAQS
+3180 DEDELTAES
-3189 VLGNMASDMVSGMS
+3189 VLGKMATDMISGMS

-3223 RWYGLDVP
+3223 RWYGLDTP
-3231 GIEQLNDILESIIS
+3231 GIEQLNDTLES
-3245 SDKNTMLI
+3245 LI
-3253 EAVNIGR
+3253 NSGNSIKRLLGDAINIGQ
-3260 QGGDVIAYLN
+3260 QGGDVLAYLN
-3270 EHRADLIGEIKD
+3270 EHRADLAGGIKE
-3282 VAMTAATYLGGISAN
+3282 VAATAVTYFPGLPVN
-3297 NVEAYLLGVLNWT
+3297 NVEAYLAGLLSWT
-3310 LPGIAT
+3310 IPSLST
-3316 AYEDMFETPDKA
+3316 SYEDLFETPDKA

-3425 ETASPEDQAK
+3425 ETASPEGQAK

-3526 AVARMPLPEDEKEL
+3526 AVARMPIPEDEKEL

-3561 IDTLDYCEFLDRISD
+3561 IDTLDYCEFLDWISD

>member
-1 MTTDERIQKALESA
+1 MSSVQERLDRMINGTGTAS
-15 RKNDANNRDAAR
+15 
-27 RLPGSSASGAGAS
+27 SGAGS
-40 GDRAQQALAAAR
+40 SVMERLDRMINHSLPQVANKNDEDSAAR
-52 QKDKTTTRT
+52 WPSQSKESTKD
-61 LTPSR
+61 L
-66 TPSSTPA
+66 
-73 SPLPSFATGSGN
+73 LPSFATPSGGGKS
-85 TVESVLGRF
+85 VENILGKF
-94 SGRGG
+94 SDRGG
-99 VEAIKSP
+99 VEAITSP

-118 LKAWSNQLDGYEK
+118 LKAWSGQLDGYEK
-131 KLTELSGSIA
+131 KLTELSGDIA
-141 NTENRLKNLQ
+141 NTENRLKSLQ

-223 SRLQQQANLIRIYEM
+223 SRLQRQANLIRVYEM
-238 SGTSSSSAAAPI
+238 SGTSPSSAAAPI

-257 AQRIKELQAEESQ
+257 ARRIQELQAEESR

-279 ALMEDYAGLSSPTSV
+279 ALMEDYADLSAPGKV
-294 TGDSRYEY
+294 TGDSRYDY
-302 INDIDNARYRNE
+302 INDIDSARYRNE

-459 LSAGTAAAV
+459 LSAGTASAI
-468 GRATGAATLGASAG
+468 GRAAGGTALGASAG

-534 IAALDNALGRVA
+534 IAGLDNALGRVA

-608 EGPATI
+608 EGPAAI

-684 RGRAEAAVEDN
+684 RGRAEAAQEEEQ
-695 TADTTPEAAAN
+695 AEPQRPEA
-706 TERADGVTR
+706 EDGVIR
-715 RLTAGR
+715 RLNAPAATTAQE
-721 ATEETTPETAGA
+721 AAPAAEPAVQTE
-733 QIESQTGAEA
+733 QES
-743 GGIVLPTADSAG
+743 GIVLPTAEDAG
-755 DFSPRVEVGETVAPT
+755 DFTPRAAAETAPMLEVS
-770 LEAPRAAAPE
+770 RAAAPE
-780 TNAAGNIVLPTADEI
+780 ISAEGNIVLPTADDTMI
-795 MNGGISNGQQEG
+795 GGIANGQQEG
-807 QRPAALG
+807 QQQDFG
-814 GDGGRNADI
+814 GDVGRDADI
-823 SAGGQAG
+823 GPRGQAERLDRGAG
-830 RLGGS
+830 RR
-835 AEVRTAPAEQ
+835 AAPADQ
-845 GRAALARQNSA
+845 SRAALARQNSA
-856 RDLRLQEV
+856 KDLRLEPV

-873 GTDTRNVRVLPET
+873 GTDTRNVRVLPRE
-886 DWDDVLISTAEQVR
+886 DWDDALLGTAEQVQS
-900 GVTGREVRYV
+900 VTGRGTRFV
-910 LGSIEVRTTAGE
+910 LGSIEVRTTDGG
-922 TRRVRGVWQ
+922 THRVRGVWR
-931 PSGDIIIQADN
+931 PEGDIIIQADN
-942 LRVSPQQIA
+942 LRVSPRQIA
-951 DHEIYHELAAQDT
+951 DHEIYHELAAQNP
-964 GLDYTV
+964 GLDADV
-970 EERIREQFGE
+970 EARIRERFSE
-980 EEFARVVE
+980 EEFGRVVE
-988 TYIQKLH
+988 SYIQKLR
-995 GIVDLPANASES
+995 GVIDLPENASEA
-1007 EFETALARIKQE
+1007 EFEAAMNRILQE
-1019 IFADAYAGINA
+1019 IYADAYAGINA
-1030 FGAHAERFADPTRE
+1030 FGARADRFAEPARAA
-1044 TVKER
+1044 VQER
-1049 TGIRSRENDDAT
+1049 TGIGRETEEAR
-1061 RDRTGPPAERYGV
+1061 RDRTGPPEERYSYAGVNAAAADLETLDVAERQTTSEEPRRQTAPDVG
-1074 DEEYATELELW
+1074 DEETTFA
-1085 NRDGRP
+1085 
-1091 DGEMFVLGSTGEVL
+1091 EMPGDSD
-1105 QGLGAMEQDIYLRS
+1105 QRS
-1119 EKINAILDAHPEMT
+1119 YDDDALP
-1133 LSEIKRIPEILDD
+1133 IK
-1146 PVLIAKSAG
+1146 
-1155 EGRGGRNSRL
+1155 SR
-1165 TIMGSLHAQNGKPIM
+1165 
-1180 AVLDLRPIEGR
+1180 
-1191 LLVNDMQKINSA
+1191 
-1203 YTRSNAAN
+1203 
-1211 YLRRSEILYAD
+1211 
-1222 EKRTIPLLRSAG
+1222 
-1234 LTIASQ
+1234 
-1240 RLLRHGSMGSIT
+1240 
-1252 YSGNDVNIEGVP
+1252 
-1264 FSDLIDTAEP
+1264 
-1274 ERHSYVSINATN
+1274 
-1286 ADPEA
+1286 
-1291 LKAFETEKRQNN
+1291 
-1303 TRYSVEEYSEEEKRE
+1303 
-1318 HVEKAL
+1318 
-1324 DYFGSTYKWTETGY
+1324 
-1338 LTPDGKRIDFSG
+1338 
-1350 KRLGAPGGYRTVDHR
+1350 
-1365 EIRNAIGLGYGGDDY
+1365 
-1380 GGSLVQF
+1380 
-1387 MSEGNI
+1387 
-1393 RISPESAGINL
+1393 
-1404 SVKPTKAQEQM
+1404 
-1415 LSDYISR
+1415 
-1422 EHGEVIVDLDSLT
+1422 
-1435 GETISSTEYPRGTHA
+1435 
-1450 NKIIADI
+1450 
-1457 RNFFDKGETP
+1457 
-1467 TASELLRY
+1467 
-1475 RYSLEDNDRP
+1475 
-1485 DEISPA
+1485 
-1491 KSKFSLSEPV
+1491 FSLSEPV
-1501 ERVADLVAV
+1501 ERTADLVAV
-1510 HNLEPY
+1510 HNIEPY
-1516 NLERALDLGAFPMP
+1516 NLERTLDLGAFPMP
-1530 SIAIIRGNVG
+1530 SIAIIRGDAG
-1540 HDAFGDISV
+1540 HDIFGDISV
-1549 VFGAETIDPASDSRN
+1549 VFGADTIDPAADSRN
-1564 RVYSRDAWTPTFPK
+1564 RVYSRDAWTPRFPK
-1578 RDTTGMSP
+1578 ADTSGLSP
-1586 EDILTLME
+1586 DEIVTLMQ
-1594 RQPERVDS
+1594 RQPERQDS
-1602 IGSPGWRLYMS
+1602 FGRPAMQLLMS
-1613 SIESYGSLDDIRAD
+1613 SVERYGSLDEIIAD
-1627 ESRID
+1627 ENRID
-1632 GATRNSSVNFRR
+1632 SVTRTSTVDFAE
-1644 IEEDLKRIAQRL
+1644 IQDDLQHTADSL

-1664 TFTFKIDDLDLLNF
+1664 TFSYKLDDLDILTYN
-1678 SKLDNIAYDLATAK
+1678 KLQGVVYDLAKAK
-1692 YNKAEERRLFDVELP
+1692 NEKVEERMLFDDELP
-1707 DIWADAVDDARDVY
+1707 DIWADAVEDAQYAY
-1721 EIEAQKFINI
+1721 ELEADRFVQL
-1731 LAMTPKYMR
+1731 LAMTPHYMR
-1740 TVDNVLAQEEAIYLE
+1740 TVENALSQEGAAYLE
-1755 LSPEEAERA
+1755 LTPDEARA
-1764 IEAVNE
+1764 AIDAVNE
-1770 VEDSVWNESS
+1770 VEDTVWNESS
-1780 KETVDEQF
+1780 QEEINNQF
-1788 LDWAENVIITAAKG
+1788 DDWAESVIITAAKG
-1802 PHTLDA
+1802 PHTLEA
-1808 VKTALE
+1808 IKTALKN
-1814 EGGLKF
+1814 GGLTPAD
-1820 SENSAKAVLNLINE
+1820 SSAEAVLNLINK
-1834 TASIATRY
+1834 TASVGTKY
-1842 FEAKPHRVVNF
+1842 LEAKPYRVVNF
-1853 DEIRGIVVPDNT
+1853 DEILGVVVPDDT
-1865 DSKLLQRLSEKN
+1865 SQSLLDRLAEKS
-1877 IPILEYRAEDEA
+1877 IPVIEYRAEDEA
-1889 DRARVIN
+1889 DRTRAIN
-1896 SIEGARFSTDEDDDW
+1896 SIENARFSVNEEGDSWSDDNLDKTDYEGAALSQEQADFFKDSKIRLDEDGDYW
-1911 PVEQAISSAKTSLR
+1911 YGNGKLLPVYHATWSDEFT
-1925 QVPALFK
+1925 VFDPAYLGENT
-1932 DKNVQFG
+1932 DSNVSDEWLG
-1939 DVNIDIGGGKYDL
+1939 
-1952 ATEFLAERGTQNLVF
+1952 ATAHTGFWFNTQNLAEGQRAGKRAEKVYLNITE
-1967 DPYNR
+1967 PYEV
-1972 GEATN
+1972 GGVAELADLIYE
-1977 RATLDFLRDGSR
+1977 RAEED
-1989 ADTATNAN
+1989 
-1997 VLNVIAEAPTR
+1997 
-2008 ANVILEMAKAIKPD
+2008 
-2022 GKAYFMVYEG
+2022 
-2032 DGSGVG
+2032 
-2038 RETSAGWQ
+2038 ETSAEAAQ
-2046 NNRKTADY
+2046 KFVQELKADGY
-2054 MDEIKRYFDSVE
+2054 DGLIILKDGEFGGMSFVAFEPNQIKRVSNESPTVDADIRYSVE
-2066 RRGKLIIASN
+2066 SSPTIEGYEDNA
-2076 PKADLPKALW
+2076 PK
-2086 EVQPG
+2086 
-2091 DAVRYSAADD
+2091 
-2101 EPRPVIAKQDLRRR
+2101 PVIAKQDLRRR

-2126 RAELGRIIEGFA
+2126 RAELGRVIEGFA
-2138 DKIIR
+2138 DKMIR

-2152 GYLFDKLYD
+2152 SALFDKLYD
-2161 AGVMSVAADPYY
+2161 AGAMTLTADPYY
-2173 SEARNALVKRR
+2173 SDARGALVKRR

-2199 NDFRKRAFAAGVYLT
+2199 NDFRKRAFAAGIFLT
-2214 NDPDDMA
+2214 NDPNDMA

-2307 LRGRGADG
+2307 LRGRGTDG

-2391 RQERERRWAVQ
+2391 RQERERRWAAQ

-2409 DDVEQGERRT
+2409 DDVEQTERQT

-2450 ETAELRSL
+2450 ETAELRNL

-2465 IQWLAKSQYRAP
+2465 IQWLAKNQYRAP

-2504 SKKYDATWRDLAEM
+2504 SKKFDATWRDISEM

-2546 IGGLDIG
+2546 IGDLDIG

-2657 LLADWLEE
+2657 LLADWLED

-2700 FGDSVKVWMT
+2700 FGDSIKVWMT

-2739 ELYSDGKRQEA
+2739 ELYSEGKRQEA

-2756 IRLAPETVK
+2756 VRLAPETVK
-2765 KLVSDLA
+2765 KLVSDLT
-2772 PEERELAALLERYYN
+2772 PEERELAAMLERYYN

-2809 KNYAPIYTNSNYNQK
+2809 TNYAPIYTNSNYNQK
-2824 EIGKSDQTA
+2824 EIGKFDQTA
-2833 EGVGNMKQRIRG
+2833 EGVGNLKQRIRG

-2884 WRERNNSMSDVI
+2884 WRERDNSMSDVI
-2896 THKWGNESLKYIT
+2896 THKWGSESLKYIT

-2931 DKLWSNYI
+2931 DRLWSNYI

-2961 AYLGMNNVP
+2961 AYLGMGNVP
-2970 SPGQIANIDR
+2970 TPRQMANIDR
-2980 ELISRYT
+2980 DLIALYT

-3000 ETKMLKDHPNWTE
+3000 ETKQLKDHPNWTQ

-3018 RTVFGGGAITG
+3018 RNVFGGGAITG

-3044 KVRKERPELEVGT
+3044 KVRRERPELEVGT
-3057 QEQIDAGQSPFY
+3057 EEQVNAGQSPFY
-3069 KAVAEEFDNAVN
+3069 RAVAAEFDNAVN

-3096 KSDNAVLR
+3096 KADNAILR

-3122 TIGEAQYYKRKG
+3122 TIGEAQYYKRTG
-3134 ADSKAQRTAR
+3134 ASSKTQRTAR
-3144 AATGAAFLAWII
+3144 AAMGAAFLAWIV

-3168 NLAKKKGANYRD
+3168 NLAKTKGKNYRD
-3180 DEDELTAQS
+3180 DEDELTAES
-3189 VLGNMASDMVSGMS
+3189 VLGKMATDMISGMS

-3211 LAGAIGSAITGE
+3211 LAGALGSAVTGE
-3223 RWYGLDVP
+3223 RWYGLDAP
-3231 GIEQLNDILESIIS
+3231 GIEQLNDTLESIINS
-3245 SDKNTMLI
+3245 SKSLKKLLTD
-3253 EAVNIGR
+3253 AVNIGR
-3260 QGGDVIAYLN
+3260 QGGDVLAYLN
-3270 EHRADLIGEIKD
+3270 SHRADIIGGIKD
-3282 VAMTAATYLGGISAN
+3282 VAATAVTYFPGLPVN
-3297 NVEAYLLGVLNWT
+3297 NVEAYLAGLISWA
-3310 LPGIAT
+3310 LPSVGT
-3316 AYEDMFETPDKA
+3316 AYEDLFETPEKA
-3328 SLSGLEGDA
+3328 DLSGLEGDA

-3342 EDILASR
+3342 TDILGGR
-3349 LEDVSEPA
+3349 LDDVSEKA
-3357 AQTVATLYAAGY
+3357 AEDIATLYAAGY
-3369 TEALPSGIPKQVT
+3369 SEALPAGVPTQIT
-3382 VTDKK
+3382 VTDKD

-3397 AYQQQFFGQVWTE
+3397 AYQRQFFERVWTE
-3410 TVGRAVNEL
+3410 TVGRAVDDL
-3419 VLMPEF
+3419 VAMPEY
-3425 ETASPEDQAK
+3425 EQASPDEQVK
-3435 MLSQIY
+3435 MLNQIY

-3446 TAKAETVEKYSPP
+3446 TAKAETIEKYSPP
-3459 STMAEAAEDIAS
+3459 STIAEAAEDIAD

-3496 DEGLD
+3496 DEGLG

-3508 AETLDDLGDDAT
+3508 AETVNELGDDSTA
-3520 SVERYL
+3520 VERYL
-3526 AVARMPLPEDEKEL
+3526 AVAQMPIPEDEKEL
-3540 ALRGVMTDS
+3540 ALRGIMTDS
-3549 AYAKYETARSAG
+3549 AYSKYETARAAG

>member
-1 MTTDERIQKALESA
+1 MSSVQERLDRMINGTGTAS
-15 RKNDANNRDAAR
+15 
-27 RLPGSSASGAGAS
+27 SGAGS
-40 GDRAQQALAAAR
+40 SVMERLDRMINHSLPQVANKNDEDSAAR
-52 QKDKTTTRT
+52 WPSQSKESTKD
-61 LTPSR
+61 L
-66 TPSSTPA
+66 
-73 SPLPSFATGSGN
+73 LPSFATPSGGGKS
-85 TVESVLGRF
+85 VENILGKF
-94 SGRGG
+94 SDRGG
-99 VEAIKSP
+99 IEAIKSP
-106 DSWSSAGDAELG
+106 DSWSSTGDAELG
-118 LKAWSNQLDGYEK
+118 LKAWSGQLESYEK

-170 EKMIAD
+170 ERMIAD

-212 AAEAKRLEDEN
+212 ASEVKRLEDEN
-223 SRLQQQANLIRIYEM
+223 SRLQRQANLIRIYEM
-238 SGTSSSSAAAPI
+238 SGTSPSSAAAPI

-257 AQRIKELQAEESQ
+257 TRRIKALKAEESQ

-279 ALMEDYAGLSSPTSV
+279 ALMEDYAGLSSPASV
-294 TGDSRYEY
+294 TDDTRYEY

-340 NYLYASQGKDAAD
+340 NYLYASQGKEAAD

-368 AAQYEELGA
+368 TAQYEKLGA

-416 IQQEAQEKSPVLG
+416 IQQEAQEKSPALG

-440 MAPSILAS
+440 MAPSLLAS
-448 ALGSWALGAAG
+448 SLGSWALGAAG
-459 LSAGTAAAV
+459 LSAGTASAI
-468 GRATGAATLGASAG
+468 GRAAGGTALGASAG
-482 GNAYTQKLN
+482 GNAFTQKLN

-534 IAALDNALGRVA
+534 IAGLDNALGRVA

-608 EGPATI
+608 EGPAAI
-614 AYARRPAGFS
+614 DYARRPAGFT

-640 GANTL
+640 SANTL

-661 DVGGDTAIMAEINRQ
+661 DAGGDTAIMAEINRQ

-684 RGRAEAAVEDN
+684 RGRAEAAAEND

-706 TERADGVTR
+706 TERADGVIR

-721 ATEETTPETAGA
+721 TTEENTPETAGA
-733 QIESQTGAEA
+733 SIEDQIYSEA
-743 GGIVLPTADSAG
+743 GGIVLPTADTAG
-755 DFSPRVEVGETVAPT
+755 DFSLRAEAGATEGPT
-770 LEAPRAAAPE
+770 MEAPRTTAPE
-780 TNAAGNIVLPTADEI
+780 INAEGNIVLPTAEEI
-795 MNGGISNGQQEG
+795 MNGGIQNGQQEG
-807 QRPAALG
+807 RRPAALG

-900 GVTGREVRYV
+900 GATGRDVQYV
-910 LGSIEVRTTAGE
+910 LGSIEVRTADGN

-931 PSGDIIIQADN
+931 PGGDIIIQADN

-951 DHEIYHELAAQDT
+951 DHEIYHDLAAQDT

-1007 EFETALARIKQE
+1007 EFEAALARIKQE

-1030 FGAHAERFADPTRE
+1030 FGAHAERFADVTRE

-1049 TGIRSRENDDAT
+1049 TGIRSRENDDAV
-1061 RDRTGPPAERYGV
+1061 RDRTGPPAERYS
-1074 DEEYATELELW
+1074 YAGT
-1085 NRDGRP
+1085 
-1091 DGEMFVLGSTGEVL
+1091 
-1105 QGLGAMEQDIYLRS
+1105 
-1119 EKINAILDAHPEMT
+1119 
-1133 LSEIKRIPEILDD
+1133 
-1146 PVLIAKSAG
+1146 
-1155 EGRGGRNSRL
+1155 
-1165 TIMGSLHAQNGKPIM
+1165 
-1180 AVLDLRPIEGR
+1180 
-1191 LLVNDMQKINSA
+1191 
-1203 YTRSNAAN
+1203 NAAN
-1211 YLRRSEILYAD
+1211 AD
-1222 EKRTIPLLRSAG
+1222 L
-1234 LTIASQ
+1234 
-1240 RLLRHGSMGSIT
+1240 
-1252 YSGNDVNIEGVP
+1252 
-1264 FSDLIDTAEP
+1264 
-1274 ERHSYVSINATN
+1274 
-1286 ADPEA
+1286 EA
-1291 LKAFETEKRQNN
+1291 LEVAKGMAEQNV
-1303 TRYSVEEYSEEEKRE
+1303 S
-1318 HVEKAL
+1318 
-1324 DYFGSTYKWTETGY
+1324 
-1338 LTPDGKRIDFSG
+1338 
-1350 KRLGAPGGYRTVDHR
+1350 
-1365 EIRNAIGLGYGGDDY
+1365 
-1380 GGSLVQF
+1380 
-1387 MSEGNI
+1387 
-1393 RISPESAGINL
+1393 
-1404 SVKPTKAQEQM
+1404 
-1415 LSDYISR
+1415 
-1422 EHGEVIVDLDSLT
+1422 
-1435 GETISSTEYPRGTHA
+1435 
-1450 NKIIADI
+1450 
-1457 RNFFDKGETP
+1457 
-1467 TASELLRY
+1467 
-1475 RYSLEDNDRP
+1475 
-1485 DEISPA
+1485 
-1491 KSKFSLSEPV
+1491 
-1501 ERVADLVAV
+1501 
-1510 HNLEPY
+1510 
-1516 NLERALDLGAFPMP
+1516 
-1530 SIAIIRGNVG
+1530 
-1540 HDAFGDISV
+1540 
-1549 VFGAETIDPASDSRN
+1549 AETI
-1564 RVYSRDAWTPTFPK
+1564 
-1578 RDTTGMSP
+1578 
-1586 EDILTLME
+1586 
-1594 RQPERVDS
+1594 RQATV
-1602 IGSPGWRLYMS
+1602 
-1613 SIESYGSLDDIRAD
+1613 ES
-1627 ESRID
+1627 
-1632 GATRNSSVNFRR
+1632 V
-1644 IEEDLKRIAQRL
+1644 
-1656 ATPENTRN
+1656 
-1664 TFTFKIDDLDLLNF
+1664 
-1678 SKLDNIAYDLATAK
+1678 
-1692 YNKAEERRLFDVELP
+1692 
-1707 DIWADAVDDARDVY
+1707 
-1721 EIEAQKFINI
+1721 
-1731 LAMTPKYMR
+1731 
-1740 TVDNVLAQEEAIYLE
+1740 
-1755 LSPEEAERA
+1755 
-1764 IEAVNE
+1764 
-1770 VEDSVWNESS
+1770 
-1780 KETVDEQF
+1780 
-1788 LDWAENVIITAAKG
+1788 
-1802 PHTLDA
+1802 
-1808 VKTALE
+1808 
-1814 EGGLKF
+1814 
-1820 SENSAKAVLNLINE
+1820 
-1834 TASIATRY
+1834 
-1842 FEAKPHRVVNF
+1842 
-1853 DEIRGIVVPDNT
+1853 
-1865 DSKLLQRLSEKN
+1865 
-1877 IPILEYRAEDEA
+1877 
-1889 DRARVIN
+1889 
-1896 SIEGARFSTDEDDDW
+1896 EGARFSTDEDDDPW
-1911 PVEQAISSAKTSLR
+1911 NEKNLDKTDYEGAPLSESQANF
-1925 QVPALFK
+1925 FK
-1932 DKNVQFG
+1932 DSKIRLDEDGDYWYGNGKLLPVYHATWSDEFTVFDPAYLGKNTDSNASDEWLG
-1939 DVNIDIGGGKYDL
+1939 
-1952 ATEFLAERGTQNLVF
+1952 ATAHTGFWFNTQNLAEGQRAGKRAEKVYLNITE
-1967 DPYNR
+1967 PYEV
-1972 GEATN
+1972 GGVAELADLIYE
-1977 RATLDFLRDGSR
+1977 RAEED
-1989 ADTATNAN
+1989 
-1997 VLNVIAEAPTR
+1997 
-2008 ANVILEMAKAIKPD
+2008 
-2022 GKAYFMVYEG
+2022 
-2032 DGSGVG
+2032 
-2038 RETSAGWQ
+2038 ETSAEAAQ
-2046 NNRKTADY
+2046 KFVQELKADGY
-2054 MDEIKRYFDSVE
+2054 DGLIILKDGEFGGMSFVAFEPNQIKRVSNESPTVDADIRYSVE
-2066 RRGKLIIASN
+2066 SSPTIEGYEDNA
-2076 PKADLPKALW
+2076 PK
-2086 EVQPG
+2086 
-2091 DAVRYSAADD
+2091 
-2101 EPRPVIAKQDLRRR
+2101 PVIAKQDLRRR
-2115 LLDTFSVPPGS
+2115 LLDSFSVPPGS

-2138 DKIIR
+2138 DKMIR

-2152 GYLFDKLYD
+2152 SALFDKLYD
-2161 AGVMSVAADPYY
+2161 AGAMTLTADPYY
-2173 SEARNALVKRR
+2173 SDARGALVKRR

-2391 RQERERRWAVQ
+2391 RQEREKRWAVQ
-2402 AETRRRI
+2402 AETRQRI
-2409 DDVEQGERRT
+2409 DDVEQAERRT

-2465 IQWLAKSQYRAP
+2465 IQWLAKNQYRAP

-2546 IGGLDIG
+2546 IGDLDIG

-2824 EIGKSDQTA
+2824 EIGKFDQTA
-2833 EGVGNMKQRIRG
+2833 EGVGNLKQRIRG

-2884 WRERNNSMSDVI
+2884 WRERNDSMSDVI

-2970 SPGQIANIDR
+2970 SPGQMANIDR

-2987 SELDWRLMGYATP
+2987 LELDWRLMGYSTP
-3000 ETKMLKDHPNWTE
+3000 ETKQLKDHPNWTE

-3018 RTVFGGGAITG
+3018 RNVFGGGAITG
-3029 MDGWAASTLWPWAEN
+3029 VDGWAASTLWPWAEN
-3044 KVRKERPELEVGT
+3044 KVRREQPELEVGT

-3069 KAVAEEFDNAVN
+3069 KAVAAEFDNAVN

-3134 ADSKAQRTAR
+3134 ADSKTQRVAR

-3189 VLGNMASDMVSGMS
+3189 VLGNMASDMLNGMS

-3223 RWYGLDVP
+3223 RWYGLDTP
-3231 GIEQLNDILESIIS
+3231 GIEQLNDTLESLINSGNSIKS
-3245 SDKNTMLI
+3245 LLSDAI
-3253 EAVNIGR
+3253 NIGR
-3260 QGGDVIAYLN
+3260 QGGDVLAYLN
-3270 EHRADLIGEIKD
+3270 EHRADLAGGIKE
-3282 VAMTAATYLGGISAN
+3282 VAATAVTYFPGLPVN
-3297 NVEAYLLGVLNWT
+3297 NVEAYLAGLLSWT
-3310 LPGIAT
+3310 FPSLST
-3316 AYEDMFETPDKA
+3316 SYEDLFETPNKV

-3349 LEDVSEPA
+3349 LEEVSEPA

-3369 TEALPSGIPKQVT
+3369 TEALPSGIPNQVT

-3387 TDTSETVELD
+3387 TNTSETVELD

-3508 AETLDDLGDDAT
+3508 AETLDELGDDAT

-3526 AVARMPLPEDEKEL
+3526 AVARMPIPEDEKEL

-3549 AYAKYETARSAG
+3549 AYAKYETARNAG
-3561 IDTLDYCEFLDRISD
+3561 IDTLDYCDFLDRISD

>member
-1 MTTDERIQKALESA
+1 MSSVQERLDRMINGTGTAS
-15 RKNDANNRDAAR
+15 
-27 RLPGSSASGAGAS
+27 SGAGS
-40 GDRAQQALAAAR
+40 SVMERLDRMINHSLPQVANKNDEDSAAR
-52 QKDKTTTRT
+52 WPSQSKESTKD
-61 LTPSR
+61 L
-66 TPSSTPA
+66 
-73 SPLPSFATGSGN
+73 LPSFATPSGGGKS
-85 TVESVLGRF
+85 VENILGKF
-94 SGRGG
+94 SDRGG

-118 LKAWSNQLDGYEK
+118 LKAWSGQLESYEK

-141 NTENRLKNLQ
+141 NAENRLKNLQ

-188 DKYSAGVERYRDI
+188 DKYSAGVERYRNI

-223 SRLQQQANLIRIYEM
+223 SRLQRQANLIRVYEM
-238 SGTSSSSAAAPI
+238 SGTSPSSAAAPI

-257 AQRIKELQAEESQ
+257 ARRIQELQAEESR

-279 ALMEDYAGLSSPTSV
+279 ALMEDYADLSAPGKV
-294 TGDSRYEY
+294 TGDSRYDY
-302 INDIDNARYRNE
+302 INDIDSARYRNE

-340 NYLYASQGKDAAD
+340 NYLYASQGKEAAD

-368 AAQYEELGA
+368 TAQYEKLGA

-482 GNAYTQKLN
+482 GNAFTQKLN

-534 IAALDNALGRVA
+534 IAGLDNALGRVA

-608 EGPATI
+608 EGPAAV

-661 DVGGDTAIMAEINRQ
+661 DLGGNAATMAEINRQ

-684 RGRAEAAVEDN
+684 RGRAEAASADEA
-695 TADTTPEAAAN
+695 ADTTPEAAAN

-715 RLTAGR
+715 HLTAGR
-721 ATEETTPETAGA
+721 TTEENTPETAGA
-733 QIESQTGAEA
+733 SIEDQIYSEA
-743 GGIVLPTADSAG
+743 GGIVLPTADTAG
-755 DFSPRVEVGETVAPT
+755 DFSPRVEVGATETPT
-770 LEAPRAAAPE
+770 LEAPRAAVPE

-795 MNGGISNGQQEG
+795 MNGGILNGQQEG
-807 QRPAALG
+807 RRPAALG

-845 GRAALARQNSA
+845 GRTALARQNSA

-900 GVTGREVRYV
+900 GATGRDVQYV
-910 LGSIEVRTTAGE
+910 LGSIEVRTADGN

-931 PSGDIIIQADN
+931 PGGDIIIQADN
-942 LRVSPQQIA
+942 LRISPQQIA
-951 DHEIYHELAAQDT
+951 DHEIYHDLAAQDT

-1007 EFETALARIKQE
+1007 EFEAALARIKQE

-1030 FGAHAERFADPTRE
+1030 FGAHAERFADVTRE

-1049 TGIRSRENDDAT
+1049 TGIRSRENDDAV
-1061 RDRTGPPAERYGV
+1061 RDRTGPPAERYS
-1074 DEEYATELELW
+1074 YAGT
-1085 NRDGRP
+1085 
-1091 DGEMFVLGSTGEVL
+1091 
-1105 QGLGAMEQDIYLRS
+1105 
-1119 EKINAILDAHPEMT
+1119 
-1133 LSEIKRIPEILDD
+1133 
-1146 PVLIAKSAG
+1146 
-1155 EGRGGRNSRL
+1155 
-1165 TIMGSLHAQNGKPIM
+1165 
-1180 AVLDLRPIEGR
+1180 
-1191 LLVNDMQKINSA
+1191 
-1203 YTRSNAAN
+1203 NAAN
-1211 YLRRSEILYAD
+1211 AD
-1222 EKRTIPLLRSAG
+1222 L
-1234 LTIASQ
+1234 
-1240 RLLRHGSMGSIT
+1240 
-1252 YSGNDVNIEGVP
+1252 
-1264 FSDLIDTAEP
+1264 
-1274 ERHSYVSINATN
+1274 
-1286 ADPEA
+1286 EA
-1291 LKAFETEKRQNN
+1291 LEVAKGMAEQNV
-1303 TRYSVEEYSEEEKRE
+1303 S
-1318 HVEKAL
+1318 
-1324 DYFGSTYKWTETGY
+1324 
-1338 LTPDGKRIDFSG
+1338 
-1350 KRLGAPGGYRTVDHR
+1350 
-1365 EIRNAIGLGYGGDDY
+1365 
-1380 GGSLVQF
+1380 
-1387 MSEGNI
+1387 
-1393 RISPESAGINL
+1393 
-1404 SVKPTKAQEQM
+1404 
-1415 LSDYISR
+1415 
-1422 EHGEVIVDLDSLT
+1422 
-1435 GETISSTEYPRGTHA
+1435 
-1450 NKIIADI
+1450 
-1457 RNFFDKGETP
+1457 
-1467 TASELLRY
+1467 
-1475 RYSLEDNDRP
+1475 
-1485 DEISPA
+1485 
-1491 KSKFSLSEPV
+1491 
-1501 ERVADLVAV
+1501 
-1510 HNLEPY
+1510 
-1516 NLERALDLGAFPMP
+1516 
-1530 SIAIIRGNVG
+1530 
-1540 HDAFGDISV
+1540 
-1549 VFGAETIDPASDSRN
+1549 AETI
-1564 RVYSRDAWTPTFPK
+1564 
-1578 RDTTGMSP
+1578 
-1586 EDILTLME
+1586 
-1594 RQPERVDS
+1594 RQATV
-1602 IGSPGWRLYMS
+1602 
-1613 SIESYGSLDDIRAD
+1613 ES
-1627 ESRID
+1627 
-1632 GATRNSSVNFRR
+1632 V
-1644 IEEDLKRIAQRL
+1644 
-1656 ATPENTRN
+1656 
-1664 TFTFKIDDLDLLNF
+1664 
-1678 SKLDNIAYDLATAK
+1678 
-1692 YNKAEERRLFDVELP
+1692 
-1707 DIWADAVDDARDVY
+1707 
-1721 EIEAQKFINI
+1721 
-1731 LAMTPKYMR
+1731 
-1740 TVDNVLAQEEAIYLE
+1740 
-1755 LSPEEAERA
+1755 
-1764 IEAVNE
+1764 
-1770 VEDSVWNESS
+1770 
-1780 KETVDEQF
+1780 
-1788 LDWAENVIITAAKG
+1788 
-1802 PHTLDA
+1802 
-1808 VKTALE
+1808 
-1814 EGGLKF
+1814 
-1820 SENSAKAVLNLINE
+1820 
-1834 TASIATRY
+1834 
-1842 FEAKPHRVVNF
+1842 
-1853 DEIRGIVVPDNT
+1853 
-1865 DSKLLQRLSEKN
+1865 
-1877 IPILEYRAEDEA
+1877 
-1889 DRARVIN
+1889 
-1896 SIEGARFSTDEDDDW
+1896 EGARFSTDEDDDPW
-1911 PVEQAISSAKTSLR
+1911 NEKNLDKTDYEGAPLSESQANF
-1925 QVPALFK
+1925 FK
-1932 DKNVQFG
+1932 DSKIRLDEDG
-1939 DVNIDIGGGKYDL
+1939 DYWYGNGKLLPVYH
-1952 ATEFLAERGTQNLVF
+1952 ATWSDEFTVFDPAYLGENTDSNASDEWLGATAHTGFWFNTQNLAEGQRAGKRAEKVYLNITE
-1967 DPYNR
+1967 PYEV
-1972 GEATN
+1972 GGVAELADLIYE
-1977 RATLDFLRDGSR
+1977 RAEED
-1989 ADTATNAN
+1989 
-1997 VLNVIAEAPTR
+1997 
-2008 ANVILEMAKAIKPD
+2008 
-2022 GKAYFMVYEG
+2022 
-2032 DGSGVG
+2032 
-2038 RETSAGWQ
+2038 ETSAEAAQ
-2046 NNRKTADY
+2046 KFVQELKADGY
-2054 MDEIKRYFDSVE
+2054 DGLIILKDGEFGGMSFAAFEPNQIKRVSNESPTVDADIRYSVE
-2066 RRGKLIIASN
+2066 SSPTIEGYEDNA
-2076 PKADLPKALW
+2076 PK
-2086 EVQPG
+2086 
-2091 DAVRYSAADD
+2091 
-2101 EPRPVIAKQDLRRR
+2101 PVIAKQDLRRR

-2126 RAELGRIIEGFA
+2126 RAELGRVIEGFA
-2138 DKIIR
+2138 DKMIR

-2152 GYLFDKLYD
+2152 SALFDKLYD
-2161 AGVMSVAADPYY
+2161 AGAMTLTGDPYY
-2173 SEARNALVKRR
+2173 SDARGALVKRR

-2199 NDFRKRAFAAGVYLT
+2199 NDFRKRAFAAGIFLT
-2214 NDPDDMA
+2214 NDPNDMA

-2307 LRGRGADG
+2307 LRGRGTDG

-2391 RQERERRWAVQ
+2391 RQERERRWAAQ

-2409 DDVEQGERRT
+2409 DDVEQTERQT

-2450 ETAELRSL
+2450 ETAELRNL

-2465 IQWLAKSQYRAP
+2465 IQWLAKNQYRAP

-2504 SKKYDATWRDLAEM
+2504 SKKFDATWRDISEM

-2546 IGGLDIG
+2546 IGDLDIG

-2657 LLADWLEE
+2657 LLADWLED

-2700 FGDSVKVWMT
+2700 FGDSIKVWMT

-2739 ELYSDGKRQEA
+2739 ELYSEGKRQEA

-2756 IRLAPETVK
+2756 VRLAPETVK
-2765 KLVSDLA
+2765 KLVSDLT
-2772 PEERELAALLERYYN
+2772 PEERELAAMLERYYN

-2809 KNYAPIYTNSNYNQK
+2809 TNYAPIYTNSNYNQK
-2824 EIGKSDQTA
+2824 EIGKFDQTA
-2833 EGVGNMKQRIRG
+2833 EGVGNLKQRIRG

-2884 WRERNNSMSDVI
+2884 WRERNDSMSDVI

-2970 SPGQIANIDR
+2970 SPGQMANIDR

-2987 SELDWRLMGYATP
+2987 SELDWRLMGYSTP
-3000 ETKMLKDHPNWTE
+3000 ETKQLKDHPNWTE

-3018 RTVFGGGAITG
+3018 RNVFGGGAITG
-3029 MDGWAASTLWPWAEN
+3029 VDGWAASTLWPWAEN
-3044 KVRKERPELEVGT
+3044 KVRREQPELEVGT

-3069 KAVAEEFDNAVN
+3069 KAVAAEFDNAVN

-3134 ADSKAQRTAR
+3134 ADSKTQRVAR

-3189 VLGNMASDMVSGMS
+3189 VLGNMASDMLNGMS

-3223 RWYGLDVP
+3223 RWYGLGTP
-3231 GIEQLNDILESIIS
+3231 GIEQLNDTLESLINSGNSIKS
-3245 SDKNTMLI
+3245 LLSDAI
-3253 EAVNIGR
+3253 NIGR
-3260 QGGDVIAYLN
+3260 QGGDVLAYLN
-3270 EHRADLIGEIKD
+3270 EHRADLAGGIKE
-3282 VAMTAATYLGGISAN
+3282 VAATAVTYFPGLPVN
-3297 NVEAYLLGVLNWT
+3297 NVEAYLAGLLSWT
-3310 LPGIAT
+3310 IPSLST
-3316 AYEDMFETPDKA
+3316 SYEDLFETPDKA

-3369 TEALPSGIPKQVT
+3369 SEALPSGIPNQVT

-3387 TDTSETVELD
+3387 TNTSETVELD

-3508 AETLDDLGDDAT
+3508 AETLDDLGDDAP

-3526 AVARMPLPEDEKEL
+3526 AVARMPIPEDEKEL

-3549 AYAKYETARSAG
+3549 AYAKYETARNAG

>member
-1 MTTDERIQKALESA
+1 MASIHDKFTRAIKQIIENDQRARAGLPYNTGNSISDKFERAIQEI
-15 RKNDANNRDAAR
+15 RERDNASR
-27 RLPGSSASGAGAS
+27 QNTSSQPA
-40 GDRAQQALAAAR
+40 
-52 QKDKTTTRT
+52 

-66 TPSSTPA
+66 TLSSTPT

-99 VEAIKSP
+99 IEAIKSP

-118 LKAWSNQLDGYEK
+118 LKAWSGQLDGYEK
-131 KLTELSGSIA
+131 KLTELSGDIA
-141 NTENRLKNLQ
+141 NTENRLKSLQ
-151 TTVKTAEDAAAY
+151 TTAKTAEDAAAY

-223 SRLQQQANLIRIYEM
+223 SRLQRQANLIRVYEM
-238 SGTSSSSAAAPI
+238 SGTSTSSAAAPI

-257 AQRIKELQAEESQ
+257 AERIKKLRAEENQ

-279 ALMEDYAGLSSPTSV
+279 ALMEDYAGLSSPASV

-340 NYLYASQGKDAAD
+340 NYLYASQGKEAAD

-440 MAPSILAS
+440 TAPSILAS

-534 IAALDNALGRVA
+534 IAGLDNALGRVA

-608 EGPATI
+608 EGPAAI

-645 EEVEARYRD
+645 EEVEARYRE

-661 DVGGDTAIMAEINRQ
+661 DAGGDTAIMAEINRQ

-684 RGRAEAAVEDN
+684 RGRAEAAAEND

-706 TERADGVTR
+706 TERADGVIR

-721 ATEETTPETAGA
+721 TTEENTPETAGA
-733 QIESQTGAEA
+733 SIEDQIYSEA

-755 DFSPRVEVGETVAPT
+755 DFSPRAEAGATETPT

-795 MNGGISNGQQEG
+795 MNGGILNGQQEG

-1007 EFETALARIKQE
+1007 EFEAALARIKQE

-1061 RDRTGPPAERYGV
+1061 RDRTGPPAERYS
-1074 DEEYATELELW
+1074 YAGT
-1085 NRDGRP
+1085 
-1091 DGEMFVLGSTGEVL
+1091 
-1105 QGLGAMEQDIYLRS
+1105 
-1119 EKINAILDAHPEMT
+1119 
-1133 LSEIKRIPEILDD
+1133 
-1146 PVLIAKSAG
+1146 
-1155 EGRGGRNSRL
+1155 
-1165 TIMGSLHAQNGKPIM
+1165 
-1180 AVLDLRPIEGR
+1180 
-1191 LLVNDMQKINSA
+1191 
-1203 YTRSNAAN
+1203 NAAN
-1211 YLRRSEILYAD
+1211 AD
-1222 EKRTIPLLRSAG
+1222 L
-1234 LTIASQ
+1234 
-1240 RLLRHGSMGSIT
+1240 
-1252 YSGNDVNIEGVP
+1252 
-1264 FSDLIDTAEP
+1264 
-1274 ERHSYVSINATN
+1274 
-1286 ADPEA
+1286 EA
-1291 LKAFETEKRQNN
+1291 LEVAKGMAEQQ
-1303 TRYSVEEYSEEEKRE
+1303 
-1318 HVEKAL
+1318 
-1324 DYFGSTYKWTETGY
+1324 
-1338 LTPDGKRIDFSG
+1338 
-1350 KRLGAPGGYRTVDHR
+1350 
-1365 EIRNAIGLGYGGDDY
+1365 YGG
-1380 GGSLVQF
+1380 G
-1387 MSEGNI
+1387 
-1393 RISPESAGINL
+1393 
-1404 SVKPTKAQEQM
+1404 
-1415 LSDYISR
+1415 
-1422 EHGEVIVDLDSLT
+1422 
-1435 GETISSTEYPRGTHA
+1435 
-1450 NKIIADI
+1450 
-1457 RNFFDKGETP
+1457 
-1467 TASELLRY
+1467 
-1475 RYSLEDNDRP
+1475 
-1485 DEISPA
+1485 EISPA

-1530 SIAIIRGNVG
+1530 SIAIIRGNAG

-1602 IGSPGWRLYMS
+1602 IGGPGWRLYMS
-1613 SIESYGSLDDIRAD
+1613 SIKSYGSLDDIRAD

-1644 IEEDLKRIAQRL
+1644 IEEDLKRTAQRL

-1678 SKLDNIAYDLATAK
+1678 SKLDNVAYDLATAK

-1865 DSKLLQRLSEKN
+1865 DSKLLQRLAEKN

-1896 SIEGARFSTDEDDDW
+1896 SIEGARFSIEEDDDPW
-1911 PVEQAISSAKTSLR
+1911 SEENLDKTDYDGTTLSQS
-1925 QVPALFK
+1925 QVDFFK
-1932 DKNVQFG
+1932 DSKIRLDEDGDYWYGNGKLLPVYHATWSDEFTVFDPAYLGKNTDSNASDEWLG
-1939 DVNIDIGGGKYDL
+1939 
-1952 ATEFLAERGTQNLVF
+1952 ATAHTGFWFNTQNLAEGQRAGKRAEKVYLNITE
-1967 DPYNR
+1967 PYEV
-1972 GEATN
+1972 GGVAELADLIYE
-1977 RATLDFLRDGSR
+1977 RAEED
-1989 ADTATNAN
+1989 
-1997 VLNVIAEAPTR
+1997 
-2008 ANVILEMAKAIKPD
+2008 
-2022 GKAYFMVYEG
+2022 
-2032 DGSGVG
+2032 
-2038 RETSAGWQ
+2038 ETSAEAAQ
-2046 NNRKTADY
+2046 KFVQELKADGY
-2054 MDEIKRYFDSVE
+2054 DGLIILKDGEFGGMSFVAFEPNQIKRVSNESPTVDADIRYSVE
-2066 RRGKLIIASN
+2066 SSPTIEGYEDNA
-2076 PKADLPKALW
+2076 PK
-2086 EVQPG
+2086 
-2091 DAVRYSAADD
+2091 
-2101 EPRPVIAKQDLRRR
+2101 PVIAKQDLRRR
-2115 LLDTFSVPPGS
+2115 LLDSFSVPPGS

-2138 DKIIR
+2138 DKMIR

-2161 AGVMSVAADPYY
+2161 AGVMSVAAAPYY

-2356 SEREAREKINNIIR
+2356 SEREAREKIDSIIR

-2465 IQWLAKSQYRAP
+2465 IQWLAKNQYRAP

-2546 IGGLDIG
+2546 IGDLDIG

-2583 FSELYADSKEEINS
+2583 FSELYEDSKEEINS

-2657 LLADWLEE
+2657 LLEDWLEE

-2824 EIGKSDQTA
+2824 EIGKFDQTA
-2833 EGVGNMKQRIRG
+2833 EGVGNLKQRIRG

-2884 WRERNNSMSDVI
+2884 WRERDNSMSDVI
-2896 THKWGNESLKYIT
+2896 THKWGSESLKYIT

-2931 DKLWSNYI
+2931 DRLWSNYI

-2961 AYLGMNNVP
+2961 AYLGMENVP
-2970 SPGQIANIDR
+2970 TPRQMANIDR
-2980 ELISRYT
+2980 DLIALYT

-3000 ETKMLKDHPNWTE
+3000 ETKQLKDHPNWTQ

-3018 RTVFGGGAITG
+3018 RNVFGGGAITG

-3044 KVRKERPELEVGT
+3044 KVRRERPELEVGT
-3057 QEQIDAGQSPFY
+3057 EEQVNAGQSPFY
-3069 KAVAEEFDNAVN
+3069 KAVAAEFDNAVN

-3096 KSDNAVLR
+3096 KADNAILR

-3122 TIGEAQYYKRKG
+3122 TIGEAQHYKRTG
-3134 ADSKAQRTAR
+3134 ASSKTQRTAR
-3144 AATGAAFLAWII
+3144 AAMGAAFLAWIV

-3168 NLAKKKGANYRD
+3168 NLAKTKGKNYRD
-3180 DEDELTAQS
+3180 DEDELTAES
-3189 VLGNMASDMVSGMS
+3189 VLGKMATDMISGMS

-3211 LAGAIGSAITGE
+3211 LAGALGSAVTGE
-3223 RWYGLDVP
+3223 RWYGLDAP
-3231 GIEQLNDILESIIS
+3231 GIEQLNDTLESIINS
-3245 SDKNTMLI
+3245 SKSLKKLLTD
-3253 EAVNIGR
+3253 AVNIGR
-3260 QGGDVIAYLN
+3260 QGGDVLAYLN
-3270 EHRADLIGEIKD
+3270 SHRADIIGGIKD
-3282 VAMTAATYLGGISAN
+3282 VAATAVTYFPGLPVN
-3297 NVEAYLLGVLNWT
+3297 NVEAYLAGLISWA
-3310 LPGIAT
+3310 LPSVGT
-3316 AYEDMFETPDKA
+3316 AYEDLFETPEKA
-3328 SLSGLEGDA
+3328 DLSGLEGDA

-3342 EDILASR
+3342 TDILGGR
-3349 LEDVSEPA
+3349 LDDVSEKA
-3357 AQTVATLYAAGY
+3357 AEDIATLYAAGY
-3369 TEALPSGIPKQVT
+3369 SETLPAGVPTQIT
-3382 VTDKK
+3382 VTDKD

-3397 AYQQQFFGQVWTE
+3397 AYQRQFFERVWTE
-3410 TVGRAVNEL
+3410 TVGRAVDDL
-3419 VLMPEF
+3419 VAMPEY
-3425 ETASPEDQAK
+3425 EQASPDEQAK
-3435 MLSQIY
+3435 MLNQIY

-3446 TAKAETVEKYSPP
+3446 TAKAETIEKYSPP
-3459 STMAEAAEDIAS
+3459 STIAEAAEDIAD

-3496 DEGLD
+3496 NEGLG

-3508 AETLDDLGDDAT
+3508 AETVNELGDDSTA
-3520 SVERYL
+3520 VERYL
-3526 AVARMPLPEDEKEL
+3526 AVAQMPIPEDEKEL
-3540 ALRGVMTDS
+3540 ALRGIMTDS
-3549 AYAKYETARSAG
+3549 AYSKYETARAAG
-3561 IDTLDYCEFLDRISD
+3561 IDTLDYCEFLERLDG
-3576 ISGDGRQERVWA
+3576 ISGDGRQDRIWA
-3588 LIDSMRLTN
+3588 LIDSMRLSD

-3603 HLAAGYKDSTLSKT
+3603 HLAAGYKETTLDKT

>member
-1 MTTDERIQKALESA
+1 MASIHDKFTRAIKQIIENDQRARAGLPYNTGNSISDKFERAIQEI
-15 RKNDANNRDAAR
+15 RERDNASR
-27 RLPGSSASGAGAS
+27 QNTSSQPA
-40 GDRAQQALAAAR
+40 
-52 QKDKTTTRT
+52 

-66 TPSSTPA
+66 TLSSTPT

-170 EKMIAD
+170 ERMIAD

-181 NDINRVQ
+181 KDINRVQ

-223 SRLQQQANLIRIYEM
+223 SRMQQQANLIRIYEM

-257 AQRIKELQAEESQ
+257 AERIKKLRAEESQ

-279 ALMEDYAGLSSPTSV
+279 ALMEDYAGLSSPASV

-340 NYLYASQGKDAAD
+340 NYLYASQGKEAAD

-368 AAQYEELGA
+368 TAQYEKLGA

-459 LSAGTAAAV
+459 LSAGTASAI
-468 GRATGAATLGASAG
+468 GRAAGGTALGASAG
-482 GNAYTQKLN
+482 GNAYTQKMN

-534 IAALDNALGRVA
+534 IAGLDNALGRVA

-608 EGPATI
+608 EGPAAI

-645 EEVEARYRD
+645 EEVEALYRD

-661 DVGGDTAIMAEINRQ
+661 DLGGDAATMAEINRQ

-684 RGRAEAAVEDN
+684 RGRAEAAAADEA
-695 TADTTPEAAAN
+695 ADTTPEAAAN
-706 TERADGVTR
+706 TERADGVIR

-721 ATEETTPETAGA
+721 TTEETTPETAGA
-733 QIESQTGAEA
+733 QIEDQIYAEA
-743 GGIVLPTADSAG
+743 GGIVLPTADTAG
-755 DFSPRVEVGETVAPT
+755 DFSPRVEVGATETST

-795 MNGGISNGQQEG
+795 MNGGIQNGQQG
-807 QRPAALG
+807 QQWQQWG
-814 GDGGRNADI
+814 DQVSDGDGGRF
-823 SAGGQAG
+823 SGQRAGVEAG
-830 RLGGS
+830 ELARG
-835 AEVRTAPAEQ
+835 AEQ
-845 GRAALARQNSA
+845 AARPTQQVGTALARQA
-856 RDLRLQEV
+856 RVRALRLERV
-864 SSAELGIPE
+864 SSASLGIENGTEARSLQVIPE
-873 GTDTRNVRVLPET
+873 AAYDDELRAVSADVYRRTGQRVT
-886 DWDDVLISTAEQVR
+886 FVVGNIQVR
-900 GVTGREVRYV
+900 A
-910 LGSIEVRTTAGE
+910 AGK
-922 TRRVRGVWQ
+922 TRAVRGVWT
-931 PSGDIIIQADN
+931 PGGIYVQADN
-942 LRVSPQQIA
+942 AGYSAAQIA
-951 DHEIYHELAAQDT
+951 AHEVYHDLAANTPGLDADVKQRIIERYGEDEFRRVAQVYIERLRGVYNVPDGAEHDPELMDKYFASILQEIY
-964 GLDYTV
+964 
-970 EERIREQFGE
+970 
-980 EEFARVVE
+980 
-988 TYIQKLH
+988 
-995 GIVDLPANASES
+995 
-1007 EFETALARIKQE
+1007 
-1019 IFADAYAGINA
+1019 ADAYAGINA

-1049 TGIRSRENDDAT
+1049 TGIRSRENDDAA
-1061 RDRTGPPAERYGV
+1061 RDRTGPPAERYS
-1074 DEEYATELELW
+1074 YAGT
-1085 NRDGRP
+1085 
-1091 DGEMFVLGSTGEVL
+1091 
-1105 QGLGAMEQDIYLRS
+1105 
-1119 EKINAILDAHPEMT
+1119 
-1133 LSEIKRIPEILDD
+1133 
-1146 PVLIAKSAG
+1146 
-1155 EGRGGRNSRL
+1155 
-1165 TIMGSLHAQNGKPIM
+1165 
-1180 AVLDLRPIEGR
+1180 
-1191 LLVNDMQKINSA
+1191 
-1203 YTRSNAAN
+1203 NAAN
-1211 YLRRSEILYAD
+1211 AD
-1222 EKRTIPLLRSAG
+1222 L
-1234 LTIASQ
+1234 
-1240 RLLRHGSMGSIT
+1240 
-1252 YSGNDVNIEGVP
+1252 
-1264 FSDLIDTAEP
+1264 
-1274 ERHSYVSINATN
+1274 
-1286 ADPEA
+1286 EA
-1291 LKAFETEKRQNN
+1291 LEVAKGMAEQNVSAETIRQATGWFQGADGKWRFEIDDSGM
-1303 TRYSVEEYSEEEKRE
+1303 RYSARGDLNYGDPDYWRYRELLDKLEREMLGIGSEAVTEAERAEYEELAPRYRDFYLQPG
-1318 HVEKAL
+1318 VRG
-1324 DYFGSTYKWTETGY
+1324 DGSATAT
-1338 LTPDGKRIDFSG
+1338 R
-1350 KRLGAPGGYRTVDHR
+1350 
-1365 EIRNAIGLGYGGDDY
+1365 
-1380 GGSLVQF
+1380 
-1387 MSEGNI
+1387 
-1393 RISPESAGINL
+1393 
-1404 SVKPTKAQEQM
+1404 
-1415 LSDYISR
+1415 LSDYIQHDELFEQYPQLRDARLVFEDMEDGKQGSYNPDTNTITLSESLQNSERDDALAHEIQHAIQEAEGFARGASPQYWARREYENGDLVGERLRR
-1422 EHGEVIVDLDSLT
+1422 EHDNLFRSLSQEEQNQFT
-1435 GETISSTEYPRGTHA
+1435 
-1450 NKIIADI
+1450 
-1457 RNFFDKGETP
+1457 
-1467 TASELLRY
+1467 RY
-1475 RYSLEDNDRP
+1475 RELDRELNRTMFAELGTEEAADYERYEAEQDALYDELYSNEWFRKLLD
-1485 DEISPA
+1485 
-1491 KSKFSLSEPV
+1491 
-1501 ERVADLVAV
+1501 
-1510 HNLEPY
+1510 
-1516 NLERALDLGAFPMP
+1516 LERRMDDIPGEYRAMYTNTSGEIEARDAEARRKLTADERRAVPPDLGNEDTIFAQSGAGVQA
-1530 SIAIIRGNVG
+1530 SI
-1540 HDAFGDISV
+1540 DYD
-1549 VFGAETIDPASDSRN
+1549 TDN
-1564 RVYSRDAWTPTFPK
+1564 RPYVTVE
-1578 RDTTGMSP
+1578 
-1586 EDILTLME
+1586 EDILDGV
-1594 RQPERVDS
+1594 PERD
-1602 IGSPGWRLYMS
+1602 
-1613 SIESYGSLDDIRAD
+1613 
-1627 ESRID
+1627 
-1632 GATRNSSVNFRR
+1632 
-1644 IEEDLKRIAQRL
+1644 
-1656 ATPENTRN
+1656 
-1664 TFTFKIDDLDLLNF
+1664 
-1678 SKLDNIAYDLATAK
+1678 
-1692 YNKAEERRLFDVELP
+1692 
-1707 DIWADAVDDARDVY
+1707 WA
-1721 EIEAQKFINI
+1721 
-1731 LAMTPKYMR
+1731 R
-1740 TVDNVLAQEEAIYLE
+1740 TV
-1755 LSPEEAERA
+1755 
-1764 IEAVNE
+1764 
-1770 VEDSVWNESS
+1770 
-1780 KETVDEQF
+1780 
-1788 LDWAENVIITAAKG
+1788 
-1802 PHTLDA
+1802 
-1808 VKTALE
+1808 
-1814 EGGLKF
+1814 
-1820 SENSAKAVLNLINE
+1820 KAVLREKFPDGITVGNSEINIGGRTGRE
-1834 TASIATRY
+1834 LTWSGTSRWLRANDPVAFADKYRTANNADELLLASTDYVNEGLDHPRRDDITDFSRGKVQFRIGDRDYTADVIVAALKDGRLMLYDITHLTRTEIQNRSQPRRSTNPSPGTASYTA
-1842 FEAKPHRVVNF
+1842 
-1853 DEIRGIVVPDNT
+1853 T
-1865 DSKLLQRLSEKN
+1865 DSNNS
-1877 IPILEYRAEDEA
+1877 ISAEDEN
-1889 DRARVIN
+1889 VN
-1896 SIEGARFSTDEDDDW
+1896 ARFSLGEDD
-1911 PVEQAISSAKTSLR
+1911 
-1925 QVPALFK
+1925 
-1932 DKNVQFG
+1932 
-1939 DVNIDIGGGKYDL
+1939 
-1952 ATEFLAERGTQNLVF
+1952 
-1967 DPYNR
+1967 
-1972 GEATN
+1972 
-1977 RATLDFLRDGSR
+1977 
-1989 ADTATNAN
+1989 
-1997 VLNVIAEAPTR
+1997 
-2008 ANVILEMAKAIKPD
+2008 
-2022 GKAYFMVYEG
+2022 
-2032 DGSGVG
+2032 
-2038 RETSAGWQ
+2038 
-2046 NNRKTADY
+2046 
-2054 MDEIKRYFDSVE
+2054 
-2066 RRGKLIIASN
+2066 
-2076 PKADLPKALW
+2076 
-2086 EVQPG
+2086 
-2091 DAVRYSAADD
+2091 
-2101 EPRPVIAKQDLRRR
+2101 PRPVTAKQDLRRR
-2115 LLDTFSVPPGS
+2115 LLDTFSVPSGS
-2126 RAELGRIIEGFA
+2126 RGELGRMIEAFA
-2138 DKIIR
+2138 DKLIR

-2152 GYLFDKLYD
+2152 KDLFDKLYD
-2161 AGVMSVAADPYY
+2161 AGAMDVAADPYY
-2173 SEARNALVKRR
+2173 AEARNALVNRR
-2184 MYVSDALKAEFGDDW
+2184 MYVNDAMKAEFGDDW
-2199 NDFRKRAFAAGVYLT
+2199 NDFRKRAFAAGIYLT
-2214 NDPDDMA
+2214 NDPNDMS

-2235 LFDSDNLDM
+2235 LFDADNLDM

-2257 GRDEQV
+2257 GRNEQV

-2272 AGENYVSEDEV
+2272 ANENYVSEDQA
-2283 LQDLEQRVDWE
+2283 LADLEQRVDWE

-2315 ITNTE
+2315 ISNTE

-2343 RQRIAEERGKRHA
+2343 RRRIAEERQKRHA
-2356 SEREAREKINNIIR
+2356 GEKEARERINDIIR
-2370 EEREKYWQKRRDYQQ
+2370 EERAKYWQNRRDYQQ

-2391 RQERERRWAVQ
+2391 RQEREKRWAAQ
-2402 AETRRRI
+2402 AETRQRI
-2409 DDVEQGERRT
+2409 DDVEQAERRT

-2450 ETAELRSL
+2450 ETAELRNL

-2465 IQWLAKSQYRAP
+2465 IQWLAKNQYRAP

-2504 SKKYDATWRDLAEM
+2504 SKKFDATWRDISEM

-2536 RIVARLDNDK
+2536 RIVARLDNEK
-2546 IGGLDIG
+2546 IGDLDIG

-2583 FSELYADSKEEINS
+2583 FSELYEDSKEEINS

-2657 LLADWLEE
+2657 LLADWLED

-2739 ELYSDGKRQEA
+2739 ELYSEGKRQEA

-2756 IRLAPETVK
+2756 VRLAPETVK
-2765 KLVSDLA
+2765 KLVSDLT

-2809 KNYAPIYTNSNYNQK
+2809 TNYAPIYTNSNYNQK
-2824 EIGKSDQTA
+2824 EIGKFDQTA
-2833 EGVGNMKQRIRG
+2833 EGVGNLKQRIRG

-2884 WRERNNSMSDVI
+2884 WRERDNSMSDVI
-2896 THKWGNESLKYIT
+2896 THKWGSESLKYIT

-2931 DKLWSNYI
+2931 DRLWSNYI

-2961 AYLGMNNVP
+2961 AYLGMENVP
-2970 SPGQIANIDR
+2970 TPRQMANIDR
-2980 ELISRYT
+2980 DLIALYT

-3000 ETKMLKDHPNWTE
+3000 ETKQLKDHPNWTQ

-3018 RTVFGGGAITG
+3018 RNVFGGGAITG

-3044 KVRKERPELEVGT
+3044 KVRRERPELEVGT
-3057 QEQIDAGQSPFY
+3057 EEQINAGQSPFY
-3069 KAVAEEFDNAVN
+3069 RAVAAEFDNAVN

-3096 KSDNAVLR
+3096 KADNAILR

-3122 TIGEAQYYKRKG
+3122 TIGEAQYYKRTG
-3134 ADSKAQRTAR
+3134 ASSKTQRTAR
-3144 AATGAAFLAWII
+3144 AAMGAAFLAWIV

-3168 NLAKKKGANYRD
+3168 NLAKTKGKNYRD
-3180 DEDELTAQS
+3180 DEDELTAES
-3189 VLGNMASDMVSGMS
+3189 VLGKMATDMISGMS

-3211 LAGAIGSAITGE
+3211 LAGALGSAVTGE
-3223 RWYGLDVP
+3223 RWYGLDAP
-3231 GIEQLNDILESIIS
+3231 GIEQLNDTLESIINS
-3245 SDKNTMLI
+3245 SKSLKKLLTD
-3253 EAVNIGR
+3253 AVNIGR
-3260 QGGDVIAYLN
+3260 QGGDVLAYLN
-3270 EHRADLIGEIKD
+3270 SHRADIIGGIKD
-3282 VAMTAATYLGGISAN
+3282 VAATAVTYFPGLPVN
-3297 NVEAYLLGVLNWT
+3297 NVEAYLAGLISWA
-3310 LPGIAT
+3310 LPSVGT
-3316 AYEDMFETPDKA
+3316 AYEDLFETPEKA
-3328 SLSGLEGDA
+3328 DLSGLEGDA

-3342 EDILASR
+3342 TDILGGR
-3349 LEDVSEPA
+3349 LDDVSEKA
-3357 AQTVATLYAAGY
+3357 AEDIATLYAAGY
-3369 TEALPSGIPKQVT
+3369 SEALPAGVPTQIT
-3382 VTDKK
+3382 VTDKD

-3397 AYQQQFFGQVWTE
+3397 AYQRQFFERVWTE
-3410 TVGRAVNEL
+3410 TVGRAVDDL
-3419 VLMPEF
+3419 VAMPEY
-3425 ETASPEDQAK
+3425 EQASPDEQVK
-3435 MLSQIY
+3435 MLNQIY

-3446 TAKAETVEKYSPP
+3446 TAKAETIEKYSPP
-3459 STMAEAAEDIAS
+3459 STIAEAAEDIAD

-3496 DEGLD
+3496 DEGLG

-3508 AETLDDLGDDAT
+3508 AETVNELGDDSTA
-3520 SVERYL
+3520 VERYL
-3526 AVARMPLPEDEKEL
+3526 AVAQMPIPEDEKEL
-3540 ALRGVMTDS
+3540 ALRGIMTDS
-3549 AYAKYETARSAG
+3549 AYSKYETARAAG

>member
-1 MTTDERIQKALESA
+1 MTTEERIQSALKKARE
-15 RKNDANNRDAAR
+15 NDANNRDAR
-27 RLPGSSASGAGAS
+27 RLPSSSAGGAGAS
-40 GDRAQQALAAAR
+40 TDRAQQALAAAR
-52 QKDKTTTRT
+52 QKDKTTTRV

-66 TPSSTPA
+66 TPSSAPS
-73 SPLPSFATGSGN
+73 SPLPSFATGAGSN
-85 TVESVLGRF
+85 IVESVRGRF
-94 SGRGG
+94 AGRGG
-99 VEAIKSP
+99 IEAIKSP
-106 DSWSSAGDAELG
+106 DNWSSTGDAELG
-118 LKAWSNQLDGYEK
+118 LKAWSGQLDDYEK
-131 KLTELSGSIA
+131 SLNELSGKISNA
-141 NTENRLKNLQ
+141 ENRLKALG
-151 TTVKTAEDAAAY
+151 TTATTTADAAAY
-163 DELYAGY
+163 ETLYDEYS
-170 EKMIAD
+170 KMID
-176 YNGVV
+176 EYNGVIG
-181 NDINRVQ
+181 DYNRAK
-188 DKYSAGVERYRDI
+188 DKYEAGITQYRNI

-212 AAEAKRLEDEN
+212 AAEAKRLEEEN
-223 SRLQQQANLIRIYEM
+223 SRLQRQAELIRISEM
-238 SGTSSSSAAAPI
+238 SGSSQSSAAAPL
-250 EAQIEQN
+250 EAQIERN
-257 AQRIKELQAEESQ
+257 ARRIKELGAEEAA

-279 ALMEDYAGLSSPTSV
+279 ELMDDYGELSAPARGL
-294 TGDSRYEY
+294 DDERYAY

-314 HTTDPSGAPVALRRY
+314 HTKDPSAEPVALRRY
-329 QYLTEDEIKIY
+329 QYLTDEERQVY
-340 NYLYASQGKDAAD
+340 NYLYATQGKEAAD
-353 RFLEDMGPALTERQG
+353 RFLEDLRDTLATRQG
-368 AAQYEELGA
+368 TAQYERLGA

-389 DQFGSGIRQLFQR
+389 EQFGSGLRQLFR
-402 EAVPVSSTQITSQL
+402 DDALPASPTLITSQL

-429 TLYTLGTTLSN
+429 TLYELGTTLSN

-491 EGYSS
+491 EGYGP
-496 EAAQN
+496 EAARS
-501 YATLVGASE
+501 YSMLVGASE

-515 LLGGIGALSKSGT
+515 LLGGIGALSKNGA
-528 GRIAAK
+528 GRVAAK
-534 IAALDNALGRVA
+534 IAGLDNALGRVA

-608 EGPATI
+608 EGPAAI

-684 RGRAEAAVEDN
+684 RGRAEAAAADEA
-695 TADTTPEAAAN
+695 ADTTPEAAAN
-706 TERADGVTR
+706 TERADGVIR

-721 ATEETTPETAGA
+721 TTEETAPETAGA
-733 QIESQTGAEA
+733 QIEDQPYAEA
-743 GGIVLPTADSAG
+743 GGIVLPTADTAG
-755 DFSPRVEVGETVAPT
+755 DFSPRAETGATETPT

-795 MNGGISNGQQEG
+795 MNGGIQNGQQEG

-886 DWDDVLISTAEQVR
+886 DWDDALISTAEQVR

-951 DHEIYHELAAQDT
+951 DHEIYHELAAQNP
-964 GLDYTV
+964 GLDADV
-970 EERIREQFGE
+970 QARIREQFTE
-980 EEFARVVE
+980 EEFGRVVE
-988 TYIQKLH
+988 SYIQKLH

-1007 EFETALARIKQE
+1007 EFEAALARIKQE

-1049 TGIRSRENDDAT
+1049 TGIRSRENDDAV
-1061 RDRTGPPAERYGV
+1061 RDRTGPPAERYS
-1074 DEEYATELELW
+1074 YAGT
-1085 NRDGRP
+1085 
-1091 DGEMFVLGSTGEVL
+1091 
-1105 QGLGAMEQDIYLRS
+1105 
-1119 EKINAILDAHPEMT
+1119 
-1133 LSEIKRIPEILDD
+1133 
-1146 PVLIAKSAG
+1146 
-1155 EGRGGRNSRL
+1155 
-1165 TIMGSLHAQNGKPIM
+1165 
-1180 AVLDLRPIEGR
+1180 
-1191 LLVNDMQKINSA
+1191 
-1203 YTRSNAAN
+1203 NAAN
-1211 YLRRSEILYAD
+1211 AD
-1222 EKRTIPLLRSAG
+1222 L
-1234 LTIASQ
+1234 
-1240 RLLRHGSMGSIT
+1240 
-1252 YSGNDVNIEGVP
+1252 
-1264 FSDLIDTAEP
+1264 
-1274 ERHSYVSINATN
+1274 
-1286 ADPEA
+1286 EA
-1291 LKAFETEKRQNN
+1291 LEVAKGMAEQNVSAETIRQATGWFQGADGKWRFEIDDSGM
-1303 TRYSVEEYSEEEKRE
+1303 RYSSRGDLNYGDP
-1318 HVEKAL
+1318 
-1324 DYFGSTYKWTETGY
+1324 DYW
-1338 LTPDGKRIDFSG
+1338 
-1350 KRLGAPGGYRTVDHR
+1350 
-1365 EIRNAIGLGYGGDDY
+1365 
-1380 GGSLVQF
+1380 
-1387 MSEGNI
+1387 
-1393 RISPESAGINL
+1393 
-1404 SVKPTKAQEQM
+1404 
-1415 LSDYISR
+1415 
-1422 EHGEVIVDLDSLT
+1422 
-1435 GETISSTEYPRGTHA
+1435 
-1450 NKIIADI
+1450 
-1457 RNFFDKGETP
+1457 
-1467 TASELLRY
+1467 RY
-1475 RYSLEDNDRP
+1475 RELRDKLERDMLGIGSEAVTEAERAELGNAERQYDAGEFIPVKNR
-1485 DEISPA
+1485 
-1491 KSKFSLSEPV
+1491 FSLNEPV
-1501 ERVADLVAV
+1501 EETSDLLAL
-1510 HNLEPY
+1510 HNLTEDKLL
-1516 NLERALDLGAFPMP
+1516 NTLKLGGFPMP
-1530 SIAIIRGNVG
+1530 SIAVIR
-1540 HDAFGDISV
+1540 DQMPYEEFGDITM
-1549 VFGAETIDPASDSRN
+1549 VFGRDTIDPQVNSGN
-1564 RVYSRDAWTPTFPK
+1564 RIYGGDAWTPTFPQVDYK
-1578 RDTTGMSP
+1578 VNEDELNRIEREVDDLVGGRD
-1586 EDILTLME
+1586 IR
-1594 RQPERVDS
+1594 RQLDRTH
-1602 IGSPGWRLYMS
+1602 
-1613 SIESYGSLDDIRAD
+1613 SLDV
-1627 ESRID
+1627 
-1632 GATRNSSVNFRR
+1632 TNV
-1644 IEEDLKRIAQRL
+1644 
-1656 ATPENTRN
+1656 T
-1664 TFTFKIDDLDLLNF
+1664 DDLNRY
-1678 SKLDNIAYDLATAK
+1678 NGDLATAYRYSNALK
-1692 YNKAEERRLFDVELP
+1692 YAYLRQLNADYSLPYRYAPLGARSNMDDEIIIQLADMFGIDAIRQMREGGYRYYDSHKEELEKILDLVNQHYRETYNLDENLYDEIPFNKWDSLTADIYSYLRQGPKISVDTDAVSKFLADNVNQTEYENWVTNLFDSIVAKRGIRNSKDIFTPSGKRRNFEALHYELTLENVVKAMKNAAQKGGGAVLGGKSIWGVATKDYASVDALKQDKSRLQNIP
-1707 DIWADAVDDARDVY
+1707 DEKYQEQRQKFTERLHDLASEIANPKANNRLIALDDAT
-1721 EIEAQKFINI
+1721 ETIIEALSKRKTASGINNELRSNKTLNI
-1731 LAMTPKYMR
+1731 KNDTAEK
-1740 TVDNVLAQEEAIYLE
+1740 ALE
-1755 LSPEEAERA
+1755 LFKDISNMP
-1764 IEAVNE
+1764 V
-1770 VEDSVWNESS
+1770 
-1780 KETVDEQF
+1780 
-1788 LDWAENVIITAAKG
+1788 G
-1802 PHTLDA
+1802 
-1808 VKTALE
+1808 
-1814 EGGLKF
+1814 
-1820 SENSAKAVLNLINE
+1820 
-1834 TASIATRY
+1834 Y
-1842 FEAKPHRVVNF
+1842 FEAKPQRAVPF
-1853 DEIRGIVVPDNT
+1853 DEVLAAVVPNDISEELRNGLAKAGIQT
-1865 DSKLLQRLSEKN
+1865 IEYEAGDQLDRLAKVES
-1877 IPILEYRAEDEA
+1877 
-1889 DRARVIN
+1889 V
-1896 SIEGARFSTDEDDDW
+1896 EGARFSIEDNDR

-1939 DVNIDIGGGKYDL
+1939 DVNIDIGGGKFDL

-1997 VLNVIAEAPTR
+1997 VLNVIAEAPAR

-2054 MDEIKRYFDSVE
+2054 VDEIKRYFDSVE

-2138 DKIIR
+2138 DKMIR

-2152 GYLFDKLYD
+2152 SALFDKLYD
-2161 AGVMSVAADPYY
+2161 AGAMTLTADPYY
-2173 SEARNALVKRR
+2173 SDARGALVKRR

-2199 NDFRKRAFAAGVYLT
+2199 NDFRKRAFAAGIYLT
-2214 NDPDDMA
+2214 NNSNDMA
-2221 PDMWQAELGETLPG
+2221 PDMWQAELSETLPG
-2235 LFDSDNLDM
+2235 LFDAGNLDM
-2244 RSFMERVVQVAEE
+2244 RSIIERVVQVAEE
-2257 GRDEQV
+2257 GRNEQV

-2272 AGENYVSEDEV
+2272 ANENYVSEDEV

-2315 ITNTE
+2315 ISNTE

-2391 RQERERRWAVQ
+2391 RQEREKRWAAQ

-2409 DDVEQGERRT
+2409 DDVEQAERRT
-2419 YYERLERYKEARR
+2419 YYERLERYKEGRR

-2450 ETAELRSL
+2450 ETAELRNL

-2465 IQWLAKSQYRAP
+2465 IQWLAKNQYRAP
-2477 AELKQQWDEVLGDLD
+2477 AELKQQWNEVLGDLD

-2504 SKKYDATWRDLAEM
+2504 SKKYDATWRDIAEM

-2536 RIVARLDNDK
+2536 RIVARLDNEK
-2546 IGGLDIG
+2546 IGDLDIG

-2657 LLADWLEE
+2657 LLADWLED

-2750 FAQGKT
+2750 FAQGRT
-2756 IRLAPETVK
+2756 IRLAPETVRK
-2765 KLVSDLA
+2765 MVSDLT

-2824 EIGKSDQTA
+2824 EIGKFDQTA
-2833 EGVGNMKQRIRG
+2833 EGVGNLKQRIRG

-2884 WRERNNSMSDVI
+2884 WRERNDSMSDVI

-2961 AYLGMNNVP
+2961 AYLGMENVP
-2970 SPGQIANIDR
+2970 TPRQMANIDR
-2980 ELISRYT
+2980 DLIALYT

-3000 ETKMLKDHPNWTE
+3000 ETKQLKDHPNWTQ

-3018 RTVFGGGAITG
+3018 RNVFGGGAITG

-3044 KVRKERPELEVGT
+3044 KVRRERPELEVGT
-3057 QEQIDAGQSPFY
+3057 EEQVNAGQSPFY
-3069 KAVAEEFDNAVN
+3069 RAVAAEFDNAVN

-3096 KSDNAVLR
+3096 KADNAILR

-3122 TIGEAQYYKRKG
+3122 TIGEAQYYKRTG
-3134 ADSKAQRTAR
+3134 ASSKTQRTAR
-3144 AATGAAFLAWII
+3144 AAMGAAFLAWIV

-3168 NLAKKKGANYRD
+3168 NLAKTKGKNYRD
-3180 DEDELTAQS
+3180 DEDELTAES
-3189 VLGNMASDMVSGMS
+3189 VLGKMATDMISGMS

-3211 LAGAIGSAITGE
+3211 LAGALGSAVTGE
-3223 RWYGLDVP
+3223 RWYGLDAP
-3231 GIEQLNDILESIIS
+3231 GIEQLNDTLESIINS
-3245 SDKNTMLI
+3245 SKSLKKLLTD
-3253 EAVNIGR
+3253 AVNIGR
-3260 QGGDVIAYLN
+3260 QGGDVLAYLN
-3270 EHRADLIGEIKD
+3270 SHRADIIGGIKD
-3282 VAMTAATYLGGISAN
+3282 VAATAVTYFPGLPVN
-3297 NVEAYLLGVLNWT
+3297 NVEAYLAGLISWA
-3310 LPGIAT
+3310 LPSVGT
-3316 AYEDMFETPDKA
+3316 AYEDLFETPEKA
-3328 SLSGLEGDA
+3328 DLSGLEGDA

-3342 EDILASR
+3342 TDILGGR
-3349 LEDVSEPA
+3349 LDDVSEKA
-3357 AQTVATLYAAGY
+3357 AEDIATLYAAGY
-3369 TEALPSGIPKQVT
+3369 SEALPAGVPTQIT
-3382 VTDKK
+3382 VTDKD

-3397 AYQQQFFGQVWTE
+3397 AYQRQFFERVWTE
-3410 TVGRAVNEL
+3410 TVGRAVDDL
-3419 VLMPEF
+3419 VAMPEY
-3425 ETASPEDQAK
+3425 EQASPDEQVK
-3435 MLSQIY
+3435 MLNQIY

-3446 TAKAETVEKYSPP
+3446 TAKAETIEKYSPP
-3459 STMAEAAEDIAS
+3459 STIAEAAEDIAD

-3496 DEGLD
+3496 DEGLG

-3508 AETLDDLGDDAT
+3508 AETVNELGDDSTA
-3520 SVERYL
+3520 VERYL
-3526 AVARMPLPEDEKEL
+3526 AVAQMPIPEDEKEL
-3540 ALRGVMTDS
+3540 ALRGIMTDS
-3549 AYAKYETARSAG
+3549 AYSKYETARAAG

>member
-1 MTTDERIQKALESA
+1 MASIHDKFSRAIKQIIENDQRARAGLPYNTGNSISDKFERAIQEI
-15 RKNDANNRDAAR
+15 RERDNASR
-27 RLPGSSASGAGAS
+27 QNTSSQPA
-40 GDRAQQALAAAR
+40 
-52 QKDKTTTRT
+52 

-99 VEAIKSP
+99 IEAIKSP

-118 LKAWSNQLDGYEK
+118 LKAWSGQLDGYEK
-131 KLTELSGSIA
+131 KLTELSGDIA
-141 NTENRLKNLQ
+141 NTENRLKSLQ

-188 DKYSAGVERYRDI
+188 DKYSAGVERYRNI

-223 SRLQQQANLIRIYEM
+223 SRLQRQANLIRVYEM
-238 SGTSSSSAAAPI
+238 SGTSPSSAAAPI

-257 AQRIKELQAEESQ
+257 ARRIQELQAEESR

-279 ALMEDYAGLSSPTSV
+279 ALMEDYADLSAPGKV
-294 TGDSRYEY
+294 TGDSRYDY
-302 INDIDNARYRNE
+302 INDIDSARYRNE

-459 LSAGTAAAV
+459 LSAGTASAI
-468 GRATGAATLGASAG
+468 GRAAGGTALGASAG

-534 IAALDNALGRVA
+534 IAGLDNALGRVA

-608 EGPATI
+608 EGPAAI
-614 AYARRPAGFS
+614 DYARRPAGFT

-661 DVGGDTAIMAEINRQ
+661 DVGGDAATMAEINRQ

-684 RGRAEAAVEDN
+684 RGRAEAAAADEA
-695 TADTTPEAAAN
+695 ADTTPEAAAN
-706 TERADGVTR
+706 TERADGVIR

-721 ATEETTPETAGA
+721 TTEETTPETAGA
-733 QIESQTGAEA
+733 QIEDQAYAEA
-743 GGIVLPTADSAG
+743 GGIVLPTADTAG
-755 DFSPRVEVGETVAPT
+755 DFSLRAEAGATEGPT
-770 LEAPRAAAPE
+770 MEAPRTTAPE
-780 TNAAGNIVLPTADEI
+780 INAEGNIILPTAEEI
-795 MNGGISNGQQEG
+795 MNGGIQNGQQG
-807 QRPAALG
+807 QEWQQRRNQVS
-814 GDGGRNADI
+814 DGNRGRLDGI
-823 SAGGQAG
+823 STGGQAG
-830 RLGGS
+830 RLGGG

-886 DWDDVLISTAEQVR
+886 DWDDALVSTAEWVR
-900 GVTGREVRYV
+900 GATGRDVQYV
-910 LGSIEVRTTAGE
+910 LGSIEVRTADGN

-931 PSGDIIIQADN
+931 PGGDIIIQADN

-951 DHEIYHELAAQDT
+951 DHEIYHDLAAQDT

-1007 EFETALARIKQE
+1007 EFEAALARIKQE

-1061 RDRTGPPAERYGV
+1061 RDRTGPPAERYSI

-1091 DGEMFVLGSTGEVL
+1091 DGEVFVLGSTGEAL

-1165 TIMGSLHAQNGKPIM
+1165 TIMGSLRAQNGKPIM
-1180 AVLDLRPIEGR
+1180 VVLDLRPIEGR

-1264 FSDLIDTAEP
+1264 FSDLVETVEP
-1274 ERHSYVSINATN
+1274 EQYSYVGINATN
-1286 ADPEA
+1286 ADLKA
-1291 LKAFETEKRQNN
+1291 LKAFETEKRQN
-1303 TRYSVEEYSEEEKRE
+1303 
-1318 HVEKAL
+1318 
-1324 DYFGSTYKWTETGY
+1324 
-1338 LTPDGKRIDFSG
+1338 I
-1350 KRLGAPGGYRTVDHR
+1350 
-1365 EIRNAIGLGYGGDDY
+1365 
-1380 GGSLVQF
+1380 
-1387 MSEGNI
+1387 
-1393 RISPESAGINL
+1393 
-1404 SVKPTKAQEQM
+1404 
-1415 LSDYISR
+1415 
-1422 EHGEVIVDLDSLT
+1422 
-1435 GETISSTEYPRGTHA
+1435 
-1450 NKIIADI
+1450 
-1457 RNFFDKGETP
+1457 FDKGEAP

-1475 RYSLEDNDRP
+1475 RYSLED
-1485 DEISPA
+1485 
-1491 KSKFSLSEPV
+1491 
-1501 ERVADLVAV
+1501 
-1510 HNLEPY
+1510 
-1516 NLERALDLGAFPMP
+1516 
-1530 SIAIIRGNVG
+1530 
-1540 HDAFGDISV
+1540 
-1549 VFGAETIDPASDSRN
+1549 
-1564 RVYSRDAWTPTFPK
+1564 
-1578 RDTTGMSP
+1578 
-1586 EDILTLME
+1586 
-1594 RQPERVDS
+1594 
-1602 IGSPGWRLYMS
+1602 
-1613 SIESYGSLDDIRAD
+1613 DD
-1627 ESRID
+1627 
-1632 GATRNSSVNFRR
+1632 
-1644 IEEDLKRIAQRL
+1644 Q
-1656 ATPENTRN
+1656 
-1664 TFTFKIDDLDLLNF
+1664 
-1678 SKLDNIAYDLATAK
+1678 
-1692 YNKAEERRLFDVELP
+1692 
-1707 DIWADAVDDARDVY
+1707 
-1721 EIEAQKFINI
+1721 
-1731 LAMTPKYMR
+1731 
-1740 TVDNVLAQEEAIYLE
+1740 
-1755 LSPEEAERA
+1755 
-1764 IEAVNE
+1764 
-1770 VEDSVWNESS
+1770 
-1780 KETVDEQF
+1780 
-1788 LDWAENVIITAAKG
+1788 
-1802 PHTLDA
+1802 
-1808 VKTALE
+1808 
-1814 EGGLKF
+1814 
-1820 SENSAKAVLNLINE
+1820 
-1834 TASIATRY
+1834 
-1842 FEAKPHRVVNF
+1842 
-1853 DEIRGIVVPDNT
+1853 
-1865 DSKLLQRLSEKN
+1865 
-1877 IPILEYRAEDEA
+1877 
-1889 DRARVIN
+1889 
-1896 SIEGARFSTDEDDDW
+1896 

-1972 GEATN
+1972 GETTN
-1977 RATLDFLRDGSR
+1977 RATLDFLRDGSG

-1997 VLNVIAEAPTR
+1997 VLNVIAEAPAR

-2054 MDEIKRYFDSVE
+2054 VDEIKRYFDSVE
-2066 RRGKLIIASN
+2066 RRGKLIIARN

-2138 DKIIR
+2138 DKMIR

-2294 LRSFA
+2294 LRTFA

-2465 IQWLAKSQYRAP
+2465 IQWLAKNQYRAP

-2518 YKKARDT
+2518 YKKARDS

-2546 IGGLDIG
+2546 IGDLDIG

-2684 VEVPEL
+2684 IEVPEL

-2700 FGDSVKVWMT
+2700 FGDSIKVWMT

-2739 ELYSDGKRQEA
+2739 ELYSEGKRQEA

-2765 KLVSDLA
+2765 KLVSDLT
-2772 PEERELAALLERYYN
+2772 PEERELAAMLERYYN

-2824 EIGKSDQTA
+2824 EIGKFDQTA
-2833 EGVGNMKQRIRG
+2833 EGVGNLKQRIRG

-2884 WRERNNSMSDVI
+2884 WRERDNSMSDVI
-2896 THKWGNESLKYIT
+2896 THKWGSESLKYIT

-2931 DKLWSNYI
+2931 DRLWSNYI

-2961 AYLGMNNVP
+2961 AYLGMENVP
-2970 SPGQIANIDR
+2970 TPRQMANIDR
-2980 ELISRYT
+2980 DLIALYT

-3000 ETKMLKDHPNWTE
+3000 ETKQLKDHPNWTQ

-3018 RTVFGGGAITG
+3018 RNVFGGGAITG

-3044 KVRKERPELEVGT
+3044 KVRRERPELEVGT
-3057 QEQIDAGQSPFY
+3057 EEQVNAGQSPFY
-3069 KAVAEEFDNAVN
+3069 KAVAAEFDNAVN

-3096 KSDNAVLR
+3096 KADNAILR

-3122 TIGEAQYYKRKG
+3122 TIGEAQHYKRTG
-3134 ADSKAQRTAR
+3134 ASSKTQRTAR
-3144 AATGAAFLAWII
+3144 AAMGAAFLAWIV

-3168 NLAKKKGANYRD
+3168 NLVKTKGKNYRD
-3180 DEDELTAQS
+3180 DEDELTAES
-3189 VLGNMASDMVSGMS
+3189 VLGKMATDMISGMS

-3211 LAGAIGSAITGE
+3211 LAGALGSAVTGE
-3223 RWYGLDVP
+3223 RWYGLDAP
-3231 GIEQLNDILESIIS
+3231 GIEQLNDTLESIINS
-3245 SDKNTMLI
+3245 SKSLKKLLTD
-3253 EAVNIGR
+3253 AVNIGR
-3260 QGGDVIAYLN
+3260 QGGDVLAYLN
-3270 EHRADLIGEIKD
+3270 SHRADIIGGIKD
-3282 VAMTAATYLGGISAN
+3282 VAATAVTYFPGLPVN
-3297 NVEAYLLGVLNWT
+3297 NVEAYLAGLISWA
-3310 LPGIAT
+3310 LPSVGT
-3316 AYEDMFETPDKA
+3316 AYEDLFETPEKA
-3328 SLSGLEGDA
+3328 DLSGLEGDA

-3342 EDILASR
+3342 TDILGGR
-3349 LEDVSEPA
+3349 LDDVSEKA
-3357 AQTVATLYAAGY
+3357 AEDIATLYAAGY
-3369 TEALPSGIPKQVT
+3369 SEALPAGVPTQIT
-3382 VTDKK
+3382 VTDKD

-3397 AYQQQFFGQVWTE
+3397 AYQRQFFERVWTE
-3410 TVGRAVNEL
+3410 TVGRAVDDL
-3419 VLMPEF
+3419 VAMPEY
-3425 ETASPEDQAK
+3425 EQASPDEQVK
-3435 MLSQIY
+3435 MLNQIY

-3446 TAKAETVEKYSPP
+3446 TAKAETIEKYSPP
-3459 STMAEAAEDIAS
+3459 STIAEAAEDIAD

-3496 DEGLD
+3496 DEGLG

-3508 AETLDDLGDDAT
+3508 AETVNELGDDSTA
-3520 SVERYL
+3520 VERYL
-3526 AVARMPLPEDEKEL
+3526 AVAQMPIPEDEKEL
-3540 ALRGVMTDS
+3540 ALRGIMTDS
-3549 AYAKYETARSAG
+3549 AYSKYETARAAG

-3576 ISGDGRQERVWA
+3576 ISGDSRQERVWA

>member
-1 MTTDERIQKALESA
+1 
-15 RKNDANNRDAAR
+15 
-27 RLPGSSASGAGAS
+27 
-40 GDRAQQALAAAR
+40 
-52 QKDKTTTRT
+52 
-61 LTPSR
+61 
-66 TPSSTPA
+66 
-73 SPLPSFATGSGN
+73 
-85 TVESVLGRF
+85 
-94 SGRGG
+94 
-99 VEAIKSP
+99 
-106 DSWSSAGDAELG
+106 
-118 LKAWSNQLDGYEK
+118 
-131 KLTELSGSIA
+131 
-141 NTENRLKNLQ
+141 
-151 TTVKTAEDAAAY
+151 
-163 DELYAGY
+163 
-170 EKMIAD
+170 
-176 YNGVV
+176 
-181 NDINRVQ
+181 
-188 DKYSAGVERYRDI
+188 
-201 LSGGMERADAA
+201 
-212 AAEAKRLEDEN
+212 
-223 SRLQQQANLIRIYEM
+223 
-238 SGTSSSSAAAPI
+238 
-250 EAQIEQN
+250 
-257 AQRIKELQAEESQ
+257 
-270 NKMQYYSSL
+270 MQYYSSL
-279 ALMEDYAGLSSPTSV
+279 ALMEDYAGLSSPASV

-482 GNAYTQKLN
+482 GNAFTQKLN

-534 IAALDNALGRVA
+534 IAGLDNALGRVA

-608 EGPATI
+608 EGPAAI

-645 EEVEARYRD
+645 EEVEAWYRD

-661 DVGGDTAIMAEINRQ
+661 DVGGDTDIMAEINRQ

-684 RGRAEAAVEDN
+684 HGRAEAAAADEA
-695 TADTTPEAAAN
+695 ADTTPEAAAN
-706 TERADGVTR
+706 TERADGVIR

-721 ATEETTPETAGA
+721 TTEETTPETAGA
-733 QIESQTGAEA
+733 QIEDQIYAEA
-743 GGIVLPTADSAG
+743 GGIVLPTADTAG
-755 DFSPRVEVGETVAPT
+755 DFSPRVEVGATETPT
-770 LEAPRAAAPE
+770 LEAPRAAVPE

-795 MNGGISNGQQEG
+795 MNGGILNGQQEG

-970 EERIREQFGE
+970 EERIRERFSE

-1030 FGAHAERFADPTRE
+1030 FGAHAERFAEPARE
-1044 TVKER
+1044 TVRER
-1049 TGIRSRENDDAT
+1049 AGLSRENENAT
-1061 RDRTGPPAERYGV
+1061 RDRTGPPAERYS
-1074 DEEYATELELW
+1074 YA
-1085 NRDGRP
+1085 
-1091 DGEMFVLGSTGEVL
+1091 
-1105 QGLGAMEQDIYLRS
+1105 GA
-1119 EKINAILDAHPEMT
+1119 
-1133 LSEIKRIPEILDD
+1133 
-1146 PVLIAKSAG
+1146 
-1155 EGRGGRNSRL
+1155 
-1165 TIMGSLHAQNGKPIM
+1165 
-1180 AVLDLRPIEGR
+1180 
-1191 LLVNDMQKINSA
+1191 
-1203 YTRSNAAN
+1203 NAAN
-1211 YLRRSEILYAD
+1211 AD
-1222 EKRTIPLLRSAG
+1222 L
-1234 LTIASQ
+1234 
-1240 RLLRHGSMGSIT
+1240 
-1252 YSGNDVNIEGVP
+1252 
-1264 FSDLIDTAEP
+1264 
-1274 ERHSYVSINATN
+1274 
-1286 ADPEA
+1286 EA
-1291 LKAFETEKRQNN
+1291 LEVAKGMAEQNVSPETIRQATGWFQGADGKWRFELDDSGM
-1303 TRYSVEEYSEEEKRE
+1303 RYSAQGDLNYGDP
-1318 HVEKAL
+1318 
-1324 DYFGSTYKWTETGY
+1324 DYW
-1338 LTPDGKRIDFSG
+1338 
-1350 KRLGAPGGYRTVDHR
+1350 
-1365 EIRNAIGLGYGGDDY
+1365 
-1380 GGSLVQF
+1380 
-1387 MSEGNI
+1387 
-1393 RISPESAGINL
+1393 
-1404 SVKPTKAQEQM
+1404 
-1415 LSDYISR
+1415 
-1422 EHGEVIVDLDSLT
+1422 
-1435 GETISSTEYPRGTHA
+1435 
-1450 NKIIADI
+1450 
-1457 RNFFDKGETP
+1457 
-1467 TASELLRY
+1467 RY
-1475 RYSLEDNDRP
+1475 RELRDKLERDMLGIGSEAATEAERAELGNAERQYDAG
-1485 DEISPA
+1485 EISPA

-1501 ERVADLVAV
+1501 EETSDLLAL
-1510 HNLEPY
+1510 HNLTEDKLL
-1516 NLERALDLGAFPMP
+1516 NTLKLGGFPMP
-1530 SIAIIRGNVG
+1530 SIAVIR
-1540 HDAFGDISV
+1540 DQMPYEEFGDITM
-1549 VFGAETIDPASDSRN
+1549 VFGRDTIDPQVNSGN
-1564 RVYSRDAWTPTFPK
+1564 RIYGGDAWTPTFPQVEYK
-1578 RDTTGMSP
+1578 VNEDELNRIEREVDDLVGGRD
-1586 EDILTLME
+1586 IR
-1594 RQPERVDS
+1594 RQLDRTH
-1602 IGSPGWRLYMS
+1602 
-1613 SIESYGSLDDIRAD
+1613 SLDV
-1627 ESRID
+1627 
-1632 GATRNSSVNFRR
+1632 TNV
-1644 IEEDLKRIAQRL
+1644 
-1656 ATPENTRN
+1656 T
-1664 TFTFKIDDLDLLNF
+1664 DDLNRY
-1678 SKLDNIAYDLATAK
+1678 NGDLATAYRYSNALK
-1692 YNKAEERRLFDVELP
+1692 YAYLRQLNADYSLPYRYAPLGARSNMDDEIIIQLADMFGIDAIRQMREGGYRYYDSHKEELEKILDLVNQHYRETYNLDENLYDEIPFNTWDSLTADIYSYLRQGPKISVDTDAVSKFLADNVNQTEYENWVTNLFDSIVAKRGIRNSKDIFTPSGKRRNFEALHYELTLENVVKAMKNAAQKGGGAVLGGKSIWGVATKDYVSVDALKQDKSRLQNIP
-1707 DIWADAVDDARDVY
+1707 DEKYQEQRQKFTERLHDLASEIANPKANNRLIALDDAT
-1721 EIEAQKFINI
+1721 ETIIEALSKRKTASGINNELRSNKTLNI
-1731 LAMTPKYMR
+1731 KNDTAEK
-1740 TVDNVLAQEEAIYLE
+1740 ALE
-1755 LSPEEAERA
+1755 LFKDISNMP
-1764 IEAVNE
+1764 V
-1770 VEDSVWNESS
+1770 
-1780 KETVDEQF
+1780 
-1788 LDWAENVIITAAKG
+1788 G
-1802 PHTLDA
+1802 
-1808 VKTALE
+1808 
-1814 EGGLKF
+1814 
-1820 SENSAKAVLNLINE
+1820 
-1834 TASIATRY
+1834 Y
-1842 FEAKPHRVVNF
+1842 FEAKPQRAVPF
-1853 DEIRGIVVPDNT
+1853 DEVLAAVVPNDISEELRNGLAKAGIQT
-1865 DSKLLQRLSEKN
+1865 IEYEAGDQLDRLAKVES
-1877 IPILEYRAEDEA
+1877 
-1889 DRARVIN
+1889 V
-1896 SIEGARFSTDEDDDW
+1896 EGARFSIEDNDR

-1939 DVNIDIGGGKYDL
+1939 DVNIDIGGGKFDL

-1997 VLNVIAEAPTR
+1997 VLNVIAEAPAR

-2138 DKIIR
+2138 DKMIR

-2152 GYLFDKLYD
+2152 SALFDKLYD
-2161 AGVMSVAADPYY
+2161 AGAMTLTADPYY
-2173 SEARNALVKRR
+2173 SDARGALVKRR

-2199 NDFRKRAFAAGVYLT
+2199 NDFRKRAFAAGIYLT
-2214 NDPDDMA
+2214 NNSNDMA

-2235 LFDSDNLDM
+2235 LFDADNLDM

-2315 ITNTE
+2315 ISNTE

-2343 RQRIAEERGKRHA
+2343 RQRIAEERQKRHA
-2356 SEREAREKINNIIR
+2356 SEKEAREKIDNIIR
-2370 EEREKYWQKRRDYQQ
+2370 EEREKYWQKRREYQQ

-2391 RQERERRWAVQ
+2391 RQEREKRWAAQ
-2402 AETRRRI
+2402 AETRQRI
-2409 DDVEQGERRT
+2409 DDVEQAERKT
-2419 YYERLERYKEARR
+2419 YYERLERYKEGRR
-2432 ATDARERERRK
+2432 ATDTRERERRK

-2450 ETAELRSL
+2450 ETAELRNL

-2465 IQWLAKSQYRAP
+2465 IQWLAKNQYRAP

-2504 SKKYDATWRDLAEM
+2504 SKKFDATWRDIAEM

-2546 IGGLDIG
+2546 IGDLDIG

-2583 FSELYADSKEEINS
+2583 FSELYAESKEEINS

-2613 EQLTPMNY
+2613 EQLSPMNY

-2657 LLADWLEE
+2657 LLADWLED

-2739 ELYSDGKRQEA
+2739 ELYSEGKRQEA

-2756 IRLAPETVK
+2756 VRLAPETVK
-2765 KLVSDLA
+2765 KLVSDLT
-2772 PEERELAALLERYYN
+2772 PEERELAAMLERYYN

-2809 KNYAPIYTNSNYNQK
+2809 TNYAPIYTNSNYNQK
-2824 EIGKSDQTA
+2824 EIGKFDQTA
-2833 EGVGNMKQRIRG
+2833 EGVGNLKQRIRG

-2884 WRERNNSMSDVI
+2884 WRERDNSMSDVI
-2896 THKWGNESLKYIT
+2896 THKWGSESLKYIT

-2931 DKLWSNYI
+2931 DRLWSNYI

-2961 AYLGMNNVP
+2961 AYLGMGNVP
-2970 SPGQIANIDR
+2970 TPRQMANIDR
-2980 ELISRYT
+2980 DLIALYT

-3000 ETKMLKDHPNWTE
+3000 ETKQLKDHPNWTQ

-3018 RTVFGGGAITG
+3018 RNVFGGGAITG

-3044 KVRKERPELEVGT
+3044 KVRRERPELEVGT
-3057 QEQIDAGQSPFY
+3057 EEQVNAGQSPFY
-3069 KAVAEEFDNAVN
+3069 RAVAAEFDNAVN

-3096 KSDNAVLR
+3096 KADNAILR

-3122 TIGEAQYYKRKG
+3122 TIGEAQYYKRTG
-3134 ADSKAQRTAR
+3134 ASSKTQRTAR
-3144 AATGAAFLAWII
+3144 AAMGAAFLAWIV

-3168 NLAKKKGANYRD
+3168 NLAKTKGKNYRD
-3180 DEDELTAQS
+3180 DEDELTAES
-3189 VLGNMASDMVSGMS
+3189 VLGKMATDMISGMS

-3211 LAGAIGSAITGE
+3211 LAGALGSAVTGE
-3223 RWYGLDVP
+3223 RWYGLDAP
-3231 GIEQLNDILESIIS
+3231 GIEQLNDTLESIINS
-3245 SDKNTMLI
+3245 SKSLKKLLTD
-3253 EAVNIGR
+3253 AVNIGR
-3260 QGGDVIAYLN
+3260 QGGDVLAYLN
-3270 EHRADLIGEIKD
+3270 SHRADIIGGIKD
-3282 VAMTAATYLGGISAN
+3282 VAATAVTYFPGLPVN
-3297 NVEAYLLGVLNWT
+3297 NVEAYLAGLISWA
-3310 LPGIAT
+3310 LPSVGT
-3316 AYEDMFETPDKA
+3316 AYEDLFETPEKA
-3328 SLSGLEGDA
+3328 DLSGLEGDA

-3342 EDILASR
+3342 TDILGGR
-3349 LEDVSEPA
+3349 LDDVSEKA
-3357 AQTVATLYAAGY
+3357 AEDIATLYAAGY
-3369 TEALPSGIPKQVT
+3369 SEALPAGVPTQIT
-3382 VTDKK
+3382 VTDKD

-3397 AYQQQFFGQVWTE
+3397 AYQRQFFERVWTE
-3410 TVGRAVNEL
+3410 TVGRAVDDL
-3419 VLMPEF
+3419 VAMPEY
-3425 ETASPEDQAK
+3425 EQASPDEQVK
-3435 MLSQIY
+3435 MLNQIY

-3446 TAKAETVEKYSPP
+3446 TAKAETIEKYSPP
-3459 STMAEAAEDIAS
+3459 STIAEAAEDIAD

-3496 DEGLD
+3496 DEGLG

-3508 AETLDDLGDDAT
+3508 AETVNELGDDSTA
-3520 SVERYL
+3520 VERYL
-3526 AVARMPLPEDEKEL
+3526 AVAQMPIPEDEKEL
-3540 ALRGVMTDS
+3540 ALRGIMTDS
-3549 AYAKYETARSAG
+3549 AYSKYETARAAG

>member
-795 MNGGISNGQQEG
+795 MNGGIQNGQQG
-807 QRPAALG
+807 QQWQQWG
-814 GDGGRNADI
+814 DQVSDGDGGRLPGQRAGI
-823 SAGGQAG
+823 EAGELARGAGGK
-830 RLGGS
+830 S
-835 AEVRTAPAEQ
+835 AAFEQSRTAIE
-845 GRAALARQNSA
+845 RQNRA

-886 DWDDVLISTAEQVR
+886 DWDDELVSTAERVR
-900 GVTGREVRYV
+900 SVTGREVRYV
-910 LGSIEVRTTAGE
+910 LGSIEVRTAGGG
-922 TRRVRGVWQ
+922 TQRVRGVWM
-931 PSGDIIIQADN
+931 PNGDIIVQADN
-942 LRVSPQQIA
+942 MRVSAQQIA
-951 DHEIYHELAAQDT
+951 EHEIYHDIAAQMPGT
-964 GLDYTV
+964 DYEV
-970 EERIREQFGE
+970 EERIREQFGA
-980 EEFARVVE
+980 EEFERVVE
-988 TYIQKLH
+988 IYIQKLH
-995 GIVDLPANASES
+995 GIVDLPANASEG

-1030 FGAHAERFADPTRE
+1030 FGAHAERFADVTRE

-1049 TGIRSRENDDAT
+1049 TGIRSRENDNAT
-1061 RDRTGPPAERYGV
+1061 RDRTGPPAERYS
-1074 DEEYATELELW
+1074 YAGT
-1085 NRDGRP
+1085 
-1091 DGEMFVLGSTGEVL
+1091 
-1105 QGLGAMEQDIYLRS
+1105 
-1119 EKINAILDAHPEMT
+1119 
-1133 LSEIKRIPEILDD
+1133 
-1146 PVLIAKSAG
+1146 
-1155 EGRGGRNSRL
+1155 
-1165 TIMGSLHAQNGKPIM
+1165 
-1180 AVLDLRPIEGR
+1180 
-1191 LLVNDMQKINSA
+1191 
-1203 YTRSNAAN
+1203 NAAN
-1211 YLRRSEILYAD
+1211 AD
-1222 EKRTIPLLRSAG
+1222 L
-1234 LTIASQ
+1234 
-1240 RLLRHGSMGSIT
+1240 
-1252 YSGNDVNIEGVP
+1252 
-1264 FSDLIDTAEP
+1264 
-1274 ERHSYVSINATN
+1274 
-1286 ADPEA
+1286 EA
-1291 LKAFETEKRQNN
+1291 LEVAKGMAEQQ
-1303 TRYSVEEYSEEEKRE
+1303 Y
-1318 HVEKAL
+1318 
-1324 DYFGSTYKWTETGY
+1324 
-1338 LTPDGKRIDFSG
+1338 DGG
-1350 KRLGAPGGYRTVDHR
+1350 
-1365 EIRNAIGLGYGGDDY
+1365 
-1380 GGSLVQF
+1380 
-1387 MSEGNI
+1387 
-1393 RISPESAGINL
+1393 
-1404 SVKPTKAQEQM
+1404 
-1415 LSDYISR
+1415 
-1422 EHGEVIVDLDSLT
+1422 
-1435 GETISSTEYPRGTHA
+1435 
-1450 NKIIADI
+1450 
-1457 RNFFDKGETP
+1457 
-1467 TASELLRY
+1467 
-1475 RYSLEDNDRP
+1475 
-1485 DEISPA
+1485 EISPA

-1530 SIAIIRGNVG
+1530 SIAIIRGNAG

-1644 IEEDLKRIAQRL
+1644 IEEDLKRTAQRL

-1678 SKLDNIAYDLATAK
+1678 SKLDNVAYDLATAK

-1740 TVDNVLAQEEAIYLE
+1740 TVDNALAQEEAIYLE

-1842 FEAKPHRVVNF
+1842 FEAKPHRIVNF

-1896 SIEGARFSTDEDDDW
+1896 SIEGARFSTDEDDDQ

-1972 GEATN
+1972 GETTN

-1997 VLNVIAEAPTR
+1997 VLNVIAEAPAR

-2138 DKIIR
+2138 DKMIR

-2152 GYLFDKLYD
+2152 SALFDKLYD
-2161 AGVMSVAADPYY
+2161 AGAMTLTADPYY
-2173 SEARNALVKRR
+2173 SDARGALVKRR
-2184 MYVSDALKAEFGDDW
+2184 MYVSDALKAEFGNDW
-2199 NDFRKRAFAAGVYLT
+2199 NDFRKRAFAAGIFLT
-2214 NDPDDMA
+2214 NDPNDMA

-2294 LRSFA
+2294 LRTFA

-2307 LRGRGADG
+2307 LRGRGTDG

-2391 RQERERRWAVQ
+2391 RQERERRWAAQ
-2402 AETRRRI
+2402 AETRQRI
-2409 DDVEQGERRT
+2409 DDVEQAERKT
-2419 YYERLERYKEARR
+2419 YYERLERYKEGRR

-2450 ETAELRSL
+2450 ETAELRNL

-2465 IQWLAKSQYRAP
+2465 IQWLAKNQYRAP

-2504 SKKYDATWRDLAEM
+2504 SKKYDATWRDIADMVGDFESNPQK
-2518 YKKARDT
+2518 Y
-2525 DPNFLPSQELE
+2525 PNFIPSEELK
-2536 RIVARLDNDK
+2536 RIAARVSNEK
-2546 IGGLDIG
+2546 IGDLDIG
-2553 ALQDLYKAAVGLRQE
+2553 ALQDLYKAAVGLRTE
-2568 FYNRNHVIGDEEARL
+2568 FYNRNHVIGDEEGRL
-2583 FSELYADSKEEINS
+2583 FAELYADSKAEITE
-2597 APGGYSKNPA
+2597 APGGYTGNAANKI
-2607 DKVFNL
+2607 FNL
-2613 EQLTPMNY
+2613 EQLTPLNV

-2632 AWYSMAKQLEAGE
+2632 AWYSMAKQLEKGE
-2645 RNERAYIVQANA
+2645 RDERAYIVQANK
-2657 LLADWLEE
+2657 LLSDWLRD
-2665 NEEWVL
+2665 NEDWVMQ
-2671 RSDGQGKDAVWYE
+2671 SDGQGKNAVWYE

-2700 FGDSVKVWMT
+2700 FGDSVKVYMT

-2734 TFPDK
+2734 TFADK
-2739 ELYSDGKRQEA
+2739 ELYSEGKRQEA
-2750 FAQGKT
+2750 YAQGKT
-2756 IRLAPETVK
+2756 IRLAPETVR
-2765 KLVSDLA
+2765 KLVSDLT

-2795 KVSNALYGY
+2795 KVSNTLYGY

-2809 KNYAPIYTNSNYNQK
+2809 TNYAPIYTNSNYNQK

-2884 WRERNNSMSDVI
+2884 WQERNDSMSDVI

-2914 LQGGSPRKAQFQ
+2914 LQAGSPRKAQFQ
-2926 ISSFA
+2926 ISSFV

-2987 SELDWRLMGYATP
+2987 SELDWRLMGYSTP
-3000 ETKMLKDHPNWTE
+3000 ETKALKDHPNWTE

-3018 RTVFGGGAITG
+3018 RNVFGGGAITG

-3044 KVRKERPELEVGT
+3044 KVRREQPELEVGT

-3069 KAVAEEFDNAVN
+3069 KAVAAEFDNAVN

-3134 ADSKAQRTAR
+3134 ADNRTQRAAR

-3180 DEDELTAQS
+3180 DEDELTVQS
-3189 VLGNMASDMVSGMS
+3189 VFGNMASDMVSGMS

-3211 LAGAIGSAITGE
+3211 LAGAIGSAISGE
-3223 RWYGLDVP
+3223 RWYGLDAP
-3231 GIEQLNDILESIIS
+3231 GIEQLNDTLESIINGG
-3245 SDKNTMLI
+3245 KGIKELLT
-3253 EAVNIGR
+3253 EAVNIGS
-3260 QGGDVIAYLN
+3260 QGGDVLAYLN
-3270 EHRADLIGEIKD
+3270 DHRAELAGGVKEI
-3282 VAMTAATYLGGISAN
+3282 AEIAATYFGGLSAN
-3297 NVEAYLLGVLNWT
+3297 NVEAYLTGVLSWT
-3310 LPGIAT
+3310 LPGLAT

-3328 SLSGLEGDA
+3328 SLKGMEGDA

-3342 EDILASR
+3342 SDILAGR
-3349 LEDVSEPA
+3349 LDDVTEQT
-3357 AQTVATLYAAGY
+3357 AQTVATLYSAGY
-3369 TEALPSGIPKQVT
+3369 SGALPSGSPSQVT
-3382 VTDKK
+3382 VKDDEGK
-3387 TDTSETVELD
+3387 TVKTVEFD
-3397 AYQQQFFGQVWTE
+3397 AYRQQFYNQVWAE
-3410 TVGRAVNEL
+3410 TVGTAVDVL
-3419 VLMPEF
+3419 VAMPEF
-3425 ETASPEDQAK
+3425 EAAAPEDQAK
-3435 MLSQIY
+3435 MLSKVYGYADEMAKMEVVDGY
-3441 RFANE
+3441 R
-3446 TAKAETVEKYSPP
+3446 PP
-3459 STMAEAAEDIAS
+3459 NTTLTAAEEIEK
-3471 GRTLAE
+3471 GYTLAE

-3483 LSDDVSGTFGKLT
+3483 LSADVSGTFDRLT
-3496 DEGLD
+3496 GEGIE
-3501 YEQALDV
+3501 YGQALEIAD
-3508 AETLDDLGDDAT
+3508 AIDELGEDAST
-3520 SVERYL
+3520 NEKYL
-3526 AVARMPLPEDEKEL
+3526 AVAQMPVSEDEKEL
-3540 ALRGVMTDS
+3540 ALRGIMSES
-3549 AYAKYETARSAG
+3549 AYAKYEQARAVG
-3561 IDTLDYCEFLDRISD
+3561 IDTLDYCEFIYEIAG

>member
-1 MTTDERIQKALESA
+1 MSSVQERLDRMINGTGTAS
-15 RKNDANNRDAAR
+15 
-27 RLPGSSASGAGAS
+27 SGAGS
-40 GDRAQQALAAAR
+40 SVMERLDRMINHSLPQVANKNDEDSAAR
-52 QKDKTTTRT
+52 WPSQSKESTKD
-61 LTPSR
+61 L
-66 TPSSTPA
+66 
-73 SPLPSFATGSGN
+73 LPSFATPSGGG
-85 TVESVLGRF
+85 ESVENILGKF
-94 SGRGG
+94 SDRGG

-106 DSWSSAGDAELG
+106 DSWSSTGDAELG
-118 LKAWSNQLDGYEK
+118 LKAWSGQLESYEK

-212 AAEAKRLEDEN
+212 ASEAKRLEDEN

-279 ALMEDYAGLSSPTSV
+279 ALMEDYAGLSSPASV

-416 IQQEAQEKSPVLG
+416 IQQEAQEKSPALG

-608 EGPATI
+608 EGPAAI

-661 DVGGDTAIMAEINRQ
+661 DLGGDAATMAEINRQ

-684 RGRAEAAVEDN
+684 RGRAEAAAADEA
-695 TADTTPEAAAN
+695 ADTTPEAAAN
-706 TERADGVTR
+706 TERADGVIR

-721 ATEETTPETAGA
+721 TTEETTPETAGA
-733 QIESQTGAEA
+733 QIEDQIYAEA
-743 GGIVLPTADSAG
+743 GGIVLPTADTAG
-755 DFSPRVEVGETVAPT
+755 DFSPRVEVGATETST

-795 MNGGISNGQQEG
+795 MNGGIQNGQQG
-807 QRPAALG
+807 QQWQQWG
-814 GDGGRNADI
+814 DQVSDGDGGRLDGI
-823 SAGGQAG
+823 STGGQAG

-835 AEVRTAPAEQ
+835 AEVRSAPAEQ
-845 GRAALARQNSA
+845 GRAAIERQNRA

-886 DWDDVLISTAEQVR
+886 DWDDELVSTAERVR
-900 GVTGREVRYV
+900 SVTGREVRYV
-910 LGSIEVRTTAGE
+910 LGSIEVRTAGGG
-922 TRRVRGVWQ
+922 THRVRGVWM
-931 PSGDIIIQADN
+931 PNGDIIVQADN
-942 LRVSPQQIA
+942 MRVSAQQIA
-951 DHEIYHELAAQDT
+951 EHEIYHDIAAQMPGT
-964 GLDYTV
+964 DYEV
-970 EERIREQFGE
+970 EERIREQFGA
-980 EEFARVVE
+980 EEFERVVE
-988 TYIQKLH
+988 IYIQKLH
-995 GIVDLPANASES
+995 GIVDLPANASEG
-1007 EFETALARIKQE
+1007 EFEAALARIKQE

-1061 RDRTGPPAERYGV
+1061 RDRTGPPAERYSI

-1091 DGEMFVLGSTGEVL
+1091 DGEVFVLGSTGEAL

-1165 TIMGSLHAQNGKPIM
+1165 TIMGSLRAQNGKPIM
-1180 AVLDLRPIEGR
+1180 VVLDLRPIEGR

-1264 FSDLIDTAEP
+1264 FSDLVETVEP
-1274 ERHSYVSINATN
+1274 EQYSYVGINATN
-1286 ADPEA
+1286 ADLKA
-1291 LKAFETEKRQNN
+1291 LKAFETEKRQN
-1303 TRYSVEEYSEEEKRE
+1303 
-1318 HVEKAL
+1318 
-1324 DYFGSTYKWTETGY
+1324 
-1338 LTPDGKRIDFSG
+1338 I
-1350 KRLGAPGGYRTVDHR
+1350 
-1365 EIRNAIGLGYGGDDY
+1365 
-1380 GGSLVQF
+1380 
-1387 MSEGNI
+1387 
-1393 RISPESAGINL
+1393 
-1404 SVKPTKAQEQM
+1404 
-1415 LSDYISR
+1415 
-1422 EHGEVIVDLDSLT
+1422 
-1435 GETISSTEYPRGTHA
+1435 
-1450 NKIIADI
+1450 
-1457 RNFFDKGETP
+1457 FDKGEAP

-1475 RYSLEDNDRP
+1475 RYSLED
-1485 DEISPA
+1485 
-1491 KSKFSLSEPV
+1491 
-1501 ERVADLVAV
+1501 
-1510 HNLEPY
+1510 
-1516 NLERALDLGAFPMP
+1516 
-1530 SIAIIRGNVG
+1530 
-1540 HDAFGDISV
+1540 
-1549 VFGAETIDPASDSRN
+1549 
-1564 RVYSRDAWTPTFPK
+1564 
-1578 RDTTGMSP
+1578 
-1586 EDILTLME
+1586 
-1594 RQPERVDS
+1594 
-1602 IGSPGWRLYMS
+1602 
-1613 SIESYGSLDDIRAD
+1613 DD
-1627 ESRID
+1627 
-1632 GATRNSSVNFRR
+1632 
-1644 IEEDLKRIAQRL
+1644 Q
-1656 ATPENTRN
+1656 
-1664 TFTFKIDDLDLLNF
+1664 
-1678 SKLDNIAYDLATAK
+1678 
-1692 YNKAEERRLFDVELP
+1692 
-1707 DIWADAVDDARDVY
+1707 
-1721 EIEAQKFINI
+1721 
-1731 LAMTPKYMR
+1731 
-1740 TVDNVLAQEEAIYLE
+1740 
-1755 LSPEEAERA
+1755 
-1764 IEAVNE
+1764 
-1770 VEDSVWNESS
+1770 
-1780 KETVDEQF
+1780 
-1788 LDWAENVIITAAKG
+1788 
-1802 PHTLDA
+1802 
-1808 VKTALE
+1808 
-1814 EGGLKF
+1814 
-1820 SENSAKAVLNLINE
+1820 
-1834 TASIATRY
+1834 
-1842 FEAKPHRVVNF
+1842 
-1853 DEIRGIVVPDNT
+1853 
-1865 DSKLLQRLSEKN
+1865 
-1877 IPILEYRAEDEA
+1877 
-1889 DRARVIN
+1889 
-1896 SIEGARFSTDEDDDW
+1896 

-1972 GEATN
+1972 GETTN

-1997 VLNVIAEAPTR
+1997 VLNVIAEAPAR

-2054 MDEIKRYFDSVE
+2054 VDEIKRYFDSVE

-2138 DKIIR
+2138 DKMIR

-2152 GYLFDKLYD
+2152 SALFDKLYD
-2161 AGVMSVAADPYY
+2161 AGAMTLTADPYY
-2173 SEARNALVKRR
+2173 SDARGALVKRR
-2184 MYVSDALKAEFGDDW
+2184 MYVSDALKAEFGNDW
-2199 NDFRKRAFAAGVYLT
+2199 NDFRKRAFAAGIYLT
-2214 NDPDDMA
+2214 NNPSDMA

-2419 YYERLERYKEARR
+2419 YYERLERHKEARR

-2443 AMSERRR
+2443 QMSERRR

-2465 IQWLAKSQYRAP
+2465 IQWLAKNQYRAP

-2546 IGGLDIG
+2546 IGDLDIG

-2583 FSELYADSKEEINS
+2583 FSELYEDSKEEINS

-2657 LLADWLEE
+2657 LLEDWLEE

-2824 EIGKSDQTA
+2824 EIGKFDQTA
-2833 EGVGNMKQRIRG
+2833 EGVGNLKQRIRG

-2884 WRERNNSMSDVI
+2884 WRERDNSMSDVI
-2896 THKWGNESLKYIT
+2896 THKWGSESLKYIT

-2931 DKLWSNYI
+2931 DRLWSNYI

-2961 AYLGMNNVP
+2961 AYLGMGNVP
-2970 SPGQIANIDR
+2970 TPRQMANIDR
-2980 ELISRYT
+2980 DLIALYT

-3000 ETKMLKDHPNWTE
+3000 ETKQLKDHPNWTQ

-3018 RTVFGGGAITG
+3018 RNVFGGGAITG

-3044 KVRKERPELEVGT
+3044 KVRRERPELEVGT
-3057 QEQIDAGQSPFY
+3057 EEQVNAGQSPFY
-3069 KAVAEEFDNAVN
+3069 KAVAAEFDNAVN

-3096 KSDNAVLR
+3096 KADNAILR

-3134 ADSKAQRTAR
+3134 ADSKTQRVAR

-3180 DEDELTAQS
+3180 DEDELTAHS
-3189 VLGNMASDMVSGMS
+3189 VLGNMASDMLNGMS

-3223 RWYGLDVP
+3223 RWYGLDTP
-3231 GIEQLNDILESIIS
+3231 GIEQLNDTLESLINSGNSIKS
-3245 SDKNTMLI
+3245 LLSDAI
-3253 EAVNIGR
+3253 NIGR
-3260 QGGDVIAYLN
+3260 QGGDVLAYLN
-3270 EHRADLIGEIKD
+3270 EHRADLAGGIKE
-3282 VAMTAATYLGGISAN
+3282 VAATAVTYFPGLPVN
-3297 NVEAYLLGVLNWT
+3297 NVEAYLAGLLSWT
-3310 LPGIAT
+3310 FPSLST
-3316 AYEDMFETPDKA
+3316 SYEDLFETPDKA

-3425 ETASPEDQAK
+3425 ETASPEGQAK

-3526 AVARMPLPEDEKEL
+3526 AVARMPIPEDEKEL

-3549 AYAKYETARSAG
+3549 AYAKYETARNAG
-3561 IDTLDYCEFLDRISD
+3561 IDTLDYCDFLDRISD

>member
-1 MTTDERIQKALESA
+1 MSSVQERLDRMINGTGTAS
-15 RKNDANNRDAAR
+15 
-27 RLPGSSASGAGAS
+27 SGAGS
-40 GDRAQQALAAAR
+40 SVMERLDRMINHSLPQVANKNDEDSAAR
-52 QKDKTTTRT
+52 WPSQSKESTKD
-61 LTPSR
+61 L
-66 TPSSTPA
+66 
-73 SPLPSFATGSGN
+73 LPSFATPSGGGKS
-85 TVESVLGRF
+85 VENILGKF
-94 SGRGG
+94 SDRGG

-201 LSGGMERADAA
+201 LSGGMQRADAA
-212 AAEAKRLEDEN
+212 ASEAKRLEDEN
-223 SRLQQQANLIRIYEM
+223 SRLQRQANLIRVYEM
-238 SGTSSSSAAAPI
+238 SGTSPSSAAAPI

-257 AQRIKELQAEESQ
+257 TRRIKELKAEESR

-279 ALMEDYAGLSSPTSV
+279 ALMEDYAGLSSPASV

-482 GNAYTQKLN
+482 GNAFTQKLN

-534 IAALDNALGRVA
+534 IAGLDNALGRVA

-608 EGPATI
+608 EGPAAI

-661 DVGGDTAIMAEINRQ
+661 DVGGDAATMAEINRQ

-684 RGRAEAAVEDN
+684 HGWAEAAREEA
-695 TADTTPEAAAN
+695 TAQTEGQAESQSPNAEEGVIRRLNAPATTTVQEAAPASDQAVQ
-706 TERADGVTR
+706 TE
-715 RLTAGR
+715 
-721 ATEETTPETAGA
+721 
-733 QIESQTGAEA
+733 QES
-743 GGIVLPTADSAG
+743 GIVLPTAEDAG
-755 DFSPRVEVGETVAPT
+755 DFTPRAAAETAPT
-770 LEAPRAAAPE
+770 LEVSRAAAPE
-780 TNAAGNIVLPTADEI
+780 ISAEGNIVLPTADDTI
-795 MNGGISNGQQEG
+795 IGGMTNGQQEG
-807 QRPAALG
+807 QQQDFG
-814 GDGGRNADI
+814 GDVGRDADI
-823 SAGGQAG
+823 GPRGQAERLDRGAG
-830 RLGGS
+830 RR
-835 AEVRTAPAEQ
+835 AAPADQ
-845 GRAALARQNSA
+845 SRAALARQNSA
-856 RDLRLQEV
+856 KDLRLEPV

-873 GTDTRNVRVLPET
+873 GTDTRNVRVLPRE
-886 DWDDVLISTAEQVR
+886 DWDDALLGTAEQVQS
-900 GVTGREVRYV
+900 VTGRGTRFV
-910 LGSIEVRTTAGE
+910 LGSIEVRTTDGG
-922 TRRVRGVWQ
+922 THRVRGVWR
-931 PSGDIIIQADN
+931 PEGDIIIQADN
-942 LRVSPQQIA
+942 LRVSPRQIA
-951 DHEIYHELAAQDT
+951 DHEIYHELAAQNP
-964 GLDYTV
+964 GLDADV
-970 EERIREQFGE
+970 EARIRERFSE
-980 EEFARVVE
+980 EEFGRVVE
-988 TYIQKLH
+988 SYIQKLR
-995 GIVDLPANASES
+995 GVIDLPENASEA
-1007 EFETALARIKQE
+1007 EFEAAMNRILQE
-1019 IFADAYAGINA
+1019 IYADAYAGINA
-1030 FGAHAERFADPTRE
+1030 FGARADRFAEPARAA
-1044 TVKER
+1044 VQER
-1049 TGIRSRENDDAT
+1049 TGIGRETEEAR
-1061 RDRTGPPAERYGV
+1061 RDRTGPPEERYSYAGV
-1074 DEEYATELELW
+1074 NAAAADLETLDVAEQQTTSEEPRRQTAPDVGDEETTFA
-1085 NRDGRP
+1085 
-1091 DGEMFVLGSTGEVL
+1091 EMPGDSD
-1105 QGLGAMEQDIYLRS
+1105 QRS
-1119 EKINAILDAHPEMT
+1119 YDDDALP
-1133 LSEIKRIPEILDD
+1133 IK
-1146 PVLIAKSAG
+1146 
-1155 EGRGGRNSRL
+1155 SR
-1165 TIMGSLHAQNGKPIM
+1165 
-1180 AVLDLRPIEGR
+1180 
-1191 LLVNDMQKINSA
+1191 
-1203 YTRSNAAN
+1203 
-1211 YLRRSEILYAD
+1211 
-1222 EKRTIPLLRSAG
+1222 
-1234 LTIASQ
+1234 
-1240 RLLRHGSMGSIT
+1240 
-1252 YSGNDVNIEGVP
+1252 
-1264 FSDLIDTAEP
+1264 
-1274 ERHSYVSINATN
+1274 
-1286 ADPEA
+1286 
-1291 LKAFETEKRQNN
+1291 
-1303 TRYSVEEYSEEEKRE
+1303 
-1318 HVEKAL
+1318 
-1324 DYFGSTYKWTETGY
+1324 
-1338 LTPDGKRIDFSG
+1338 
-1350 KRLGAPGGYRTVDHR
+1350 
-1365 EIRNAIGLGYGGDDY
+1365 
-1380 GGSLVQF
+1380 
-1387 MSEGNI
+1387 
-1393 RISPESAGINL
+1393 
-1404 SVKPTKAQEQM
+1404 
-1415 LSDYISR
+1415 
-1422 EHGEVIVDLDSLT
+1422 
-1435 GETISSTEYPRGTHA
+1435 
-1450 NKIIADI
+1450 
-1457 RNFFDKGETP
+1457 
-1467 TASELLRY
+1467 
-1475 RYSLEDNDRP
+1475 
-1485 DEISPA
+1485 
-1491 KSKFSLSEPV
+1491 FSLSEPV
-1501 ERVADLVAV
+1501 ERTADLVAV
-1510 HNLEPY
+1510 HNIEPY
-1516 NLERALDLGAFPMP
+1516 NLERTLDLGAFPMP
-1530 SIAIIRGNVG
+1530 SIAIIRGDAG
-1540 HDAFGDISV
+1540 HDIFGDISV
-1549 VFGAETIDPASDSRN
+1549 VFGADTIDPAADSRN
-1564 RVYSRDAWTPTFPK
+1564 RVYSRDAWTPRFPK
-1578 RDTTGMSP
+1578 ADTSGLSP
-1586 EDILTLME
+1586 DEIVTLMQ
-1594 RQPERVDS
+1594 RQPERQDS
-1602 IGSPGWRLYMS
+1602 FGRPAMQLLMS
-1613 SIESYGSLDDIRAD
+1613 SVERYGSLDEIIAD
-1627 ESRID
+1627 ENRID
-1632 GATRNSSVNFRR
+1632 SVTRTSTVDFAE
-1644 IEEDLKRIAQRL
+1644 IQDDLQHTADSL

-1664 TFTFKIDDLDLLNF
+1664 TFSYKLDDLDILTYN
-1678 SKLDNIAYDLATAK
+1678 KLQGVVYDLTKAK
-1692 YNKAEERRLFDVELP
+1692 NEKVEERMLFDDELP
-1707 DIWADAVDDARDVY
+1707 DIWADAVEDAQYAY
-1721 EIEAQKFINI
+1721 ELEADRFVQL
-1731 LAMTPKYMR
+1731 LAMTPHYMR
-1740 TVDNVLAQEEAIYLE
+1740 TVENALSQEGAAYLE
-1755 LSPEEAERA
+1755 LTPDEARA
-1764 IEAVNE
+1764 AIDAVNE
-1770 VEDSVWNESS
+1770 VEDTVWNESS
-1780 KETVDEQF
+1780 QEEINNQF
-1788 LDWAENVIITAAKG
+1788 DDWAESVIITAAKG
-1802 PHTLDA
+1802 PHTLEA
-1808 VKTALE
+1808 IKTALKN
-1814 EGGLKF
+1814 GGLTPAD
-1820 SENSAKAVLNLINE
+1820 SSAEAVLNLINK
-1834 TASIATRY
+1834 TASVGTKY
-1842 FEAKPHRVVNF
+1842 LEAKPYRVVNF
-1853 DEIRGIVVPDNT
+1853 DEILGVVVPDDT
-1865 DSKLLQRLSEKN
+1865 SQSLLDRLAEKS
-1877 IPILEYRAEDEA
+1877 IPVIEYRAEDEA
-1889 DRARVIN
+1889 DRTRAIN
-1896 SIEGARFSTDEDDDW
+1896 SIENARFSVNEEGDSWSDDNLDKTDYEGAELSQEQADFFKDSKIRLDEDGDYW
-1911 PVEQAISSAKTSLR
+1911 YGNGKLLPVYHATWSDEFTVFDPAYLGEKTDS
-1925 QVPALFK
+1925 
-1932 DKNVQFG
+1932 NVSDEWLG
-1939 DVNIDIGGGKYDL
+1939 
-1952 ATEFLAERGTQNLVF
+1952 ATAHTGFWFNTQNLAEGQRAGKRAEKVYLNITE
-1967 DPYNR
+1967 PYEV
-1972 GEATN
+1972 GGVAELADLIYE
-1977 RATLDFLRDGSR
+1977 RAEED
-1989 ADTATNAN
+1989 
-1997 VLNVIAEAPTR
+1997 
-2008 ANVILEMAKAIKPD
+2008 
-2022 GKAYFMVYEG
+2022 
-2032 DGSGVG
+2032 
-2038 RETSAGWQ
+2038 ETSAEAAQ
-2046 NNRKTADY
+2046 KFVQELKADGY
-2054 MDEIKRYFDSVE
+2054 DGLIILKDGEFGGMSFVAFEPNQIKRVSNESPTVDADIRYSVE
-2066 RRGKLIIASN
+2066 SSPTIEGYEDNA
-2076 PKADLPKALW
+2076 PK
-2086 EVQPG
+2086 
-2091 DAVRYSAADD
+2091 
-2101 EPRPVIAKQDLRRR
+2101 PVIAKQDLRRR

-2138 DKIIR
+2138 DKMIR

-2152 GYLFDKLYD
+2152 SVLFDKLYD
-2161 AGVMSVAADPYY
+2161 AGAMTLTADPYY
-2173 SEARNALVKRR
+2173 SDARGALVKRR

-2199 NDFRKRAFAAGVYLT
+2199 NDFRKRAFAAGIYLT
-2214 NDPDDMA
+2214 NDPNDMS
-2221 PDMWQAELGETLPG
+2221 PDMWKAELGETLPG
-2235 LFDSDNLDM
+2235 LFDADNLDM

-2257 GRDEQV
+2257 GRNEQV

-2272 AGENYVSEDEV
+2272 ADENYVSEDQA
-2283 LQDLEQRVDWE
+2283 LADLEQRVDWE

-2315 ITNTE
+2315 ISNTE

-2343 RQRIAEERGKRHA
+2343 RRRIAEERQKRHA
-2356 SEREAREKINNIIR
+2356 SEKEARERINDIIR
-2370 EEREKYWQKRRDYQQ
+2370 EERAKYWQNRRDYQQ

-2450 ETAELRSL
+2450 ETAELRNL

-2465 IQWLAKSQYRAP
+2465 IQWLAKNQYRAP

-2504 SKKYDATWRDLAEM
+2504 SKKFDATWRDISEM

-2536 RIVARLDNDK
+2536 RIVARLDNEK
-2546 IGGLDIG
+2546 IGDLDIG

-2583 FSELYADSKEEINS
+2583 FSELYEDSKEEINS

-2657 LLADWLEE
+2657 LLADWLED

-2739 ELYSDGKRQEA
+2739 ELYSEGKRQEA

-2756 IRLAPETVK
+2756 VRLAPETVK
-2765 KLVSDLA
+2765 KLVSDLT

-2809 KNYAPIYTNSNYNQK
+2809 TNYAPIYTNSNYNQK
-2824 EIGKSDQTA
+2824 EIGKFDQTA
-2833 EGVGNMKQRIRG
+2833 EGVGNLKQRIRG

-2884 WRERNNSMSDVI
+2884 WREQNNSMSDVI
-2896 THKWGNESLKYIT
+2896 THKWGSESLKYIT

-2931 DKLWSNYI
+2931 DRLWSNYI

-2961 AYLGMNNVP
+2961 AYLGMENVP
-2970 SPGQIANIDR
+2970 TPRQMANIDR
-2980 ELISRYT
+2980 DLIALYT

-3000 ETKMLKDHPNWTE
+3000 ETKQLKDHPNWTQ

-3018 RTVFGGGAITG
+3018 RNVFGGGAITG

-3044 KVRKERPELEVGT
+3044 KVRRERPELEVGT
-3057 QEQIDAGQSPFY
+3057 EEQVNAGQSPFY
-3069 KAVAEEFDNAVN
+3069 RAVAAEFDNAVN

-3096 KSDNAVLR
+3096 KADNAILR

-3122 TIGEAQYYKRKG
+3122 TIGEAQYYKRTG
-3134 ADSKAQRTAR
+3134 ASSKTQRTAR
-3144 AATGAAFLAWII
+3144 AAMGAAFLAWIV

-3168 NLAKKKGANYRD
+3168 NLAKTKGKNYRD
-3180 DEDELTAQS
+3180 DEDELTAES
-3189 VLGNMASDMVSGMS
+3189 VLGKMATDMISGMS

-3211 LAGAIGSAITGE
+3211 LAGALGSAVTGE
-3223 RWYGLDVP
+3223 RWYGLDAP
-3231 GIEQLNDILESIIS
+3231 GIEQLNDTLESIINS
-3245 SDKNTMLI
+3245 SKSLKKLLTD
-3253 EAVNIGR
+3253 AVNIGR
-3260 QGGDVIAYLN
+3260 QGGDVLAYLN
-3270 EHRADLIGEIKD
+3270 SHRADIIGGIKD
-3282 VAMTAATYLGGISAN
+3282 VAATAVTYFPGLPVN
-3297 NVEAYLLGVLNWT
+3297 NVEAYLAGLISWA
-3310 LPGIAT
+3310 LPSVGT
-3316 AYEDMFETPDKA
+3316 AYEDLFETPEKA
-3328 SLSGLEGDA
+3328 DLSGLEGDA

-3342 EDILASR
+3342 TDILGGR
-3349 LEDVSEPA
+3349 LDDVSEKA
-3357 AQTVATLYAAGY
+3357 AEDIATLYAAGY
-3369 TEALPSGIPKQVT
+3369 SEALPAGVPTQIT
-3382 VTDKK
+3382 VTDKD

-3397 AYQQQFFGQVWTE
+3397 AYQRQFFERVWTE
-3410 TVGRAVNEL
+3410 TVGRAVDDL
-3419 VLMPEF
+3419 VAMPEY
-3425 ETASPEDQAK
+3425 EQASPDEQVK
-3435 MLSQIY
+3435 MLNQIY

-3446 TAKAETVEKYSPP
+3446 TAKAETIEKYSPP
-3459 STMAEAAEDIAS
+3459 STIAEAAEDIAD

-3496 DEGLD
+3496 DEGLG

-3508 AETLDDLGDDAT
+3508 AETVNELGDDSTA
-3520 SVERYL
+3520 VERYL
-3526 AVARMPLPEDEKEL
+3526 AVAQMPIPEDEKEL
-3540 ALRGVMTDS
+3540 ALRGIMTDS
-3549 AYAKYETARSAG
+3549 AYSKYETARAAG

>member
-1 MTTDERIQKALESA
+1 MTTDKRIQKALESA

-27 RLPGSSASGAGAS
+27 RLPGPSASGAGAS

-118 LKAWSNQLDGYEK
+118 LKAWSGQLDGYEK
-131 KLTELSGSIA
+131 KLTELSGDIA
-141 NTENRLKNLQ
+141 NTENRLKSLQ

-170 EKMIAD
+170 ERMIAD

-212 AAEAKRLEDEN
+212 ATEAKRLEDEN
-223 SRLQQQANLIRIYEM
+223 SRLQRQANLIRIYEM
-238 SGTSSSSAAAPI
+238 SGTSPSSAAAPI

-257 AQRIKELQAEESQ
+257 AQRIKELRAEESQ

-279 ALMEDYAGLSSPTSV
+279 ALMEDYAGLSSPASV
-294 TGDSRYEY
+294 TDDTRYEY

-340 NYLYASQGKDAAD
+340 NYLYASQGKEAAD

-368 AAQYEELGA
+368 TAQYEKLGA

-534 IAALDNALGRVA
+534 IAGLDNALGRVA

-608 EGPATI
+608 EGPAAI

-645 EEVEARYRD
+645 EEVEALYRD

-661 DVGGDTAIMAEINRQ
+661 DLGGDAATMAEINRQ

-684 RGRAEAAVEDN
+684 RGRAEVAAADEA
-695 TADTTPEAAAN
+695 ADTTPEAAAN
-706 TERADGVTR
+706 TERADGVIR

-721 ATEETTPETAGA
+721 TTEETTPETAGA
-733 QIESQTGAEA
+733 QIEDQIYAEA
-743 GGIVLPTADSAG
+743 GGIVLPTADTAG
-755 DFSPRVEVGETVAPT
+755 DFSPRVEVGATETST

-795 MNGGISNGQQEG
+795 MNGGIQNGQQG
-807 QRPAALG
+807 QQWQQWG
-814 GDGGRNADI
+814 DQVSDGDGGRLDGI
-823 SAGGQAG
+823 STGGQAG

-835 AEVRTAPAEQ
+835 AEVRSAPAEQ
-845 GRAALARQNSA
+845 GRAAIERQNRA

-886 DWDDVLISTAEQVR
+886 DWDDELVSTAERVR
-900 GVTGREVRYV
+900 SVTGREVRYV
-910 LGSIEVRTTAGE
+910 LGSIEVRTAGGG
-922 TRRVRGVWQ
+922 THRVRGVWM
-931 PSGDIIIQADN
+931 PNGDIIVQADN
-942 LRVSPQQIA
+942 MRVSAQQIA
-951 DHEIYHELAAQDT
+951 EHEIYHDIAAQMPGT
-964 GLDYTV
+964 DYEV
-970 EERIREQFGE
+970 EERIREQFGA
-980 EEFARVVE
+980 EEFERVVE
-988 TYIQKLH
+988 IYIQKLH
-995 GIVDLPANASES
+995 GIVDLPANASEG

-1061 RDRTGPPAERYGV
+1061 RDRTGPPAERYS
-1074 DEEYATELELW
+1074 YAGT
-1085 NRDGRP
+1085 
-1091 DGEMFVLGSTGEVL
+1091 
-1105 QGLGAMEQDIYLRS
+1105 
-1119 EKINAILDAHPEMT
+1119 
-1133 LSEIKRIPEILDD
+1133 
-1146 PVLIAKSAG
+1146 
-1155 EGRGGRNSRL
+1155 
-1165 TIMGSLHAQNGKPIM
+1165 
-1180 AVLDLRPIEGR
+1180 
-1191 LLVNDMQKINSA
+1191 
-1203 YTRSNAAN
+1203 NAAN
-1211 YLRRSEILYAD
+1211 AD
-1222 EKRTIPLLRSAG
+1222 L
-1234 LTIASQ
+1234 
-1240 RLLRHGSMGSIT
+1240 
-1252 YSGNDVNIEGVP
+1252 
-1264 FSDLIDTAEP
+1264 
-1274 ERHSYVSINATN
+1274 
-1286 ADPEA
+1286 EA
-1291 LKAFETEKRQNN
+1291 LEVAKGMAEQNV
-1303 TRYSVEEYSEEEKRE
+1303 S
-1318 HVEKAL
+1318 
-1324 DYFGSTYKWTETGY
+1324 
-1338 LTPDGKRIDFSG
+1338 
-1350 KRLGAPGGYRTVDHR
+1350 
-1365 EIRNAIGLGYGGDDY
+1365 
-1380 GGSLVQF
+1380 
-1387 MSEGNI
+1387 
-1393 RISPESAGINL
+1393 
-1404 SVKPTKAQEQM
+1404 
-1415 LSDYISR
+1415 
-1422 EHGEVIVDLDSLT
+1422 
-1435 GETISSTEYPRGTHA
+1435 
-1450 NKIIADI
+1450 
-1457 RNFFDKGETP
+1457 
-1467 TASELLRY
+1467 
-1475 RYSLEDNDRP
+1475 
-1485 DEISPA
+1485 
-1491 KSKFSLSEPV
+1491 
-1501 ERVADLVAV
+1501 
-1510 HNLEPY
+1510 
-1516 NLERALDLGAFPMP
+1516 
-1530 SIAIIRGNVG
+1530 
-1540 HDAFGDISV
+1540 
-1549 VFGAETIDPASDSRN
+1549 AETIRQATGWFQGADGKWRFEIDDSGMRYSARGDLNYGDPDYWRY
-1564 RVYSRDAWTPTFPK
+1564 RELRDK
-1578 RDTTGMSP
+1578 LERDMLG
-1586 EDILTLME
+1586 
-1594 RQPERVDS
+1594 
-1602 IGSPGWRLYMS
+1602 IGS
-1613 SIESYGSLDDIRAD
+1613 
-1627 ESRID
+1627 
-1632 GATRNSSVNFRR
+1632 
-1644 IEEDLKRIAQRL
+1644 
-1656 ATPENTRN
+1656 
-1664 TFTFKIDDLDLLNF
+1664 
-1678 SKLDNIAYDLATAK
+1678 
-1692 YNKAEERRLFDVELP
+1692 
-1707 DIWADAVDDARDVY
+1707 
-1721 EIEAQKFINI
+1721 
-1731 LAMTPKYMR
+1731 
-1740 TVDNVLAQEEAIYLE
+1740 
-1755 LSPEEAERA
+1755 
-1764 IEAVNE
+1764 EAV
-1770 VEDSVWNESS
+1770 
-1780 KETVDEQF
+1780 T
-1788 LDWAENVIITAAKG
+1788 
-1802 PHTLDA
+1802 
-1808 VKTALE
+1808 
-1814 EGGLKF
+1814 
-1820 SENSAKAVLNLINE
+1820 
-1834 TASIATRY
+1834 
-1842 FEAKPHRVVNF
+1842 EA
-1853 DEIRGIVVPDNT
+1853 D
-1865 DSKLLQRLSEKN
+1865 
-1877 IPILEYRAEDEA
+1877 RAEYEA

-1896 SIEGARFSTDEDDDW
+1896 SIEGARFSTDEDDDR

-1997 VLNVIAEAPTR
+1997 VLNVIAEAPAR

-2138 DKIIR
+2138 DKMIR
-2143 SGRYTEQDR
+2143 SGRYTEQNR
-2152 GYLFDKLYD
+2152 SALFDKLYD
-2161 AGVMSVAADPYY
+2161 AGAMTLTADPYY
-2173 SEARNALVKRR
+2173 SDARGALVKRR

-2199 NDFRKRAFAAGVYLT
+2199 NDFRKRAFAAGIYLT
-2214 NDPDDMA
+2214 NNSNDMA

-2235 LFDSDNLDM
+2235 LFDADNLDM

-2315 ITNTE
+2315 ISNTE

-2343 RQRIAEERGKRHA
+2343 RRRIAEERQKRHA
-2356 SEREAREKINNIIR
+2356 SEKEAREKIDNIIR
-2370 EEREKYWQKRRDYQQ
+2370 EEREKHWQKRREYQQ

-2391 RQERERRWAVQ
+2391 RQEREKRWAAQ
-2402 AETRRRI
+2402 AETRQRI
-2409 DDVEQGERRT
+2409 DDVEQAERRT
-2419 YYERLERYKEARR
+2419 YYERLERYKEGRR

-2450 ETAELRSL
+2450 ETAELRNL

-2465 IQWLAKSQYRAP
+2465 IQWLAKNQYRAP

-2546 IGGLDIG
+2546 IGDLDIG

-2684 VEVPEL
+2684 IEVPEL

-2700 FGDSVKVWMT
+2700 FGDSIKVWMT

-2739 ELYSDGKRQEA
+2739 ELYSEGKRQEA

-2756 IRLAPETVK
+2756 VRLAPETVK
-2765 KLVSDLA
+2765 KLVSDLT
-2772 PEERELAALLERYYN
+2772 PEERELAAMLERYYN

-2809 KNYAPIYTNSNYNQK
+2809 TNYAPIYTNSNYNQK
-2824 EIGKSDQTA
+2824 EIGKFDQTA
-2833 EGVGNMKQRIRG
+2833 EGVGNLKQRIRG

-2884 WRERNNSMSDVI
+2884 WRERDNSMSDVI
-2896 THKWGNESLKYIT
+2896 THKWGSESLKYIT

-2931 DKLWSNYI
+2931 DRLWSNYI

-2961 AYLGMNNVP
+2961 AYLGMENVP
-2970 SPGQIANIDR
+2970 TPRQMANIDR
-2980 ELISRYT
+2980 DLIALYT

-3000 ETKMLKDHPNWTE
+3000 ETKQLKDHPNWTQ

-3018 RTVFGGGAITG
+3018 RNVFGGGAITG
-3029 MDGWAASTLWPWAEN
+3029 VDGWAASTLWPWAEN
-3044 KVRKERPELEVGT
+3044 KVRREQPELEVGT

-3069 KAVAEEFDNAVN
+3069 KAVAAEFDNAVN

-3096 KSDNAVLR
+3096 KSDHAVLR

-3122 TIGEAQYYKRKG
+3122 TIGEAQYYKRTG
-3134 ADSKAQRTAR
+3134 ASSKTQRTAR
-3144 AATGAAFLAWII
+3144 AAMGAAFLAWIV

-3168 NLAKKKGANYRD
+3168 NLAKTKGKNYRD
-3180 DEDELTAQS
+3180 DEDKLTAQS
-3189 VLGNMASDMVSGMS
+3189 VLGNMASDMLNGMS

-3231 GIEQLNDILESIIS
+3231 GVEQLNDILESIIS
-3245 SDKNTMLI
+3245 SDKNTILI

-3297 NVEAYLLGVLNWT
+3297 NVEAYLLGILNWT

-3410 TVGRAVNEL
+3410 TVGRAVDEL

-3425 ETASPEDQAK
+3425 EAASPEDQAK

-3526 AVARMPLPEDEKEL
+3526 AVARMPIPEDEKEL

-3549 AYAKYETARSAG
+3549 AYAKYETARNAG

-3576 ISGDGRQERVWA
+3576 ISGDSRQERVWA